1 MDTIDVDLKTSVDKS
16 NTDLNRTESGTKSE
30 TQKAQINANATAKY
44 VSVISKHKGL
54 LAESQSRTFNQLN
67 SSLNSFV
74 KDSSS
79 IAKESY
85 NEDSAIMGHYRK
97 LTVQVINRDPN
108 LQEKVASDLSSQKE
122 MVRSRDAA
130 SVLESD
136 LKNLPKVLSEGTAAG
151 QNLGKF
157 ICQSVVN
164 LTDYE
169 NMGAG
174 LQRDLAIRQV
184 FAPTEELSLR
194 SKQAT
199 AEVLSA
205 SIAYVKSNQPEVLAT
220 LKPEQQEIVK
230 PKPGSTTPQVMTRYL
245 RQALDEF
252 PEDSTY
258 LDIFKQNKKAEEPD
272 ENFKDDVSKETAKRI
287 HDLIAKA
294 ALTARKGNL
303 LNTKEEIGLDKST
316 AVKTDTAVSDNKAA
330 EEKPVEA
337 SKLSLSELSAR
348 AAKLQQQFREERMRL
363 ASEGKLPDPAT
374 KPNYSSDNEANN
386 IELTKQRIAQVD
398 RAIDERL
405 ANRSSQNQTVKAEVP
420 TKTEPTLTAD
430 EIKKLAIDAVKEA
443 LQETVKSQ
451 IEANQNAAK
460 LAATEAVNAL
470 KESVLS
476 KFEANQNSTKE
487 VATLAVKEALE
498 QSKQAQLEA
507 SQNTAKQAVQEAVNS
522 LKESV
527 FSKLEATQNSTK
539 EIAAQAVKEALEQS
553 TKAQLE
559 VSQNSAR
566 DAATEAVNALK
577 ESVLSKLTDN
587 ENNSKS
593 AAEQAVKEALAK
605 FEESQSQAKEATTQA
620 VKDLKE
626 SVKAQLEQTQTSA
639 KEAAALAAKTVL
651 EENAKTQNENAQN
664 SAKEAVKQALK
675 EALEGSPLAKN
686 DLRQNAYEKNQAF
699 NMSFRG
705 SAVAEYGSYNMG
717 PTLSVK
723 IPDGVADYTN
733 EDNTVNNRNDLN
745 TVNTEQKAEALKE
758 EFLKSQ
764 ANSTNEDIV
773 NEDSA
778 QDDVALEEARTADG
792 SKADVN
798 KSSDKQTASNTA
810 SKEATLT
817 QSEKTISKTES
828 SQTKAP
834 ENNTVND
841 DAINTDTVDETANA
855 VVDENIADDVDS
867 DEALADKNNLKNS
880 SSSVKEPVA
889 NSVRDEVETDA
900 DVVEAKGNE
909 KIVADTKA
917 SVKEDNESSDTK
929 EQAQSSNTQNSTV
942 TSSTVTE
949 DSPDKEVTGN
959 INSENIDSEN
969 KLDNNLNNVLVNPI
983 VSNDSAITDDS
994 PIELES
1000 TFTIP
1005 KDNVAGDTSK
1015 VITPEEKA
1023 LAHSA
1028 QEQAKLQDS
1037 AVSNKTA
1044 TPDNSILSDE
1054 DDIFKSGNET
1064 LENSDVQSAVKNRPS
1079 VLAGLS
1085 AKEGSDVETLP
1096 DENLTATNG
1105 TKNNLPSSDGASQ
1118 NKSVESKIL
1127 ASTVP
1132 SMELED
1138 KVVPSD
1144 VKQDLSLE
1152 KKLTENSD
1160 ETSDESTLTITK
1172 IPEKTPGAAAITQGQ
1187 SEPIPE
1193 KSVVDNVADVKE
1205 KTGFFSKIA
1214 SIFGKKA
1221 VETPNK
1227 TEETV
1232 SNAVAT
1238 APNLMNLISKGSPL
1252 DSLMYTLKVQ
1262 ANNTALP
1269 DALREEAKNYLNK
1282 LENPIDDLPSV
1293 ANWLNFTSGP
1303 MSPTSPQALA
1313 LHQWAFMLLSIR
1325 FAQLGKS
1332 VDKFLKKDVDLM
1344 EDRFDATLD
1353 EMKESIEAKGKNNIP
1368 SLLDETLEQ
1377 IVRYQNPSKD
1387 NLPLLFQYI
1396 PLPPTYDGGREG
1408 GFNARPVVEEDGKKA
1423 WHLNF
1428 VFDIEK
1434 LGPIE
1439 IKAEAKLPELKLSVV
1454 ASTFNGLQKV
1464 QEALPTLK
1472 EKLQDL
1478 GITTRNATARM
1489 GKVHIR
1495 EKNDRPVV
1503 EVRTKKDGSTFSV
1516 DI

>member
-16 NTDLNRTESGTKSE
+16 NTDLNKTESE
-30 TQKAQINANATAKY
+30 TQSGTAKAQINANATAKY
-44 VSVISKHKGL
+44 ISVISKHKGL
-54 LAESQSRTFNQLN
+54 LAESQARTFNQLN

-85 NEDSAIMGHYRK
+85 NKDSAMMGHYRK

-136 LKNLPKVLSEGTAAG
+136 LKNLPKVLSEGTVAG

-199 AEVLSA
+199 AEVLAA
-205 SIAYVKSNQPEVLAT
+205 SIAYVKSNQPEVLTT

-230 PKPGSTTPQVMTRYL
+230 PKPGSTTPQIMTRYL

-252 PEDSTY
+252 PDDSTY
-258 LDIFKQNKKAEEPD
+258 LDIFKQNKKVDEAED
-272 ENFKDDVSKETAKRI
+272 NFKDDVSKETAKRI

-294 ALTARKGNL
+294 ALTARKSNL
-303 LNTKEEIGLDKST
+303 LSSKEEISLEKTVSTKADSPSAAANTADEKS
-316 AVKTDTAVSDNKAA
+316 
-330 EEKPVEA
+330 VEA

-363 ASEGKLPDPAT
+363 ASEGKLPDPAV
-374 KPNYSSDNEANN
+374 KPNYTSDDSASNL
-386 IELTKQRIAQVD
+386 ELTNQRIAQVD
-398 RAIDERL
+398 RAIDERI
-405 ANRSSQNQTVKAEVP
+405 ANNSNLQAQHAKSKEKAEPVLSA
-420 TKTEPTLTAD
+420 E

-476 KFEANQNSTKE
+476 KFEANQNTTKE
-487 VATLAVKEALE
+487 VAAQAVKEALE
-498 QSKQAQLEA
+498 QSTKAQLEA
-507 SQNTAKQAVQEAVNS
+507 SQNSAKQAVAEAVNS

-539 EIAAQAVKEALEQS
+539 EIAAQAVREALEQS
-553 TKAQLE
+553 SKAQLE

-593 AAEQAVKEALAK
+593 VAEQVVKEALAK
-605 FEESQSQAKEATTQA
+605 FEESQSQAKDATTQA

-626 SVKAQLEQTQTSA
+626 SVKAQLEKTQTSA
-639 KEAAALAAKTVL
+639 KEVATLAAKTVL
-651 EENAKTQNENAQN
+651 EENAKTQNENAQS

-675 EALEGSPLAKN
+675 EALEGSSLAKN
-686 DLRQNAYEKNQAF
+686 DLRQNAYEKHQTF

-705 SAVAEYGSYNMG
+705 SAVADFGSYNMG

-723 IPDGVADYTN
+723 IPDGVADYANGSN
-733 EDNTVNNRNDLN
+733 EVNAKSDLN
-745 TVNTEQKAEALKE
+745 SVNTEQKAEALKE

-764 ANSTNEDIV
+764 A
-773 NEDSA
+773 
-778 QDDVALEEARTADG
+778 QDVREEIAKDDATSFENTKVTDG
-792 SKADVN
+792 IKTVGKAD
-798 KSSDKQTASNTA
+798 S
-810 SKEATLT
+810 
-817 QSEKTISKTES
+817 
-828 SQTKAP
+828 
-834 ENNTVND
+834 
-841 DAINTDTVDETANA
+841 TDTVSKSVTTEQKAFEFSTTNDDVINADTEDETYDVA
-855 VVDENIADDVDS
+855 VDEKNVLSNEDDVKS
-867 DEALADKNNLKNS
+867 DEVLTDKNRLKDKASNL
-880 SSSVKEPVA
+880 KEPVA
-889 NSVRDEVETDA
+889 STEIDELVTDDNNVVAKDNETLA
-900 DVVEAKGNE
+900 S
-909 KIVADTKA
+909 DTKA
-917 SVKEDNESSDTK
+917 SVNTDKDSDDILK
-929 EQAQSSNTQNSTV
+929 LNQISNTQNGSVASTK
-942 TSSTVTE
+942 VTE
-949 DSPDKEVTGN
+949 ETSEQPVTENNSGDKL
-959 INSENIDSEN
+959 S
-969 KLDNNLNNVLVNPI
+969 NVLVSP
-983 VSNDSAITDDS
+983 VVANDSTITDDS
-994 PIELES
+994 PIEIET

-1005 KDNVAGDTSK
+1005 KDNVASDSSK

-1023 LAHSA
+1023 LANSA
-1028 QEQAKLQDS
+1028 LEQAKAQSETVL
-1037 AVSNKTA
+1037 NKP
-1044 TPDNSILSDE
+1044 TPDNSVLHDE
-1054 DDIFKSGNET
+1054 DDIFKSNDEK
-1064 LENSDVQSAVKNRPS
+1064 LENSDLQSAVKNRPS

-1085 AKEGSDVETLP
+1085 AKEGSDVESLP
-1096 DENLTATNG
+1096 DDNLSVTNG
-1105 TKNNLPSSDGASQ
+1105 TKNNLQGADSSSK

-1138 KVVPSD
+1138 QVVPSD
-1144 VKQDLSLE
+1144 VKQDLNIE
-1152 KKLTENSD
+1152 KKLTDSAKEN
-1160 ETSDESTLTITK
+1160 SDESTLTITK

-1214 SIFGKKA
+1214 SIFGKKT
-1221 VETPNK
+1221 VESPKNVAESVTTP
-1227 TEETV
+1227 
-1232 SNAVAT
+1232 VAT
-1238 APNLMNLISKGSPL
+1238 TPNLMTLMSKSSPL
-1252 DSLMYTLKVQ
+1252 DSLMYSLKVQ

-1269 DALREEAKNYLNK
+1269 DALREDAKNYLDK

-1332 VDKFLKKDVDLM
+1332 VDKFLKKAVDLM
-1344 EDRFDATLD
+1344 EDRFDETLD
-1353 EMKESIEAKGKNNIP
+1353 EMKASIDAKGKNNIP
-1368 SLLDETLEQ
+1368 SLLDETLDQ
-1377 IVRYQNPSKD
+1377 IVRYQNQNKE

-1408 GFNARPVVEEDGKKA
+1408 GFNARPVIEEDGKKS

-1428 VFDIEK
+1428 VFDLEN

>member
-16 NTDLNRTESGTKSE
+16 NTDLNKTESE
-30 TQKAQINANATAKY
+30 TQSGTAKAQINANATAKY
-44 VSVISKHKGL
+44 ISVISKHKGL
-54 LAESQSRTFNQLN
+54 LAESQARTFNQLN

-85 NEDSAIMGHYRK
+85 NKDSAMMGHYRK

-136 LKNLPKVLSEGTAAG
+136 LKNLPKVLSEGTVAG
-151 QNLGKF
+151 KNLGKF

-199 AEVLSA
+199 AEVLAA
-205 SIAYVKSNQPEVLAT
+205 SIAYVKSNQPEVLIT

-230 PKPGSTTPQVMTRYL
+230 PKPGSTTPQIMTRYL

-252 PEDSTY
+252 PDDSTY
-258 LDIFKQNKKAEEPD
+258 LDIFKQNKKVDEAED
-272 ENFKDDVSKETAKRI
+272 NFKDDVSKETAKRI

-294 ALTARKGNL
+294 ALTARKSNL
-303 LNTKEEIGLDKST
+303 LSSKEEISLEKTVSTKADSPSAAANTADEKS
-316 AVKTDTAVSDNKAA
+316 
-330 EEKPVEA
+330 VEA

-363 ASEGKLPDPAT
+363 ASEGKLPDPAV
-374 KPNYSSDNEANN
+374 KPNYTSDDSASNL
-386 IELTKQRIAQVD
+386 ELTNQRIAQVD
-398 RAIDERL
+398 RAIDERI
-405 ANRSSQNQTVKAEVP
+405 ANNSNLQDQHAKSKEKSEPVLSAE
-420 TKTEPTLTAD
+420 

-476 KFEANQNSTKE
+476 KFEANQNTTKE
-487 VATLAVKEALE
+487 V
-498 QSKQAQLEA
+498 
-507 SQNTAKQAVQEAVNS
+507 
-522 LKESV
+522 
-527 FSKLEATQNSTK
+527 
-539 EIAAQAVKEALEQS
+539 AAQAVKEALEQS

-559 VSQNSAR
+559 ASQNSAKQ
-566 DAATEAVNALK
+566 AVAEAVNSLK

-593 AAEQAVKEALAK
+593 VAEQAVKEALAK
-605 FEESQSQAKEATTQA
+605 FEESQSQAKDATTQA

-626 SVKAQLEQTQTSA
+626 SVKAQLEKTQTSA
-639 KEAAALAAKTVL
+639 KEAATLAAKTVL
-651 EENAKTQNENAQN
+651 EENAKTQNENAQS

-686 DLRQNAYEKNQAF
+686 DLRQNAYEKHQTF

-705 SAVAEYGSYNMG
+705 SAVADFGSYNMG

-723 IPDGVADYTN
+723 IPDGVADYANGSN
-733 EDNTVNNRNDLN
+733 EVNAKSDLN
-745 TVNTEQKAEALKE
+745 SVNTEQKAEALKE

-764 ANSTNEDIV
+764 AQDVREETAKDDATSFENTKVTDGIKTVGKADSTNTVSKSVTTEQKAFEFSTTNDDVINADTEDETYDV
-773 NEDSA
+773 AVDEKNVLSNED
-778 QDDVALEEARTADG
+778 DV
-792 SKADVN
+792 
-798 KSSDKQTASNTA
+798 KSDEVLTDKNSLKDKASN
-810 SKEATLT
+810 L
-817 QSEKTISKTES
+817 
-828 SQTKAP
+828 
-834 ENNTVND
+834 
-841 DAINTDTVDETANA
+841 
-855 VVDENIADDVDS
+855 
-867 DEALADKNNLKNS
+867 
-880 SSSVKEPVA
+880 KEPVA
-889 NSVRDEVETDA
+889 STEIDELVTD
-900 DVVEAKGNE
+900 DNNVVAKDNE
-909 KIVADTKA
+909 KLASDTKA
-917 SVKEDNESSDTK
+917 SVNTDKDSDDILK
-929 EQAQSSNTQNSTV
+929 LNQISNTQNGSVASTE
-942 TSSTVTE
+942 VTE
-949 DSPDKEVTGN
+949 ETSEQPVTENNSGDKL
-959 INSENIDSEN
+959 S
-969 KLDNNLNNVLVNPI
+969 NVLVSP
-983 VSNDSAITDDS
+983 VVANDSTITDDS
-994 PIELES
+994 PIEIET

-1005 KDNVAGDTSK
+1005 KDNVASDSSK

-1023 LAHSA
+1023 LANSA
-1028 QEQAKLQDS
+1028 LEQAKAQSETVL
-1037 AVSNKTA
+1037 NKP
-1044 TPDNSILSDE
+1044 TPDNSVLHDE
-1054 DDIFKSGNET
+1054 DDIFKSNDEK
-1064 LENSDVQSAVKNRPS
+1064 LENSDLQSAVKNRPS

-1085 AKEGSDVETLP
+1085 AKEGSDVESLP
-1096 DENLTATNG
+1096 DDTLSVTNG
-1105 TKNNLPSSDGASQ
+1105 TKNNLQGADSSSK

-1138 KVVPSD
+1138 QVVPSD
-1144 VKQDLSLE
+1144 VKQDLNIE
-1152 KKLTENSD
+1152 KKLTDSAKEN
-1160 ETSDESTLTITK
+1160 SDESTLTITK

-1214 SIFGKKA
+1214 SIFGKKT
-1221 VETPNK
+1221 VESPKNVAESVTTP
-1227 TEETV
+1227 
-1232 SNAVAT
+1232 VAT
-1238 APNLMNLISKGSPL
+1238 APNLMTLMSKGSPL
-1252 DSLMYTLKVQ
+1252 DSLMYSLKVQ

-1269 DALREEAKNYLNK
+1269 DALREEAKNYLDK

-1344 EDRFDATLD
+1344 EDRFDETLD
-1353 EMKESIEAKGKNNIP
+1353 EMKASIDAKGKNNIP
-1368 SLLDETLEQ
+1368 SLLDETLDQ
-1377 IVRYQNPSKD
+1377 IVRYQNPNKE

-1408 GFNARPVVEEDGKKA
+1408 GFNARPVIEEDGKKS

-1428 VFDIEK
+1428 VFDLEN

-1439 IKAEAKLPELKLSVV
+1439 IKAEAKLPELKISVV

>member
-16 NTDLNRTESGTKSE
+16 NTDLNKTESE
-30 TQKAQINANATAKY
+30 TQSGTAKAQINANATAKY
-44 VSVISKHKGL
+44 ISVISKHKGL
-54 LAESQSRTFNQLN
+54 LAESQARTFNQLN

-85 NEDSAIMGHYRK
+85 NKDSAMMGHYRK

-136 LKNLPKVLSEGTAAG
+136 LKNLPKVLSEGTVAG

-199 AEVLSA
+199 AEVLAA
-205 SIAYVKSNQPEVLAT
+205 SIAYVKSNQPEVLTT

-230 PKPGSTTPQVMTRYL
+230 PKPGSTTPQIMTRYL

-252 PEDSTY
+252 PDDSTY
-258 LDIFKQNKKAEEPD
+258 LDIFKQNKKVDEAED
-272 ENFKDDVSKETAKRI
+272 NFKDDVSKETAKRI

-294 ALTARKGNL
+294 ALTARKSNL
-303 LNTKEEIGLDKST
+303 LSSKEEISLEKTVSTKADSPSAAANTADEKS
-316 AVKTDTAVSDNKAA
+316 
-330 EEKPVEA
+330 VEA

-363 ASEGKLPDPAT
+363 ASEGKLPDPAV
-374 KPNYSSDNEANN
+374 KPNYTSDDSASNL
-386 IELTKQRIAQVD
+386 ELTNQRIAQVD
-398 RAIDERL
+398 RAIDERI
-405 ANRSSQNQTVKAEVP
+405 ANNSNLQDQHAKSKEKAEPVLSA
-420 TKTEPTLTAD
+420 E

-476 KFEANQNSTKE
+476 KFEANQNTTKE
-487 VATLAVKEALE
+487 VAAQAVKEALE
-498 QSKQAQLEA
+498 QSTKAQLEA
-507 SQNTAKQAVQEAVNS
+507 SQNSAKQAVAEAVNS

-539 EIAAQAVKEALEQS
+539 EIAAQAVREALEQS
-553 TKAQLE
+553 SKAQLE
-559 VSQNSAR
+559 VNQNSAR

-593 AAEQAVKEALAK
+593 VAEQAVKEALAK
-605 FEESQSQAKEATTQA
+605 FEESQSQAKDATTQA

-626 SVKAQLEQTQTSA
+626 SVKAQLEKTQTSA
-639 KEAAALAAKTVL
+639 KEAATLAAKTVL
-651 EENAKTQNENAQN
+651 EENAKTQNENAQS

-686 DLRQNAYEKNQAF
+686 DLRQNAYEKHQTF

-705 SAVAEYGSYNMG
+705 SAVADFGSYNMG

-723 IPDGVADYTN
+723 IPNGVADYANGSN
-733 EDNTVNNRNDLN
+733 EVNAKSDLN
-745 TVNTEQKAEALKE
+745 SVNTEQKAEALKK

-764 ANSTNEDIV
+764 AQDVREETAKDDATSFENTKVTDGIKTVGKADSTNTVSKSVTTEQKAFEFSTTNDDIINADTEDETYDVAVDKKNILS
-773 NEDSA
+773 NED
-778 QDDVALEEARTADG
+778 DV
-792 SKADVN
+792 K
-798 KSSDKQTASNTA
+798 
-810 SKEATLT
+810 
-817 QSEKTISKTES
+817 
-828 SQTKAP
+828 
-834 ENNTVND
+834 
-841 DAINTDTVDETANA
+841 
-855 VVDENIADDVDS
+855 S
-867 DEALADKNNLKNS
+867 DEVLTDKNSLKDKESNL
-880 SSSVKEPVA
+880 KEPVA
-889 NSVRDEVETDA
+889 STEIDELVTD
-900 DVVEAKGNE
+900 DNNVVAKDNE
-909 KIVADTKA
+909 KLTSDTKA
-917 SVKEDNESSDTK
+917 SVNTDKDSDDILK
-929 EQAQSSNTQNSTV
+929 LNQISNTQNGSV
-942 TSSTVTE
+942 TSTEVTE
-949 DSPDKEVTGN
+949 ETSEQPVTENNSGDKL
-959 INSENIDSEN
+959 S
-969 KLDNNLNNVLVNPI
+969 NVLVSP
-983 VSNDSAITDDS
+983 VVANDSTITDDS
-994 PIELES
+994 PIEIET

-1005 KDNVAGDTSK
+1005 KDNVASDSSK

-1023 LAHSA
+1023 LANSA
-1028 QEQAKLQDS
+1028 LEQAKAQSETVL
-1037 AVSNKTA
+1037 NKP
-1044 TPDNSILSDE
+1044 TPDNSVLHDK
-1054 DDIFKSGNET
+1054 DDIFKSNDEK
-1064 LENSDVQSAVKNRPS
+1064 LENSDLQSAVKNRPS

-1085 AKEGSDVETLP
+1085 AKEVSDVESLP
-1096 DENLTATNG
+1096 DDNLSVTNG
-1105 TKNNLPSSDGASQ
+1105 TKNNLQGSDSSSK

-1138 KVVPSD
+1138 QVVPSD
-1144 VKQDLSLE
+1144 VKQDLNIE
-1152 KKLTENSD
+1152 KKLTDSAKEN
-1160 ETSDESTLTITK
+1160 SDESTLTITK

-1214 SIFGKKA
+1214 SIFGKKT
-1221 VETPNK
+1221 VESPKNVAESVTTP
-1227 TEETV
+1227 
-1232 SNAVAT
+1232 VAT
-1238 APNLMNLISKGSPL
+1238 VPNLMTLMSKGSPL
-1252 DSLMYTLKVQ
+1252 DSLMYSLKVQ

-1269 DALREEAKNYLNK
+1269 DALREEAKNYLDK

-1344 EDRFDATLD
+1344 EDRFDETLD
-1353 EMKESIEAKGKNNIP
+1353 EMKASIDAKGKNNIP
-1368 SLLDETLEQ
+1368 SLLDETLDQ
-1377 IVRYQNPSKD
+1377 IVRYQNPNKE

-1408 GFNARPVVEEDGKKA
+1408 GFNARPVIEEDGKKS

-1428 VFDIEK
+1428 VFDLEN

-1439 IKAEAKLPELKLSVV
+1439 IKAEAKLPELKISVV

>member
-16 NTDLNRTESGTKSE
+16 NTDLNRTESE
-30 TQKAQINANATAKY
+30 TQSGTAKAQINANATAKY

-54 LAESQSRTFNQLN
+54 LAESQARTFNQLN

-85 NEDSAIMGHYRK
+85 NEDSAMMGHYRK

-136 LKNLPKVLSEGTAAG
+136 LKNLPKVLSEGTVAG

-199 AEVLSA
+199 SEVLAA

-220 LKPEQQEIVK
+220 LKPEHQEIVR
-230 PKPGSTTPQVMTRYL
+230 PKPGSTTPQIMTRYL

-252 PEDSTY
+252 PDDSTY
-258 LDIFKQNKKAEEPD
+258 LDIFKQNKKVED
-272 ENFKDDVSKETAKRI
+272 VNENFKDDVSKETAKRI

-294 ALTARKGNL
+294 ALTARKSNL
-303 LNTKEEIGLDKST
+303 LSSKDEISL
-316 AVKTDTAVSDNKAA
+316 
-330 EEKPVEA
+330 EKPVSAKADSPSVATNNAYEKTVEA

-348 AAKLQQQFREERMRL
+348 AAKLQQQFKEERMRL
-363 ASEGKLPDPAT
+363 ASEGKLPDPAQR
-374 KPNYSSDNEANN
+374 PNHNTNDSVSD

-398 RAIDERL
+398 RAIDERI
-405 ANRSSQNQTVKAEVP
+405 ANNSNLQDQNAKAQAKAEPVLSA
-420 TKTEPTLTAD
+420 E
-430 EIKKLAIDAVKEA
+430 EIKKLAMDAVKEA

-476 KFEANQNSTKE
+476 KFEANQNTTKE
-487 VATLAVKEALE
+487 VAAQAVKEALE
-498 QSKQAQLEA
+498 QSTKAQLES
-507 SQNTAKQAVQEAVNS
+507 SQNSAKQAVAEAVNF

-539 EIAAQAVKEALEQS
+539 EIAAQAVREALEQS
-553 TKAQLE
+553 SKAQLE

-593 AAEQAVKEALAK
+593 VAEQVVKEALAK
-605 FEESQSQAKEATTQA
+605 FEERQSQAKDATTQA

-626 SVKAQLEQTQTSA
+626 SVKAQLEKTHTSA
-639 KEAAALAAKTVL
+639 KEAATLAAKTVL
-651 EENAKTQNENAQN
+651 EENAKTQNENAQS

-686 DLRQNAYEKNQAF
+686 DLRQNAYEKHQTF

-705 SAVAEYGSYNMG
+705 SAVADFGSYNMG

-723 IPDGVADYTN
+723 IPDGVADYANGSN
-733 EDNTVNNRNDLN
+733 EVNAKSDLN
-745 TVNTEQKAEALKE
+745 SVNTEQKAEALKE

-764 ANSTNEDIV
+764 AQDVREETAKDDATSFENTKVTDGIKTVGKADSTNTVSKSVTTEQKAFEFSTTNDDVINADTEDETYDV
-773 NEDSA
+773 AVDEKNVLSNED
-778 QDDVALEEARTADG
+778 DV
-792 SKADVN
+792 
-798 KSSDKQTASNTA
+798 KSDEVLTDKNSLKDKASN
-810 SKEATLT
+810 L
-817 QSEKTISKTES
+817 
-828 SQTKAP
+828 
-834 ENNTVND
+834 
-841 DAINTDTVDETANA
+841 
-855 VVDENIADDVDS
+855 
-867 DEALADKNNLKNS
+867 
-880 SSSVKEPVA
+880 KEPVA
-889 NSVRDEVETDA
+889 STEIDELVTD
-900 DVVEAKGNE
+900 DNNVVAKDNE
-909 KIVADTKA
+909 KLASDTKA
-917 SVKEDNESSDTK
+917 SVNTDKDSDDILK
-929 EQAQSSNTQNSTV
+929 LNQISNTQNGSVASTE
-942 TSSTVTE
+942 VTE
-949 DSPDKEVTGN
+949 ETSEQPVTENNSGDKL
-959 INSENIDSEN
+959 S
-969 KLDNNLNNVLVNPI
+969 NVLVSP
-983 VSNDSAITDDS
+983 VVANDSTITDDS
-994 PIELES
+994 PIEIET

-1005 KDNVAGDTSK
+1005 KDNVASDSSK

-1023 LAHSA
+1023 LANSA
-1028 QEQAKLQDS
+1028 LEQAKAQSETVL
-1037 AVSNKTA
+1037 NKP
-1044 TPDNSILSDE
+1044 TPDNSVLHDE
-1054 DDIFKSGNET
+1054 DDIFKSNDEK
-1064 LENSDVQSAVKNRPS
+1064 LENSDLQSAVKNRPS

-1085 AKEGSDVETLP
+1085 AKEGSDVESLP
-1096 DENLTATNG
+1096 DDNLSVTNG
-1105 TKNNLPSSDGASQ
+1105 TKNNLQGADSSSK

-1138 KVVPSD
+1138 QVVPSD
-1144 VKQDLSLE
+1144 VKQDLNIE
-1152 KKLTENSD
+1152 KKLTDSAKEN
-1160 ETSDESTLTITK
+1160 SDESTLTITK

-1214 SIFGKKA
+1214 SIFGKKT
-1221 VETPNK
+1221 VESPKNVAESVTTP
-1227 TEETV
+1227 
-1232 SNAVAT
+1232 VAT
-1238 APNLMNLISKGSPL
+1238 APNLMTLMSKGSPL
-1252 DSLMYTLKVQ
+1252 DSLMYSLKVQ

-1269 DALREEAKNYLNK
+1269 DALREDAKNYLDK
-1282 LENPIDDLPSV
+1282 LESPIDDLPSV
-1293 ANWLNFTSGP
+1293 ANWLNFASGP

-1332 VDKFLKKDVDLM
+1332 VDKFLKKAVDLM
-1344 EDRFDATLD
+1344 EDRFDETLD
-1353 EMKESIEAKGKNNIP
+1353 EMKASIDAKGKNNIP
-1368 SLLDETLEQ
+1368 SLLDETLDQ
-1377 IVRYQNPSKD
+1377 IVRYQNQNKE

-1408 GFNARPVVEEDGKKA
+1408 GFNARPVIEEDGKKS

-1428 VFDIEK
+1428 VFDLEN

-1464 QEALPTLK
+1464 QESLPTLK

>member
-16 NTDLNRTESGTKSE
+16 NTDLNKTESE
-30 TQKAQINANATAKY
+30 TQSGTAKAQINANATAKY
-44 VSVISKHKGL
+44 ISVISKHKGL
-54 LAESQSRTFNQLN
+54 LAESQARTFNQLN

-85 NEDSAIMGHYRK
+85 NKDSAMMGHYRK

-136 LKNLPKVLSEGTAAG
+136 LKNLPKVLSEGTVAG

-199 AEVLSA
+199 AEVLAA
-205 SIAYVKSNQPEVLAT
+205 SIAYVKSNQPEVLTT

-230 PKPGSTTPQVMTRYL
+230 PKPGSTTPQIMTRYL

-252 PEDSTY
+252 PDDSTY
-258 LDIFKQNKKAEEPD
+258 LDIFKQNKKVDEAED
-272 ENFKDDVSKETAKRI
+272 NFKDDVSKETAKRI

-294 ALTARKGNL
+294 ALTARKSNL
-303 LNTKEEIGLDKST
+303 LSSKEEISLEKAIST
-316 AVKTDTAVSDNKAA
+316 KADSPSAAANTAD
-330 EEKPVEA
+330 EKFVEA

-363 ASEGKLPDPAT
+363 ASEGKLPDPAV
-374 KPNYSSDNEANN
+374 KPNYTSDDSASNL
-386 IELTKQRIAQVD
+386 ELTNQRIAQVD
-398 RAIDERL
+398 RAIDERI
-405 ANRSSQNQTVKAEVP
+405 ANNSNLQDQHAKSKEKAEPVLSA
-420 TKTEPTLTAD
+420 E

-476 KFEANQNSTKE
+476 KFEANQNTTKE
-487 VATLAVKEALE
+487 V
-498 QSKQAQLEA
+498 
-507 SQNTAKQAVQEAVNS
+507 
-522 LKESV
+522 
-527 FSKLEATQNSTK
+527 
-539 EIAAQAVKEALEQS
+539 AAQAVKEALEQS

-559 VSQNSAR
+559 ASQNSAKQ
-566 DAATEAVNALK
+566 AVAEAVNSLK

-593 AAEQAVKEALAK
+593 VAEQAVKEALAK
-605 FEESQSQAKEATTQA
+605 FEESQSQAKDATTQA

-626 SVKAQLEQTQTSA
+626 SVKAQLEKTQTSA
-639 KEAAALAAKTVL
+639 KEAATLAAKTVL
-651 EENAKTQNENAQN
+651 EENAKTQNENAQS

-675 EALEGSPLAKN
+675 EALEGSQLAKN
-686 DLRQNAYEKNQAF
+686 DLRQNAYEKHQTF

-705 SAVAEYGSYNMG
+705 SAVADFGSYNIG

-723 IPDGVADYTN
+723 IPDGVADYANGSN
-733 EDNTVNNRNDLN
+733 EVNAKSDLN
-745 TVNTEQKAEALKE
+745 SVNTEQKAEALKE

-764 ANSTNEDIV
+764 AQDVREETAKDDATSFENTKVTDGIKTVGKADSTNTVSKSVTTEQKAFEFSTTNDDVINADTEDETYDVAVDEKNILS
-773 NEDSA
+773 NED
-778 QDDVALEEARTADG
+778 DV
-792 SKADVN
+792 K
-798 KSSDKQTASNTA
+798 
-810 SKEATLT
+810 
-817 QSEKTISKTES
+817 
-828 SQTKAP
+828 
-834 ENNTVND
+834 
-841 DAINTDTVDETANA
+841 
-855 VVDENIADDVDS
+855 S
-867 DEALADKNNLKNS
+867 DEVLTDKNSLKDKESNL
-880 SSSVKEPVA
+880 KEPVA
-889 NSVRDEVETDA
+889 STEIDELVTD
-900 DVVEAKGNE
+900 DNNVVAKDNE
-909 KIVADTKA
+909 KLASDTKA
-917 SVKEDNESSDTK
+917 SVNTDKDSDDILK
-929 EQAQSSNTQNSTV
+929 LNQISNTQNGSVASTE
-942 TSSTVTE
+942 VTE
-949 DSPDKEVTGN
+949 ETSEQPVTEN
-959 INSENIDSEN
+959 NSGDILS
-969 KLDNNLNNVLVNPI
+969 NVLVSP
-983 VSNDSAITDDS
+983 VVANDSTITDDS
-994 PIELES
+994 PIEIET

-1005 KDNVAGDTSK
+1005 KDNVASDCSK

-1023 LAHSA
+1023 LANSA
-1028 QEQAKLQDS
+1028 LEQAKAQSETVL
-1037 AVSNKTA
+1037 NKP
-1044 TPDNSILSDE
+1044 TPDNSVLHDE
-1054 DDIFKSGNET
+1054 DDIFKSNDEK
-1064 LENSDVQSAVKNRPS
+1064 LENSDLQSAVKNRPS

-1085 AKEGSDVETLP
+1085 AKEVSDVESLP
-1096 DENLTATNG
+1096 DDNLSVTNG
-1105 TKNNLPSSDGASQ
+1105 TKNNLQGSDSSSK

-1138 KVVPSD
+1138 QVVPSD
-1144 VKQDLSLE
+1144 VKQDLNIE
-1152 KKLTENSD
+1152 KKLTDSAKEN
-1160 ETSDESTLTITK
+1160 SDESTLTITK

-1214 SIFGKKA
+1214 SIFGKKT
-1221 VETPNK
+1221 VESPKNVAESVTTP
-1227 TEETV
+1227 
-1232 SNAVAT
+1232 VAT
-1238 APNLMNLISKGSPL
+1238 VPNLMTLMSKGSPL
-1252 DSLMYTLKVQ
+1252 DSLMYSLKVQ

-1269 DALREEAKNYLNK
+1269 DALREEAKNYLDK

-1344 EDRFDATLD
+1344 EDRFDETLD
-1353 EMKESIEAKGKNNIP
+1353 EMKASIDAKGKNNIP
-1368 SLLDETLEQ
+1368 SLLDETLDQ
-1377 IVRYQNPSKD
+1377 IVRYQNPNKE

-1408 GFNARPVVEEDGKKA
+1408 GFNARPVIEEDGKKS

-1428 VFDIEK
+1428 VFDLEN

-1439 IKAEAKLPELKLSVV
+1439 IKAEAKLPELKISVV

>member
-16 NTDLNRTESGTKSE
+16 NTDLNKTESE
-30 TQKAQINANATAKY
+30 TQSGTAKAQINANATAKY
-44 VSVISKHKGL
+44 ISVISKHKGL
-54 LAESQSRTFNQLN
+54 LAESQARTFNQLN

-85 NEDSAIMGHYRK
+85 NKDSAMMGHYRK

-136 LKNLPKVLSEGTAAG
+136 LKNLPKVLSEGTVAG

-199 AEVLSA
+199 AEVLAA

-220 LKPEQQEIVK
+220 LKPEHQEIVR
-230 PKPGSTTPQVMTRYL
+230 PKPGSTTPQIMTRYL

-252 PEDSTY
+252 PDDSTY
-258 LDIFKQNKKAEEPD
+258 LDIFKQNKKVDEAED
-272 ENFKDDVSKETAKRI
+272 NFKDDVSKETAKRI

-294 ALTARKGNL
+294 ALTARKSNL
-303 LNTKEEIGLDKST
+303 LSSKEEISLEKTIST
-316 AVKTDTAVSDNKAA
+316 KADSPSAAANTAD
-330 EEKPVEA
+330 EKFVEA

-363 ASEGKLPDPAT
+363 ASEGKLPDPAV
-374 KPNYSSDNEANN
+374 KPNYTSDDSASNL
-386 IELTKQRIAQVD
+386 ELTNQRIAQVD
-398 RAIDERL
+398 RAIDERI
-405 ANRSSQNQTVKAEVP
+405 ANNSNLQDQHAKSKEKAEPVLSA
-420 TKTEPTLTAD
+420 E

-476 KFEANQNSTKE
+476 KFEANQNTTKE
-487 VATLAVKEALE
+487 V
-498 QSKQAQLEA
+498 
-507 SQNTAKQAVQEAVNS
+507 
-522 LKESV
+522 
-527 FSKLEATQNSTK
+527 
-539 EIAAQAVKEALEQS
+539 AAQAVKEALEQS

-559 VSQNSAR
+559 ASQNSAKQ
-566 DAATEAVNALK
+566 AVAEAVNFLK

-593 AAEQAVKEALAK
+593 VAEQAVKEALAK
-605 FEESQSQAKEATTQA
+605 FEESQSQAKDATTQA

-626 SVKAQLEQTQTSA
+626 SVKAQLEKTQTSA
-639 KEAAALAAKTVL
+639 KEAATLAAKTVL
-651 EENAKTQNENAQN
+651 EENAKTQNENAQS

-675 EALEGSPLAKN
+675 EALEGSQLAKN
-686 DLRQNAYEKNQAF
+686 DLRQNAYEKHQTF

-705 SAVAEYGSYNMG
+705 SAVADFGSYNIG

-723 IPDGVADYTN
+723 IPDGVADYANGSN
-733 EDNTVNNRNDLN
+733 EVNAKSDLN
-745 TVNTEQKAEALKE
+745 SVNTEQKAEALKE

-764 ANSTNEDIV
+764 AQDVREETAKDDATSFENTKVTDGIKTVGKADSTNTVSKSVTTEQKAFEFSTTNDDVINADTEDETYDV
-773 NEDSA
+773 AVDEKNVLSNED
-778 QDDVALEEARTADG
+778 DV
-792 SKADVN
+792 
-798 KSSDKQTASNTA
+798 KSDEVLTDKNSLKDKASN
-810 SKEATLT
+810 L
-817 QSEKTISKTES
+817 
-828 SQTKAP
+828 
-834 ENNTVND
+834 
-841 DAINTDTVDETANA
+841 
-855 VVDENIADDVDS
+855 
-867 DEALADKNNLKNS
+867 
-880 SSSVKEPVA
+880 KEPVA
-889 NSVRDEVETDA
+889 STEIDELVTD
-900 DVVEAKGNE
+900 DNNVVAKDNE
-909 KIVADTKA
+909 KLASDTKA
-917 SVKEDNESSDTK
+917 SVNTDKDSDDILK
-929 EQAQSSNTQNSTV
+929 LNQISNTQNGSVASTE
-942 TSSTVTE
+942 VTE
-949 DSPDKEVTGN
+949 ETSEQPVTENNSGDKL
-959 INSENIDSEN
+959 S
-969 KLDNNLNNVLVNPI
+969 NVLVSP
-983 VSNDSAITDDS
+983 VVANDSTITDDS
-994 PIELES
+994 PIEIET

-1005 KDNVAGDTSK
+1005 KDNVASDSSK

-1023 LAHSA
+1023 LANSA
-1028 QEQAKLQDS
+1028 LEQAKAQSETVL
-1037 AVSNKTA
+1037 NKP
-1044 TPDNSILSDE
+1044 TPDNSVLHDE
-1054 DDIFKSGNET
+1054 DDIFKSNDEK
-1064 LENSDVQSAVKNRPS
+1064 LENSDLQSAVKNRPS

-1085 AKEGSDVETLP
+1085 AKEVSDVESLP
-1096 DENLTATNG
+1096 DDNLSVTNG
-1105 TKNNLPSSDGASQ
+1105 TKNNLQGSDSSSK

-1138 KVVPSD
+1138 QVVPSD
-1144 VKQDLSLE
+1144 VKQDLNIE
-1152 KKLTENSD
+1152 KKLTDSAKEN
-1160 ETSDESTLTITK
+1160 SDESTLTITK

-1214 SIFGKKA
+1214 SIFGKKT
-1221 VETPNK
+1221 VESPKNVAESVTTP
-1227 TEETV
+1227 
-1232 SNAVAT
+1232 VAT
-1238 APNLMNLISKGSPL
+1238 VPNLMTLMSKGSPL
-1252 DSLMYTLKVQ
+1252 DSLMYSLKVQ

-1269 DALREEAKNYLNK
+1269 DALREEAKNYLDK

-1344 EDRFDATLD
+1344 EDRFDETLD
-1353 EMKESIEAKGKNNIP
+1353 EMKASIDAKGKNNIP
-1368 SLLDETLEQ
+1368 SLLDETLDQ
-1377 IVRYQNPSKD
+1377 IVRYQNPNKE

-1408 GFNARPVVEEDGKKA
+1408 GFNARPVIEEEGKKS

-1428 VFDIEK
+1428 VFDLEN

-1439 IKAEAKLPELKLSVV
+1439 IKAEAKLPELKISVV

>member
-16 NTDLNRTESGTKSE
+16 NTDLNKTESE
-30 TQKAQINANATAKY
+30 TQSGTAKAQINANATAKY
-44 VSVISKHKGL
+44 ISVISKHKGL
-54 LAESQSRTFNQLN
+54 LAESQARTFNQLN

-85 NEDSAIMGHYRK
+85 NKDSAMMGHYRK

-136 LKNLPKVLSEGTAAG
+136 LKNLPKVLSEGTVAG

-199 AEVLSA
+199 AEVLAA
-205 SIAYVKSNQPEVLAT
+205 SIAYVKSNQPEVLIT

-230 PKPGSTTPQVMTRYL
+230 PKPGSTTPQIMTRYL

-252 PEDSTY
+252 PDDSTY
-258 LDIFKQNKKAEEPD
+258 LDIFKQNKKVDEAED
-272 ENFKDDVSKETAKRI
+272 NFKDDVSKETAKRI

-294 ALTARKGNL
+294 ALTARKSNL
-303 LNTKEEIGLDKST
+303 LSSKEEISLEK
-316 AVKTDTAVSDNKAA
+316 AVSTKADSPSA
-330 EEKPVEA
+330 VANTADEKSVEA

-363 ASEGKLPDPAT
+363 ASEGKLPDPAV
-374 KPNYSSDNEANN
+374 KPNYTSDGSASNL
-386 IELTKQRIAQVD
+386 ELTNQRIAQVD
-398 RAIDERL
+398 RAIDERI
-405 ANRSSQNQTVKAEVP
+405 ANNSNLQDQHAKSKEKAEPVLSA
-420 TKTEPTLTAD
+420 E

-476 KFEANQNSTKE
+476 KFEANQNTTKE
-487 VATLAVKEALE
+487 VAAQAVKEALE
-498 QSKQAQLEA
+498 QSTKAQLEA
-507 SQNTAKQAVQEAVNS
+507 SQNSAKQAVAEAVNS

-539 EIAAQAVKEALEQS
+539 EIAAQAVREALEQS
-553 TKAQLE
+553 SKAQLE

-593 AAEQAVKEALAK
+593 VAEQVVKEALAK
-605 FEESQSQAKEATTQA
+605 FEESQSQAKDATTQA

-626 SVKAQLEQTQTSA
+626 SVKAQLEKTQTSA
-639 KEAAALAAKTVL
+639 KEAATLAAKTVL
-651 EENAKTQNENAQN
+651 EENAKTQNENAQS

-686 DLRQNAYEKNQAF
+686 DLRQNAYEKHQTF

-705 SAVAEYGSYNMG
+705 SAVADFGSYNMR
-717 PTLSVK
+717 PTLSVN
-723 IPDGVADYTN
+723 IPDGVADYANGSN
-733 EDNTVNNRNDLN
+733 EVNAKSDLN
-745 TVNTEQKAEALKE
+745 SVNTEQKAEALKE

-764 ANSTNEDIV
+764 SQDVREETAKDDATSFENTKVTDGIKTVGKADSTNAVSKSVTTEQKAFEFSTT
-773 NEDSA
+773 N
-778 QDDVALEEARTADG
+778 DDVINADTEDETY
-792 SKADVN
+792 DVAVDEKN
-798 KSSDKQTASNTA
+798 VLSNEYDVKSDEVLTDKNSLKDKASN
-810 SKEATLT
+810 L
-817 QSEKTISKTES
+817 
-828 SQTKAP
+828 
-834 ENNTVND
+834 
-841 DAINTDTVDETANA
+841 
-855 VVDENIADDVDS
+855 
-867 DEALADKNNLKNS
+867 
-880 SSSVKEPVA
+880 KEPVA
-889 NSVRDEVETDA
+889 STEIDELVTD
-900 DVVEAKGNE
+900 DNNVVAKDNE
-909 KIVADTKA
+909 KLASDTKA
-917 SVKEDNESSDTK
+917 SVNTDKDSDDILK
-929 EQAQSSNTQNSTV
+929 LNQISNTQNGSVASTE
-942 TSSTVTE
+942 VTE
-949 DSPDKEVTGN
+949 ETSEQPVTENNSGDKL
-959 INSENIDSEN
+959 S
-969 KLDNNLNNVLVNPI
+969 NVLVSP
-983 VSNDSAITDDS
+983 VVANDSTITDDS
-994 PIELES
+994 PIEIET

-1005 KDNVAGDTSK
+1005 KDNVASNSSK

-1023 LAHSA
+1023 LANSA
-1028 QEQAKLQDS
+1028 LEQAKAQSETVL
-1037 AVSNKTA
+1037 NKP
-1044 TPDNSILSDE
+1044 TPDNSVLHDE
-1054 DDIFKSGNET
+1054 DDIFKSNDEK
-1064 LENSDVQSAVKNRPS
+1064 LENSDLQSAVKNRPS

-1085 AKEGSDVETLP
+1085 AKEGSDVESLP
-1096 DENLTATNG
+1096 DDNLSVTNG
-1105 TKNNLPSSDGASQ
+1105 TKNNLQGSDSSSK

-1138 KVVPSD
+1138 QVVPSD
-1144 VKQDLSLE
+1144 VKQDLNIE
-1152 KKLTENSD
+1152 KKLTDSAKEN
-1160 ETSDESTLTITK
+1160 SDESTLTITK

-1214 SIFGKKA
+1214 SIFGKKT
-1221 VETPNK
+1221 VESPKNVAESVTTP
-1227 TEETV
+1227 
-1232 SNAVAT
+1232 VAT
-1238 APNLMNLISKGSPL
+1238 APNLMTPMSKGSPL
-1252 DSLMYTLKVQ
+1252 DSLMYSLKVQ

-1269 DALREEAKNYLNK
+1269 DALREEAKNYLDK

-1344 EDRFDATLD
+1344 EDRFDETLD
-1353 EMKESIEAKGKNNIP
+1353 EMKASIDAKGKNNIP
-1368 SLLDETLEQ
+1368 SLLDETLDQ
-1377 IVRYQNPSKD
+1377 IVRYQNPNKE

-1408 GFNARPVVEEDGKKA
+1408 GFNARPVIEEDGKKS

-1428 VFDIEK
+1428 VFDLEN

-1439 IKAEAKLPELKLSVV
+1439 IKAEAKLPELKISVV

>member
-16 NTDLNRTESGTKSE
+16 NTDLNKTESE
-30 TQKAQINANATAKY
+30 TQSGTAKAQINANATAKY
-44 VSVISKHKGL
+44 ISVISKHKGL
-54 LAESQSRTFNQLN
+54 LAESQARTFNQLN

-85 NEDSAIMGHYRK
+85 NKDSATMGHYRK

-136 LKNLPKVLSEGTAAG
+136 LKNLPKVLSEGTVAG

-199 AEVLSA
+199 AEVLAA
-205 SIAYVKSNQPEVLAT
+205 SIAYVKSNQPEVLIT

-230 PKPGSTTPQVMTRYL
+230 PKPGSTTPQIMTRYL

-252 PEDSTY
+252 PDDSTY
-258 LDIFKQNKKAEEPD
+258 LDIFKQNKKVDEAED
-272 ENFKDDVSKETAKRI
+272 NFKDDVSKETAKRI

-294 ALTARKGNL
+294 ALTARKSNL
-303 LNTKEEIGLDKST
+303 LSSKEEISLEKTVSTKADSPSAAANTADEKS
-316 AVKTDTAVSDNKAA
+316 
-330 EEKPVEA
+330 VEA

-363 ASEGKLPDPAT
+363 ASEGKLPDPAV
-374 KPNYSSDNEANN
+374 KPNYTSGDSASNL
-386 IELTKQRIAQVD
+386 ELTNQRIAQVD
-398 RAIDERL
+398 RAIDERI
-405 ANRSSQNQTVKAEVP
+405 ANNSNLQDQHAKSKEKAEPVLSA
-420 TKTEPTLTAD
+420 E

-476 KFEANQNSTKE
+476 KFEANQNTTKE
-487 VATLAVKEALE
+487 VAAQAVKEALE
-498 QSKQAQLEA
+498 QSTKAQLEA
-507 SQNTAKQAVQEAVNS
+507 SQNSAKQAVAEAVNS

-539 EIAAQAVKEALEQS
+539 EIAAQAVREALEQS
-553 TKAQLE
+553 SKAQLE

-593 AAEQAVKEALAK
+593 VAEQAVKEALAK
-605 FEESQSQAKEATTQA
+605 FEESQSQAKDATTQA

-626 SVKAQLEQTQTSA
+626 SVKAQLEKTQTSA
-639 KEAAALAAKTVL
+639 KEAATLAAKTVL
-651 EENAKTQNENAQN
+651 EENAKTQNENAQS

-686 DLRQNAYEKNQAF
+686 DLRQNAYEKHQTF

-705 SAVAEYGSYNMG
+705 SAVADFGSYNMG

-723 IPDGVADYTN
+723 IPDGVADYANGSN
-733 EDNTVNNRNDLN
+733 EVNAKSDLN
-745 TVNTEQKAEALKE
+745 SVNTEQKAEALKE

-764 ANSTNEDIV
+764 SQDVREETAKDDATSFENTKVTDGIKTVGKADSTNAVSKSVTTEQKAFEFSTT
-773 NEDSA
+773 N
-778 QDDVALEEARTADG
+778 DDVINADTEDETY
-792 SKADVN
+792 DVAVDEKN
-798 KSSDKQTASNTA
+798 VLSNEYDVKSDEVLTDKNSLKDKASN
-810 SKEATLT
+810 L
-817 QSEKTISKTES
+817 
-828 SQTKAP
+828 
-834 ENNTVND
+834 
-841 DAINTDTVDETANA
+841 
-855 VVDENIADDVDS
+855 
-867 DEALADKNNLKNS
+867 
-880 SSSVKEPVA
+880 KEPVA
-889 NSVRDEVETDA
+889 STEIDELVTD
-900 DVVEAKGNE
+900 DNNVVAKDNE
-909 KIVADTKA
+909 KLASDTKA
-917 SVKEDNESSDTK
+917 SVNTDKDSDDILK
-929 EQAQSSNTQNSTV
+929 LNQISNTQNGSVASTE
-942 TSSTVTE
+942 VTE
-949 DSPDKEVTGN
+949 ETSEQPVTENNSGDKL
-959 INSENIDSEN
+959 S
-969 KLDNNLNNVLVNPI
+969 NVLVSP
-983 VSNDSAITDDS
+983 VVANDSTITDDS
-994 PIELES
+994 PIEIET

-1005 KDNVAGDTSK
+1005 KDNVASNSSK

-1023 LAHSA
+1023 LANSA
-1028 QEQAKLQDS
+1028 LEQAKAQSETVL
-1037 AVSNKTA
+1037 NKP
-1044 TPDNSILSDE
+1044 TPDNSVLHDE
-1054 DDIFKSGNET
+1054 DDIFKSNDEK
-1064 LENSDVQSAVKNRPS
+1064 LENSDLQSAVKNRPS

-1085 AKEGSDVETLP
+1085 AKEGSDVESLP
-1096 DENLTATNG
+1096 DDNLSVTNG
-1105 TKNNLPSSDGASQ
+1105 TKNNLQGSDSSSK

-1138 KVVPSD
+1138 QVVPSD
-1144 VKQDLSLE
+1144 VKQDLNIE
-1152 KKLTENSD
+1152 KKLTDSAKENSD
-1160 ETSDESTLTITK
+1160 ESPLTITK

-1214 SIFGKKA
+1214 SIFGKKT
-1221 VETPNK
+1221 VESPKNVAESVTTP
-1227 TEETV
+1227 
-1232 SNAVAT
+1232 VAT
-1238 APNLMNLISKGSPL
+1238 VPNLMTLMSKGSPL
-1252 DSLMYTLKVQ
+1252 DSLMYSLKVQ

-1269 DALREEAKNYLNK
+1269 DALREEAKNYLDK

-1344 EDRFDATLD
+1344 EDRFDETLD
-1353 EMKESIEAKGKNNIP
+1353 EMKASIDAKGKNNIP
-1368 SLLDETLEQ
+1368 SLLDETLDQ
-1377 IVRYQNPSKD
+1377 IVRYQNPNKE

-1408 GFNARPVVEEDGKKA
+1408 GFNARPVIEEDGKKS

-1428 VFDIEK
+1428 VFDLEN

-1439 IKAEAKLPELKLSVV
+1439 IKAEAKLPELKISVV

>member
-16 NTDLNRTESGTKSE
+16 NTDLNKTESE
-30 TQKAQINANATAKY
+30 TQSGTAKAQINANATAKY
-44 VSVISKHKGL
+44 ISVISKHKGL
-54 LAESQSRTFNQLN
+54 LAESQARTFNQLN

-85 NEDSAIMGHYRK
+85 NKDSATMGHYRK

-136 LKNLPKVLSEGTAAG
+136 LKNLPKVLSEGTVAG

-199 AEVLSA
+199 AEVLAA
-205 SIAYVKSNQPEVLAT
+205 SIAYVKSNQPEILTT

-230 PKPGSTTPQVMTRYL
+230 PKPGSTTPQIMTRYL

-252 PEDSTY
+252 PDDSTY
-258 LDIFKQNKKAEEPD
+258 LDIFKQNKKVDEAED
-272 ENFKDDVSKETAKRI
+272 NFKDDVSKETAKRI

-294 ALTARKGNL
+294 ALTARKSNL
-303 LNTKEEIGLDKST
+303 LSSKEEISLEK
-316 AVKTDTAVSDNKAA
+316 AVSTKADSPSA
-330 EEKPVEA
+330 VANTADEKSVEA

-363 ASEGKLPDPAT
+363 ASEGKLPDPAV
-374 KPNYSSDNEANN
+374 KPNYTSDGSASNL
-386 IELTKQRIAQVD
+386 ELTNQRIAQVD
-398 RAIDERL
+398 RAIDERI
-405 ANRSSQNQTVKAEVP
+405 ANNSNLQDQHAKSKEKAEPVLSA
-420 TKTEPTLTAD
+420 E

-451 IEANQNAAK
+451 IEANKNAAK

-476 KFEANQNSTKE
+476 KFEANQNTTKE
-487 VATLAVKEALE
+487 VAAQAVKEALE
-498 QSKQAQLEA
+498 QSTKAQLEA
-507 SQNTAKQAVQEAVNS
+507 SQNSAKQAVAEAVNS

-539 EIAAQAVKEALEQS
+539 EIAAQAVREALEQS
-553 TKAQLE
+553 SKAQLE

-593 AAEQAVKEALAK
+593 VAEQAVKEALAK
-605 FEESQSQAKEATTQA
+605 FEESQSQAKDATTQA

-626 SVKAQLEQTQTSA
+626 SVKAQLEKTQTSA
-639 KEAAALAAKTVL
+639 KEAATLAAKTVL
-651 EENAKTQNENAQN
+651 EENAKTQNENAQS

-686 DLRQNAYEKNQAF
+686 DLRQNAYEKHQTF

-705 SAVAEYGSYNMG
+705 SAVADFGSYNMG

-723 IPDGVADYTN
+723 IPDGVADYANGSN
-733 EDNTVNNRNDLN
+733 EVNAKSDLN
-745 TVNTEQKAEALKE
+745 SVNTEQKAEALKE

-764 ANSTNEDIV
+764 AQDVREETAKDDATSFENTKVTDGIKTVGKADSTNTVSKSVTTEQKAFEFSTTNDDVINADTEDETYDV
-773 NEDSA
+773 AVDEKNVLSNED
-778 QDDVALEEARTADG
+778 DV
-792 SKADVN
+792 
-798 KSSDKQTASNTA
+798 KSDEVLTDKNSLKDKASN
-810 SKEATLT
+810 L
-817 QSEKTISKTES
+817 
-828 SQTKAP
+828 
-834 ENNTVND
+834 
-841 DAINTDTVDETANA
+841 
-855 VVDENIADDVDS
+855 
-867 DEALADKNNLKNS
+867 
-880 SSSVKEPVA
+880 KEPVA
-889 NSVRDEVETDA
+889 STEIDELVTDDNNA
-900 DVVEAKGNE
+900 VAKDNE
-909 KIVADTKA
+909 KLASDTKA
-917 SVKEDNESSDTK
+917 SVNTDKDSDDILK
-929 EQAQSSNTQNSTV
+929 LNQISNTQKGSVASTE
-942 TSSTVTE
+942 VTE
-949 DSPDKEVTGN
+949 ETSEQPVTENNSGDKL
-959 INSENIDSEN
+959 S
-969 KLDNNLNNVLVNPI
+969 NVLVSP
-983 VSNDSAITDDS
+983 VVANDSTITDDS
-994 PIELES
+994 PIEIET

-1005 KDNVAGDTSK
+1005 KDNVASGSSK

-1023 LAHSA
+1023 LANSA
-1028 QEQAKLQDS
+1028 LEQAKAQSETVL
-1037 AVSNKTA
+1037 NKP
-1044 TPDNSILSDE
+1044 TPDNSVLHDE
-1054 DDIFKSGNET
+1054 DDIFKSNDEK
-1064 LENSDVQSAVKNRPS
+1064 LENSDLQSAVKNRPS

-1085 AKEGSDVETLP
+1085 AKEGSDVESLP
-1096 DENLTATNG
+1096 DDNLSVTNG
-1105 TKNNLPSSDGASQ
+1105 TKNDLQGADSSSK

-1138 KVVPSD
+1138 QVVPSD
-1144 VKQDLSLE
+1144 VKQDLNIE
-1152 KKLTENSD
+1152 KKLTDSAKEN
-1160 ETSDESTLTITK
+1160 SDESTLTITK

-1214 SIFGKKA
+1214 SIFGKKT
-1221 VETPNK
+1221 VESPKNVAESVTTP
-1227 TEETV
+1227 
-1232 SNAVAT
+1232 VAT
-1238 APNLMNLISKGSPL
+1238 VPNLMTLMSKGSPL
-1252 DSLMYTLKVQ
+1252 DSLMYSLKVQ

-1269 DALREEAKNYLNK
+1269 DALREEAKNYLDK

-1293 ANWLNFTSGP
+1293 ANWLNFISGP

-1344 EDRFDATLD
+1344 EDSFDETLD
-1353 EMKESIEAKGKNNIP
+1353 EMKASIDAKGKNNIP
-1368 SLLDETLEQ
+1368 SLLDETLDQ
-1377 IVRYQNPSKD
+1377 IVRYQNPNKE

-1408 GFNARPVVEEDGKKA
+1408 GFNARPVIKEDGKKA

-1428 VFDIEK
+1428 VFDLEN

>member
-16 NTDLNRTESGTKSE
+16 NTDLNKTESE
-30 TQKAQINANATAKY
+30 TQSGTAKAQINANATAKY
-44 VSVISKHKGL
+44 ISVISKHKGL
-54 LAESQSRTFNQLN
+54 LAESQARTFNQLN

-85 NEDSAIMGHYRK
+85 NKDSAMMGHYRK

-136 LKNLPKVLSEGTAAG
+136 LKNLPKVLSEGTVAG

-199 AEVLSA
+199 AEVLAA
-205 SIAYVKSNQPEVLAT
+205 SIAYVKSNQPEVLIT

-230 PKPGSTTPQVMTRYL
+230 PKPGSTTPQIMTRYL

-252 PEDSTY
+252 PDDSTY
-258 LDIFKQNKKAEEPD
+258 LDIFKQNKKVDEAED
-272 ENFKDDVSKETAKRI
+272 NFKDDVSKETAKRI

-294 ALTARKGNL
+294 AITARKSNL
-303 LNTKEEIGLDKST
+303 LSSKEEISLEK
-316 AVKTDTAVSDNKAA
+316 AVSTKADSPSA
-330 EEKPVEA
+330 VANTADEKSVEA

-363 ASEGKLPDPAT
+363 ASEGKLPDPAV
-374 KPNYSSDNEANN
+374 KPNYTSDGSASNL
-386 IELTKQRIAQVD
+386 ELTNQRIAQVD
-398 RAIDERL
+398 RAIDERI
-405 ANRSSQNQTVKAEVP
+405 ANNSNLQDQHAKSKEKAEPVLSA
-420 TKTEPTLTAD
+420 E

-470 KESVLS
+470 KESMLS
-476 KFEANQNSTKE
+476 KFEANQNTTKE
-487 VATLAVKEALE
+487 V
-498 QSKQAQLEA
+498 
-507 SQNTAKQAVQEAVNS
+507 
-522 LKESV
+522 
-527 FSKLEATQNSTK
+527 
-539 EIAAQAVKEALEQS
+539 AAQAVKEALEQS

-559 VSQNSAR
+559 ASQNSAKQ
-566 DAATEAVNALK
+566 AVAEAVNSLK

-593 AAEQAVKEALAK
+593 VAEQVVKEALAK
-605 FEESQSQAKEATTQA
+605 FEESQSQAKDATTQA

-626 SVKAQLEQTQTSA
+626 SVKAQLEKTQTSA
-639 KEAAALAAKTVL
+639 KEAATLAAKTVL
-651 EENAKTQNENAQN
+651 EENAKTQNENAQS

-686 DLRQNAYEKNQAF
+686 DLRQNAYEKHQTF

-705 SAVAEYGSYNMG
+705 SAVADFGSYNMR
-717 PTLSVK
+717 PTLSVN
-723 IPDGVADYTN
+723 IPDGVADYANGSN
-733 EDNTVNNRNDLN
+733 EVNAKSDLN
-745 TVNTEQKAEALKE
+745 SVNTEQKAEALKE

-764 ANSTNEDIV
+764 SQDVREETAKDDATSFENTKVTDGIKTVGKADSTNAVSKSVTTEQKAFEFSTT
-773 NEDSA
+773 N
-778 QDDVALEEARTADG
+778 DDVINADTEDETY
-792 SKADVN
+792 DVAVDEKN
-798 KSSDKQTASNTA
+798 VLSNEYDVKSDEVLTDKNSLKDKASN
-810 SKEATLT
+810 L
-817 QSEKTISKTES
+817 
-828 SQTKAP
+828 
-834 ENNTVND
+834 
-841 DAINTDTVDETANA
+841 
-855 VVDENIADDVDS
+855 
-867 DEALADKNNLKNS
+867 
-880 SSSVKEPVA
+880 KEPAASTEIDELVTDDNNVVA
-889 NSVRDEVETDA
+889 KD
-900 DVVEAKGNE
+900 NE
-909 KIVADTKA
+909 KLASDTKA
-917 SVKEDNESSDTK
+917 SVNTDKDSDDILK
-929 EQAQSSNTQNSTV
+929 LNQISNTQNGSVASTE
-942 TSSTVTE
+942 VTE
-949 DSPDKEVTGN
+949 ETSEQPVTENNSGDKL
-959 INSENIDSEN
+959 S
-969 KLDNNLNNVLVNPI
+969 NVLVSP
-983 VSNDSAITDDS
+983 VVANDSTITDDS
-994 PIELES
+994 PIEIET

-1005 KDNVAGDTSK
+1005 KDNVASNSSK

-1023 LAHSA
+1023 LANSA
-1028 QEQAKLQDS
+1028 LEQAKAQNETVL
-1037 AVSNKTA
+1037 NKP
-1044 TPDNSILSDE
+1044 TPDNSVLHDE
-1054 DDIFKSGNET
+1054 DDIFKSNDEK
-1064 LENSDVQSAVKNRPS
+1064 LENSDLQSAVKNRPS

-1085 AKEGSDVETLP
+1085 AKEGSDVESLP
-1096 DENLTATNG
+1096 DDNLSVTNG
-1105 TKNNLPSSDGASQ
+1105 TKNNLQGSDSSSK

-1138 KVVPSD
+1138 QVVPSD
-1144 VKQDLSLE
+1144 VKQDLNIE
-1152 KKLTENSD
+1152 KKLTDSAKEN
-1160 ETSDESTLTITK
+1160 SDESTLTITK

-1214 SIFGKKA
+1214 SIFGKKT
-1221 VETPNK
+1221 VESPKNVAESVTTP
-1227 TEETV
+1227 
-1232 SNAVAT
+1232 VAT
-1238 APNLMNLISKGSPL
+1238 APNLMTLMSKGSPL
-1252 DSLMYTLKVQ
+1252 DSLMYSLKVQ

-1269 DALREEAKNYLNK
+1269 DALREEAKNYLDK

-1344 EDRFDATLD
+1344 EDRFDETLD
-1353 EMKESIEAKGKNNIP
+1353 EMKASIDAKGKNNIP
-1368 SLLDETLEQ
+1368 SLLDETLDQ
-1377 IVRYQNPSKD
+1377 IVRYQNPNKE

-1408 GFNARPVVEEDGKKA
+1408 GFNARPVIEEDGKKS

-1428 VFDIEK
+1428 VFDLEN

-1439 IKAEAKLPELKLSVV
+1439 IKAEAKLPELKISVV

>member
-16 NTDLNRTESGTKSE
+16 NTDLNKTESE
-30 TQKAQINANATAKY
+30 TQSGTAKAQINANATAKY
-44 VSVISKHKGL
+44 ISVISKHKGL
-54 LAESQSRTFNQLN
+54 LAESQARTFNQLN

-85 NEDSAIMGHYRK
+85 NKDSAMMGHYRK

-136 LKNLPKVLSEGTAAG
+136 LKNLPKVLSEGTVAG

-199 AEVLSA
+199 AEVLAA
-205 SIAYVKSNQPEVLAT
+205 SIAYVKSNQPEVLTT

-230 PKPGSTTPQVMTRYL
+230 PKPGSTTPQIMTRYL

-252 PEDSTY
+252 PDDSTY
-258 LDIFKQNKKAEEPD
+258 LDIFKQNKKVDEAED
-272 ENFKDDVSKETAKRI
+272 NFKDDVSKETAKRI

-294 ALTARKGNL
+294 ALTARKSNL
-303 LNTKEEIGLDKST
+303 LSSKEEISLEK
-316 AVKTDTAVSDNKAA
+316 AVSTKADSPSA
-330 EEKPVEA
+330 VANTADEKSVEA

-363 ASEGKLPDPAT
+363 ASEGKLPDPAV
-374 KPNYSSDNEANN
+374 KPNYTSDGSASNL
-386 IELTKQRIAQVD
+386 ELTNQRIAQVD
-398 RAIDERL
+398 RAIDERI
-405 ANRSSQNQTVKAEVP
+405 ANNSNLQDQHAKSKEKAEPVLSA
-420 TKTEPTLTAD
+420 E

-476 KFEANQNSTKE
+476 KFEANQNTTKE
-487 VATLAVKEALE
+487 V
-498 QSKQAQLEA
+498 
-507 SQNTAKQAVQEAVNS
+507 
-522 LKESV
+522 
-527 FSKLEATQNSTK
+527 
-539 EIAAQAVKEALEQS
+539 AAQAVKEALEQS

-559 VSQNSAR
+559 ASQNSAKQ
-566 DAATEAVNALK
+566 AVAEAVNSLK

-593 AAEQAVKEALAK
+593 VAEQAVKEALAK
-605 FEESQSQAKEATTQA
+605 FEESQSQAKDATTQA

-626 SVKAQLEQTQTSA
+626 SVKAQLEKTQTSA
-639 KEAAALAAKTVL
+639 KEAATLAAKTVL
-651 EENAKTQNENAQN
+651 EENAKTQNENAQS

-675 EALEGSPLAKN
+675 EALEGSQLAKN
-686 DLRQNAYEKNQAF
+686 DLRQNAYEKHQTF

-705 SAVAEYGSYNMG
+705 SAVADFGSYNMG

-723 IPDGVADYTN
+723 IPDGVADYANGSN
-733 EDNTVNNRNDLN
+733 EVNAKSDLN
-745 TVNTEQKAEALKE
+745 SVNTEQKAEALKE

-764 ANSTNEDIV
+764 AQDVREETAKDDATSFENTKVTDGIKTVGKADSTNTVSKSVTTEQKAFEFSTTNDDVINADTEDETYDV
-773 NEDSA
+773 AVDEKNVLSNED
-778 QDDVALEEARTADG
+778 DV
-792 SKADVN
+792 
-798 KSSDKQTASNTA
+798 KSDEVLTDKNSLKDKASN
-810 SKEATLT
+810 L
-817 QSEKTISKTES
+817 
-828 SQTKAP
+828 
-834 ENNTVND
+834 
-841 DAINTDTVDETANA
+841 
-855 VVDENIADDVDS
+855 
-867 DEALADKNNLKNS
+867 
-880 SSSVKEPVA
+880 KEPVA
-889 NSVRDEVETDA
+889 STEIDELVTDDNNA
-900 DVVEAKGNE
+900 VAKGNE
-909 KIVADTKA
+909 KLASDTKA
-917 SVKEDNESSDTK
+917 SVNTDKDSDDILK
-929 EQAQSSNTQNSTV
+929 LNQISNTQNGSVASTE
-942 TSSTVTE
+942 VTE
-949 DSPDKEVTGN
+949 ETSEQPVTENNSGDKL
-959 INSENIDSEN
+959 S
-969 KLDNNLNNVLVNPI
+969 NVLVSP
-983 VSNDSAITDDS
+983 VVANDSTITDDS
-994 PIELES
+994 PIEIET

-1005 KDNVAGDTSK
+1005 KDNVASDSSK

-1023 LAHSA
+1023 LANSA
-1028 QEQAKLQDS
+1028 LEQAKAQSETVL
-1037 AVSNKTA
+1037 NKP
-1044 TPDNSILSDE
+1044 TPDNSVLHDE
-1054 DDIFKSGNET
+1054 DDIFKSNDEK
-1064 LENSDVQSAVKNRPS
+1064 LENSDLQSAVKNRPS

-1085 AKEGSDVETLP
+1085 AKEGSDVESLP
-1096 DENLTATNG
+1096 DDNLSVTNG
-1105 TKNNLPSSDGASQ
+1105 TKNDLQGADSSSK

-1138 KVVPSD
+1138 QVVPSD
-1144 VKQDLSLE
+1144 VKQDLNIE
-1152 KKLTENSD
+1152 KKLTDSAKEN
-1160 ETSDESTLTITK
+1160 SDESTLTITK

-1205 KTGFFSKIA
+1205 KTGLFSKIA
-1214 SIFGKKA
+1214 SIFGKKT
-1221 VETPNK
+1221 VESPKNVAESVTTP
-1227 TEETV
+1227 
-1232 SNAVAT
+1232 VAT
-1238 APNLMNLISKGSPL
+1238 VPNLMTLMSKGSPL
-1252 DSLMYTLKVQ
+1252 DSLMYSLKVQ

-1269 DALREEAKNYLNK
+1269 DALREEAKNYLDK

-1325 FAQLGKS
+1325 FAQLGKC

-1344 EDRFDATLD
+1344 EDRFDETLD
-1353 EMKESIEAKGKNNIP
+1353 EMKASIDAKGKNNIP
-1368 SLLDETLEQ
+1368 SLLDETLDQ
-1377 IVRYQNPSKD
+1377 IVRYQNPNKE

-1408 GFNARPVVEEDGKKA
+1408 GFNARPVIEEDGKKS

-1428 VFDIEK
+1428 VFDLEN

-1439 IKAEAKLPELKLSVV
+1439 IKAEAKLPELKISVV

-1503 EVRTKKDGSTFSV
+1503 EERTKKDGSTFSV

>member
-16 NTDLNRTESGTKSE
+16 NTDLNKTESE
-30 TQKAQINANATAKY
+30 TQSGTAKAQINANATAKY
-44 VSVISKHKGL
+44 ISVISKHKGL
-54 LAESQSRTFNQLN
+54 LAESQARTFNQLN

-85 NEDSAIMGHYRK
+85 NKDSAMMGHYRK

-136 LKNLPKVLSEGTAAG
+136 LKNLPKVLSEGTVAG

-199 AEVLSA
+199 AEVLAA
-205 SIAYVKSNQPEVLAT
+205 SIAYVKSNQPEVLTT

-230 PKPGSTTPQVMTRYL
+230 PKPGSTTPQIMTRYL

-252 PEDSTY
+252 PDDSTY
-258 LDIFKQNKKAEEPD
+258 LDIFKQNKKVDEAED
-272 ENFKDDVSKETAKRI
+272 NFKDDVSKETAKRI

-294 ALTARKGNL
+294 ALTARKSNL
-303 LNTKEEIGLDKST
+303 LSSKEEISLEKTVSTKADSPSAAANTADEKS
-316 AVKTDTAVSDNKAA
+316 
-330 EEKPVEA
+330 VEA

-363 ASEGKLPDPAT
+363 ASEGKLPDPAV
-374 KPNYSSDNEANN
+374 KPNYTSDDSASNL
-386 IELTKQRIAQVD
+386 ELTNQRIAQVD
-398 RAIDERL
+398 RAIDERI
-405 ANRSSQNQTVKAEVP
+405 ANNSNLQDQHAKSKEKAEPVLSA
-420 TKTEPTLTAD
+420 E

-476 KFEANQNSTKE
+476 KFEANQNTTKE
-487 VATLAVKEALE
+487 VAAQAVKEALE
-498 QSKQAQLEA
+498 QSTKAQLEA
-507 SQNTAKQAVQEAVNS
+507 SQNSAKQAVAEAVNS

-539 EIAAQAVKEALEQS
+539 EIAAQAVREALEQS
-553 TKAQLE
+553 SKAQLE
-559 VSQNSAR
+559 VNQNSAR

-593 AAEQAVKEALAK
+593 VAEQAVKEALAK
-605 FEESQSQAKEATTQA
+605 FEESQSQAKDATTQA

-626 SVKAQLEQTQTSA
+626 SVKAQLEKTQTSA
-639 KEAAALAAKTVL
+639 KEAATLAAKTVL
-651 EENAKTQNENAQN
+651 EENAKTQNENAQS

-686 DLRQNAYEKNQAF
+686 DLRQNAYEKHQTF

-705 SAVAEYGSYNMG
+705 SAVADFGSYNMG

-723 IPDGVADYTN
+723 IPNGVADYANGSN
-733 EDNTVNNRNDLN
+733 EVNAKSDLN
-745 TVNTEQKAEALKE
+745 SVNTEQKAEALKK

-764 ANSTNEDIV
+764 AQDVREETAKDDATSFENTKVTDGIKTVGKADSTNTVSKSVTTEQKAFEFSTTNDDIINADTEDETYDVAVDKKNILS
-773 NEDSA
+773 NED
-778 QDDVALEEARTADG
+778 DV
-792 SKADVN
+792 K
-798 KSSDKQTASNTA
+798 
-810 SKEATLT
+810 
-817 QSEKTISKTES
+817 
-828 SQTKAP
+828 
-834 ENNTVND
+834 
-841 DAINTDTVDETANA
+841 
-855 VVDENIADDVDS
+855 S
-867 DEALADKNNLKNS
+867 DEVLTDKNSLKDKESNL
-880 SSSVKEPVA
+880 KEPVA
-889 NSVRDEVETDA
+889 STEIDELVTD
-900 DVVEAKGNE
+900 DNNVVAKDNE
-909 KIVADTKA
+909 KLASDTKA
-917 SVKEDNESSDTK
+917 SVNTDKDSDDILK
-929 EQAQSSNTQNSTV
+929 LNQISNTQNGSV
-942 TSSTVTE
+942 TSTEVTE
-949 DSPDKEVTGN
+949 ETSELPVTENNSGDKL
-959 INSENIDSEN
+959 S
-969 KLDNNLNNVLVNPI
+969 NVLVSP
-983 VSNDSAITDDS
+983 VVANDSTITDDS
-994 PIELES
+994 PIEIET

-1005 KDNVAGDTSK
+1005 KDNVASDSSK

-1023 LAHSA
+1023 LANSA
-1028 QEQAKLQDS
+1028 LEQAKAQSETVL
-1037 AVSNKTA
+1037 NKP
-1044 TPDNSILSDE
+1044 TPDNSVLHDE
-1054 DDIFKSGNET
+1054 DDIFKSNDEK
-1064 LENSDVQSAVKNRPS
+1064 LENSDLQSAVKNRPS

-1085 AKEGSDVETLP
+1085 AKEVSDVESLP
-1096 DENLTATNG
+1096 DDNLSVTNG
-1105 TKNNLPSSDGASQ
+1105 TKNNLQGSDSSSK

-1138 KVVPSD
+1138 QVVPSD
-1144 VKQDLSLE
+1144 VKQDLNIE
-1152 KKLTENSD
+1152 KKLTDSAKEN
-1160 ETSDESTLTITK
+1160 SDESTLTITK

-1214 SIFGKKA
+1214 SIFGKKT
-1221 VETPNK
+1221 VESPKNVA
-1227 TEETV
+1227 E
-1232 SNAVAT
+1232 SVAT
-1238 APNLMNLISKGSPL
+1238 PVATVPNLMTLMSKGSPL
-1252 DSLMYTLKVQ
+1252 DSLMYSLKVQ

-1269 DALREEAKNYLNK
+1269 DALREEAKNYLDK

-1344 EDRFDATLD
+1344 EDRFDETLD
-1353 EMKESIEAKGKNNIP
+1353 EMKASIDAKGKNNIP
-1368 SLLDETLEQ
+1368 SLLDETLDQ
-1377 IVRYQNPSKD
+1377 IVRYQNPNKE

-1408 GFNARPVVEEDGKKA
+1408 GFNARPVIEEDGKKS

-1428 VFDIEK
+1428 VFDLEN

-1439 IKAEAKLPELKLSVV
+1439 IKAEAKLPELKISVV

>member
-16 NTDLNRTESGTKSE
+16 NTDLNKTESE
-30 TQKAQINANATAKY
+30 TQSGTAKAQINANATAKY
-44 VSVISKHKGL
+44 ISVISKHKGL
-54 LAESQSRTFNQLN
+54 LAESQARTFNQLN

-85 NEDSAIMGHYRK
+85 NKDSATMGHYRK

-136 LKNLPKVLSEGTAAG
+136 LKNLPKVLSEGTVAG

-199 AEVLSA
+199 AEVLAA
-205 SIAYVKSNQPEVLAT
+205 SIAYVKSNQPEVLTT

-230 PKPGSTTPQVMTRYL
+230 PKPGSTTPQIMTRYL

-252 PEDSTY
+252 PDDSTY
-258 LDIFKQNKKAEEPD
+258 LDIFKQNKKVDEAED
-272 ENFKDDVSKETAKRI
+272 NFKDDVSKETAKRI

-294 ALTARKGNL
+294 ALTARKSNL
-303 LNTKEEIGLDKST
+303 LSSKEEISLEKTVSTKADSPSAVANTADEKS
-316 AVKTDTAVSDNKAA
+316 
-330 EEKPVEA
+330 VEA

-363 ASEGKLPDPAT
+363 ASEGKLPDPAV
-374 KPNYSSDNEANN
+374 KPNYTSGDSASNL
-386 IELTKQRIAQVD
+386 ELTNQRIAQVD
-398 RAIDERL
+398 RAIDERI
-405 ANRSSQNQTVKAEVP
+405 ANNSNLQDQHAKSKEKAEPVLSA
-420 TKTEPTLTAD
+420 E

-476 KFEANQNSTKE
+476 KFEANQNTTKE
-487 VATLAVKEALE
+487 VAAQAVKEALE
-498 QSKQAQLEA
+498 QSTKAQLEA
-507 SQNTAKQAVQEAVNS
+507 SQNSAKQAVAEAVNS

-539 EIAAQAVKEALEQS
+539 EIAAQAVREALEQS
-553 TKAQLE
+553 SKAQLE

-593 AAEQAVKEALAK
+593 VAEQAVKEALAK
-605 FEESQSQAKEATTQA
+605 FEERQSQAKDATTQA

-626 SVKAQLEQTQTSA
+626 SVKAQLEKTQTSA
-639 KEAAALAAKTVL
+639 KEVATLAAKTVL
-651 EENAKTQNENAQN
+651 EENAKTQNDNAQS

-686 DLRQNAYEKNQAF
+686 DLRQNAYEKHQTF

-705 SAVAEYGSYNMG
+705 SAVADFGSYNMG

-723 IPDGVADYTN
+723 IPDGVADYANGSN
-733 EDNTVNNRNDLN
+733 EVNAKSDLN
-745 TVNTEQKAEALKE
+745 SVNTEQKAEALKE

-764 ANSTNEDIV
+764 AQDVREETAKDDATSFENTKVTDGIKTVGKADSTNTVSKSVTTKQKAFEFSTTNDDVINADTEDETYDV
-773 NEDSA
+773 AVDEKNVLSNED
-778 QDDVALEEARTADG
+778 DV
-792 SKADVN
+792 
-798 KSSDKQTASNTA
+798 KSDEVLTDKNSLKDKASN
-810 SKEATLT
+810 L
-817 QSEKTISKTES
+817 
-828 SQTKAP
+828 
-834 ENNTVND
+834 
-841 DAINTDTVDETANA
+841 
-855 VVDENIADDVDS
+855 
-867 DEALADKNNLKNS
+867 
-880 SSSVKEPVA
+880 KEPVA
-889 NSVRDEVETDA
+889 STEIDELVTD
-900 DVVEAKGNE
+900 DNNVVAKDNE
-909 KIVADTKA
+909 KLASDTKA
-917 SVKEDNESSDTK
+917 SVNTYKDSDDILK
-929 EQAQSSNTQNSTV
+929 LNQISNTQNGSVASTE
-942 TSSTVTE
+942 VTE
-949 DSPDKEVTGN
+949 ETSEQPVTENNSGDKL
-959 INSENIDSEN
+959 S
-969 KLDNNLNNVLVNPI
+969 NVLVSP
-983 VSNDSAITDDS
+983 VVANDSTITDDS
-994 PIELES
+994 PIEIET

-1005 KDNVAGDTSK
+1005 KDNVASDSSK

-1023 LAHSA
+1023 LANSA
-1028 QEQAKLQDS
+1028 LEQAKAQSETVL
-1037 AVSNKTA
+1037 NKP
-1044 TPDNSILSDE
+1044 TPDNSVLHDE
-1054 DDIFKSGNET
+1054 DDIFKSNDEK
-1064 LENSDVQSAVKNRPS
+1064 LENSDLQSAVKNRPS

-1085 AKEGSDVETLP
+1085 AKEGSDVESLP
-1096 DENLTATNG
+1096 DDNLSVTNG
-1105 TKNNLPSSDGASQ
+1105 TKNNLQGSDSSSK

-1138 KVVPSD
+1138 QVVPSD
-1144 VKQDLSLE
+1144 VKQDLNIE
-1152 KKLTENSD
+1152 KKLTDSAKENSD
-1160 ETSDESTLTITK
+1160 ESPLTITK

-1214 SIFGKKA
+1214 SIFGKKT
-1221 VETPNK
+1221 VESPKNVAESVTTP
-1227 TEETV
+1227 
-1232 SNAVAT
+1232 VAT
-1238 APNLMNLISKGSPL
+1238 VPNLMTLMSKGSPL
-1252 DSLMYTLKVQ
+1252 DSLMYSLKVQ

-1269 DALREEAKNYLNK
+1269 DALREEAKNYLDK

-1344 EDRFDATLD
+1344 EDRFDETLD
-1353 EMKESIEAKGKNNIP
+1353 EMKASIDAKGKNNIP
-1368 SLLDETLEQ
+1368 SLLDETLDQ
-1377 IVRYQNPSKD
+1377 IVRYQNPNKE

-1408 GFNARPVVEEDGKKA
+1408 GFNARPVIEEDGKKS

-1428 VFDIEK
+1428 VFDLEN

-1439 IKAEAKLPELKLSVV
+1439 IKAEAKLPELKISVV

>member
-16 NTDLNRTESGTKSE
+16 NTDLNKTESE
-30 TQKAQINANATAKY
+30 TQSGTAKAQINANATAKY
-44 VSVISKHKGL
+44 ISVISKHKGL
-54 LAESQSRTFNQLN
+54 LAESQARTFNQLN

-85 NEDSAIMGHYRK
+85 NKDSATMGHYRK

-136 LKNLPKVLSEGTAAG
+136 LKNLPKVLSEGTVAG

-199 AEVLSA
+199 AEVLAA
-205 SIAYVKSNQPEVLAT
+205 SIAYVKSNQPEVLTT

-230 PKPGSTTPQVMTRYL
+230 PKPGSTTPQIMTRYL

-252 PEDSTY
+252 PDDSTY
-258 LDIFKQNKKAEEPD
+258 LDIFKQNKKVDEAED
-272 ENFKDDVSKETAKRI
+272 NFKDDVSKETAKRI

-294 ALTARKGNL
+294 ALTARKSNL
-303 LNTKEEIGLDKST
+303 LSSKEEISLEKTVSTKADSPSAAANTADEKS
-316 AVKTDTAVSDNKAA
+316 
-330 EEKPVEA
+330 VEA

-363 ASEGKLPDPAT
+363 ASEGKLPDPAV
-374 KPNYSSDNEANN
+374 KPNYTSDDSASNL
-386 IELTKQRIAQVD
+386 ELTNQRIAQVD
-398 RAIDERL
+398 RAIDERI
-405 ANRSSQNQTVKAEVP
+405 ANNSNLQAQHAKSKEKAEPVLSA
-420 TKTEPTLTAD
+420 E

-476 KFEANQNSTKE
+476 KFEANQNTTKE
-487 VATLAVKEALE
+487 VAAQAVKEALE
-498 QSKQAQLEA
+498 QSTKAQLEA
-507 SQNTAKQAVQEAVNS
+507 SQNSAKQAVAEAVNS

-539 EIAAQAVKEALEQS
+539 EIAAQAVREALEQS
-553 TKAQLE
+553 SKAQLE

-593 AAEQAVKEALAK
+593 VAEQAVKEALAK
-605 FEESQSQAKEATTQA
+605 FEESQSQAKDATTQA

-626 SVKAQLEQTQTSA
+626 SVKAQLEKTQTSA
-639 KEAAALAAKTVL
+639 KEAATLAAKTVL
-651 EENAKTQNENAQN
+651 EENAKTQNENAQS

-686 DLRQNAYEKNQAF
+686 DLRQNAYEKHQTF

-705 SAVAEYGSYNMG
+705 SAVADFGSYNMG

-723 IPDGVADYTN
+723 IPDGVADYANGSN
-733 EDNTVNNRNDLN
+733 EVNAKSDLN
-745 TVNTEQKAEALKE
+745 SVNTEQKAEALKE

-764 ANSTNEDIV
+764 AQDVREETAKDDATSFENTKVTDGIKTVGKADSTNTVSKSVTTKQKAFEFSTTNDDVINADTEDETYDV
-773 NEDSA
+773 AVDEKNVLSNED
-778 QDDVALEEARTADG
+778 DV
-792 SKADVN
+792 
-798 KSSDKQTASNTA
+798 KSDEVLTDKNSLKDKASN
-810 SKEATLT
+810 L
-817 QSEKTISKTES
+817 
-828 SQTKAP
+828 
-834 ENNTVND
+834 
-841 DAINTDTVDETANA
+841 
-855 VVDENIADDVDS
+855 
-867 DEALADKNNLKNS
+867 
-880 SSSVKEPVA
+880 KEPVA
-889 NSVRDEVETDA
+889 STEIDELVTD
-900 DVVEAKGNE
+900 DNNVVAKDNE
-909 KIVADTKA
+909 KLASDTKA
-917 SVKEDNESSDTK
+917 SVNTYKDSDDILK
-929 EQAQSSNTQNSTV
+929 LNQISNTQNGSVASTE
-942 TSSTVTE
+942 VTE
-949 DSPDKEVTGN
+949 ETSEQPVTENNSGDKL
-959 INSENIDSEN
+959 S
-969 KLDNNLNNVLVNPI
+969 NVLVSP
-983 VSNDSAITDDS
+983 VVANDSTITDDS
-994 PIELES
+994 PIEIET

-1005 KDNVAGDTSK
+1005 KDNVASDSSK

-1023 LAHSA
+1023 LANSA
-1028 QEQAKLQDS
+1028 LEQAKAQSETVL
-1037 AVSNKTA
+1037 NKP
-1044 TPDNSILSDE
+1044 TPDNSVLHDE
-1054 DDIFKSGNET
+1054 DDIFKSNDEK
-1064 LENSDVQSAVKNRPS
+1064 LENSDLQSAVKNRPS

-1085 AKEGSDVETLP
+1085 AKEGSDVESLP
-1096 DENLTATNG
+1096 DDNLSVTNG
-1105 TKNNLPSSDGASQ
+1105 TKNNLQGSDSSSK

-1138 KVVPSD
+1138 QVVPSD
-1144 VKQDLSLE
+1144 VKQDLNIE
-1152 KKLTENSD
+1152 KKLTDSAKENSD
-1160 ETSDESTLTITK
+1160 ESPLTITK

-1214 SIFGKKA
+1214 SIFGKKT
-1221 VETPNK
+1221 VESPKNVAESVTTP
-1227 TEETV
+1227 
-1232 SNAVAT
+1232 VAT
-1238 APNLMNLISKGSPL
+1238 VPNLMTLMSKGSPL
-1252 DSLMYTLKVQ
+1252 DSLMYSLKVQ

-1269 DALREEAKNYLNK
+1269 DALREEAKNYLDK

-1344 EDRFDATLD
+1344 EDRFDETLD
-1353 EMKESIEAKGKNNIP
+1353 EMKASIDAKGKNNIP
-1368 SLLDETLEQ
+1368 SLLDETLDQ
-1377 IVRYQNPSKD
+1377 IVRYQNPNKE

-1408 GFNARPVVEEDGKKA
+1408 GFNARPVIEEDGKKS

-1428 VFDIEK
+1428 VFDLEN

-1439 IKAEAKLPELKLSVV
+1439 IKAEAKLPELKISVV

>member
-16 NTDLNRTESGTKSE
+16 NTDLNKTESE
-30 TQKAQINANATAKY
+30 TQSGTAKAQINANATAKY
-44 VSVISKHKGL
+44 ISVISKHKGL
-54 LAESQSRTFNQLN
+54 LAESQARTFNQLN

-85 NEDSAIMGHYRK
+85 NKDSATMGHYRK

-136 LKNLPKVLSEGTAAG
+136 LKNLPKVLSEGTVAG

-199 AEVLSA
+199 AEVLAA
-205 SIAYVKSNQPEVLAT
+205 SIAYVKSNQPEVLTT

-230 PKPGSTTPQVMTRYL
+230 PKPGSTTPQIMTRYL

-252 PEDSTY
+252 PDDSTY
-258 LDIFKQNKKAEEPD
+258 LDIFKQNKKVDEAED
-272 ENFKDDVSKETAKRI
+272 NFKDDVSKETAKRI

-294 ALTARKGNL
+294 ALTARKSNL
-303 LNTKEEIGLDKST
+303 LSSKEEISLEK
-316 AVKTDTAVSDNKAA
+316 AVSTKADSPSA
-330 EEKPVEA
+330 VANTADEKSVEA

-363 ASEGKLPDPAT
+363 ASEGKLPDPAV
-374 KPNYSSDNEANN
+374 KPNYPSDDSASNL
-386 IELTKQRIAQVD
+386 ELTNQRIAQVD
-398 RAIDERL
+398 RAIDERI
-405 ANRSSQNQTVKAEVP
+405 ANNSNLQDQHAKSKEKAEPVLSA
-420 TKTEPTLTAD
+420 E

-476 KFEANQNSTKE
+476 KFEANQNTTKE
-487 VATLAVKEALE
+487 VAAQAVKEALE
-498 QSKQAQLEA
+498 QSTKAQLEA
-507 SQNTAKQAVQEAVNS
+507 SQNSAKQAVAEAVNS

-539 EIAAQAVKEALEQS
+539 EIAAQAVREALEQS
-553 TKAQLE
+553 SKAQLE

-593 AAEQAVKEALAK
+593 VAEQAVKEALAK
-605 FEESQSQAKEATTQA
+605 FEESQSQAKDATTQA

-626 SVKAQLEQTQTSA
+626 SVKAQLEKTQTSA
-639 KEAAALAAKTVL
+639 KEAATLAAKTVL
-651 EENAKTQNENAQN
+651 EENAKTQNENAQS

-686 DLRQNAYEKNQAF
+686 DLRQNAYEKHQTF

-705 SAVAEYGSYNMG
+705 SAVADFGSYNMG

-723 IPDGVADYTN
+723 IPNGVADYANGSN
-733 EDNTVNNRNDLN
+733 EVNAKSDLN
-745 TVNTEQKAEALKE
+745 SVNTEQKAEALKK

-764 ANSTNEDIV
+764 AQDVREETAKDDAASFEHTKVTDGIKTVGKADSTNTVSKSVTTEQKAFEFSTTNDDVINADTEDETYDV
-773 NEDSA
+773 AVDEKNVLSNED
-778 QDDVALEEARTADG
+778 DV
-792 SKADVN
+792 K
-798 KSSDKQTASNTA
+798 
-810 SKEATLT
+810 
-817 QSEKTISKTES
+817 
-828 SQTKAP
+828 
-834 ENNTVND
+834 
-841 DAINTDTVDETANA
+841 
-855 VVDENIADDVDS
+855 S
-867 DEALADKNNLKNS
+867 DEILTDKNSLKDKESNL
-880 SSSVKEPVA
+880 KEPVA
-889 NSVRDEVETDA
+889 STEIDELVID
-900 DVVEAKGNE
+900 DNNVVAKDNE
-909 KIVADTKA
+909 KLASDTKA
-917 SVKEDNESSDTK
+917 SVNTDKDSDDILK
-929 EQAQSSNTQNSTV
+929 LNQISNTQNGSV
-942 TSSTVTE
+942 TSTEVTE
-949 DSPDKEVTGN
+949 ETSEQPVTENNSGDKL
-959 INSENIDSEN
+959 S
-969 KLDNNLNNVLVNPI
+969 NVLVSP
-983 VSNDSAITDDS
+983 VVANDSTITDDS
-994 PIELES
+994 PIEIET

-1005 KDNVAGDTSK
+1005 KDNVASDSSK

-1023 LAHSA
+1023 LANSA
-1028 QEQAKLQDS
+1028 LEQAKAQSETVL
-1037 AVSNKTA
+1037 NKL
-1044 TPDNSILSDE
+1044 TPDNSVLHDE
-1054 DDIFKSGNET
+1054 DDIFKSNDEK
-1064 LENSDVQSAVKNRPS
+1064 LENSDLQSAVKNRPS

-1085 AKEGSDVETLP
+1085 AKEGSDVESLP
-1096 DENLTATNG
+1096 DDNLSVTNG
-1105 TKNNLPSSDGASQ
+1105 TKNNLQGADSSSK

-1138 KVVPSD
+1138 QVVPSD
-1144 VKQDLSLE
+1144 VKQDLNIE
-1152 KKLTENSD
+1152 KKLTDSAKEN
-1160 ETSDESTLTITK
+1160 SDESTLTITK

-1214 SIFGKKA
+1214 SIFGKKT
-1221 VETPNK
+1221 VESPKNVAESVTTP
-1227 TEETV
+1227 
-1232 SNAVAT
+1232 VAT
-1238 APNLMNLISKGSPL
+1238 VPNLMTLMSKGSPL
-1252 DSLMYTLKVQ
+1252 DSLMYSLKVQ

-1269 DALREEAKNYLNK
+1269 DALREEAKNYLDK

-1344 EDRFDATLD
+1344 EDRFDETLD
-1353 EMKESIEAKGKNNIP
+1353 EMKASIDAKGKNNIP
-1368 SLLDETLEQ
+1368 SLLDETLDQ
-1377 IVRYQNPSKD
+1377 IVRYQNPNKE

-1408 GFNARPVVEEDGKKA
+1408 GFNARPVIEEDGKKS

-1428 VFDIEK
+1428 VFDLEN

-1503 EVRTKKDGSTFSV
+1503 EERTKKDGSTFSV

>member
-16 NTDLNRTESGTKSE
+16 NTDLNKTESE
-30 TQKAQINANATAKY
+30 TQSGTAKAQINANATAKY
-44 VSVISKHKGL
+44 ISVISKHKGL
-54 LAESQSRTFNQLN
+54 LAESQARTFNQLN

-85 NEDSAIMGHYRK
+85 NKDSAMMGHYRK

-136 LKNLPKVLSEGTAAG
+136 LKNLPKVLSEGTVAG

-199 AEVLSA
+199 AEVLAA
-205 SIAYVKSNQPEVLAT
+205 SIAYVKSNQPEVLTT

-230 PKPGSTTPQVMTRYL
+230 PKPGSTTPQIMTRYL

-252 PEDSTY
+252 PDDSTY
-258 LDIFKQNKKAEEPD
+258 LDIFKQNKKVDEAED
-272 ENFKDDVSKETAKRI
+272 NFKDDVSKETAKRI

-294 ALTARKGNL
+294 ALTARKSNL
-303 LNTKEEIGLDKST
+303 LSSKEEISLEKTVSTKADSPSAAANTADEKS
-316 AVKTDTAVSDNKAA
+316 
-330 EEKPVEA
+330 VEA

-363 ASEGKLPDPAT
+363 ASEGKLPDPAV
-374 KPNYSSDNEANN
+374 KPNYTSDDSASNL
-386 IELTKQRIAQVD
+386 ELTNQRIAQVD
-398 RAIDERL
+398 RAIDERI
-405 ANRSSQNQTVKAEVP
+405 ANNSNLQAQHAKSKEKSEPVLSAE
-420 TKTEPTLTAD
+420 

-476 KFEANQNSTKE
+476 KFEANQNTTKE
-487 VATLAVKEALE
+487 VAAQAVKEALE
-498 QSKQAQLEA
+498 QSTKAQLEA
-507 SQNTAKQAVQEAVNS
+507 SQNSAKQAVAEAVNS

-539 EIAAQAVKEALEQS
+539 EIAAQAVREALEQS
-553 TKAQLE
+553 SKAQLE
-559 VSQNSAR
+559 VNQNSAR

-593 AAEQAVKEALAK
+593 VAEQAVKEALAK
-605 FEESQSQAKEATTQA
+605 FEESQSQAKDATTQA

-626 SVKAQLEQTQTSA
+626 SVKAQLEKTQTSA
-639 KEAAALAAKTVL
+639 KEAATLAAKTVL
-651 EENAKTQNENAQN
+651 EENAKTQNENAQS

-686 DLRQNAYEKNQAF
+686 DLRQNAYEKHQTF

-705 SAVAEYGSYNMG
+705 SAVADFGSYNMG

-723 IPDGVADYTN
+723 IPNGVADYANGSN
-733 EDNTVNNRNDLN
+733 EVNAKSDLN
-745 TVNTEQKAEALKE
+745 SVNTEQKAEALKK

-764 ANSTNEDIV
+764 AQDVREETAKDDATSFENTKVTDGIKTVGKADSTNTVSKSVTTEQKAFEFSTTNDDIINADTEDETYDVAVDKKNILS
-773 NEDSA
+773 NED
-778 QDDVALEEARTADG
+778 DV
-792 SKADVN
+792 K
-798 KSSDKQTASNTA
+798 
-810 SKEATLT
+810 
-817 QSEKTISKTES
+817 
-828 SQTKAP
+828 
-834 ENNTVND
+834 
-841 DAINTDTVDETANA
+841 
-855 VVDENIADDVDS
+855 S
-867 DEALADKNNLKNS
+867 DEVLTDKNSLKDKESNL
-880 SSSVKEPVA
+880 KEPVA
-889 NSVRDEVETDA
+889 STEIDELVTD
-900 DVVEAKGNE
+900 DNNVVAKDNE
-909 KIVADTKA
+909 KLTSDTKA
-917 SVKEDNESSDTK
+917 SVNTDKDSDDILK
-929 EQAQSSNTQNSTV
+929 LNQISNTQNGSVASTK
-942 TSSTVTE
+942 VTE
-949 DSPDKEVTGN
+949 ETSEQPVTENNSGDKL
-959 INSENIDSEN
+959 S
-969 KLDNNLNNVLVNPI
+969 NVLVSP
-983 VSNDSAITDDS
+983 VVANDSTITDDS
-994 PIELES
+994 PIEIET

-1005 KDNVAGDTSK
+1005 KDNVASDSSK

-1023 LAHSA
+1023 LANSA
-1028 QEQAKLQDS
+1028 LEQAKAQSETVL
-1037 AVSNKTA
+1037 NKP
-1044 TPDNSILSDE
+1044 TPDNSVLHDE
-1054 DDIFKSGNET
+1054 DDIFKSNDEK
-1064 LENSDVQSAVKNRPS
+1064 LENSDLQSAVKNRPS

-1085 AKEGSDVETLP
+1085 AKEVSDVESLP
-1096 DENLTATNG
+1096 DDNLSVTNG
-1105 TKNNLPSSDGASQ
+1105 TKNNLQGSDSSSK

-1138 KVVPSD
+1138 QVVPSD
-1144 VKQDLSLE
+1144 VKQDLNIE
-1152 KKLTENSD
+1152 KKLTDSAKEN
-1160 ETSDESTLTITK
+1160 SDESTLTITK

-1214 SIFGKKA
+1214 SIFGKKT
-1221 VETPNK
+1221 VESPKNVAESVTTP
-1227 TEETV
+1227 
-1232 SNAVAT
+1232 VAT
-1238 APNLMNLISKGSPL
+1238 VPNLMTLMSKGSPL
-1252 DSLMYTLKVQ
+1252 DSLMYSLKVQ

-1269 DALREEAKNYLNK
+1269 DALREEAKNYLDK

-1293 ANWLNFTSGP
+1293 ANWLNFTLGP
-1303 MSPTSPQALA
+1303 TSPTSPQALA

-1344 EDRFDATLD
+1344 EDRFDETLD
-1353 EMKESIEAKGKNNIP
+1353 EMKASIDAKGKNNIP
-1368 SLLDETLEQ
+1368 SLLDETLDQ
-1377 IVRYQNPSKD
+1377 IVRYQNPNKE

-1408 GFNARPVVEEDGKKA
+1408 GFNARPVIEEDGKKS

-1428 VFDIEK
+1428 VFDLEN

-1439 IKAEAKLPELKLSVV
+1439 IKAEAKLPELKFSVV

-1472 EKLQDL
+1472 KKLQDL

>member
-16 NTDLNRTESGTKSE
+16 NTDLNRTESE
-30 TQKAQINANATAKY
+30 TQSGTAKAQINANATAKY

-54 LAESQSRTFNQLN
+54 LAESQARTFNQLN

-85 NEDSAIMGHYRK
+85 NEDSAMMGHYRK

-136 LKNLPKVLSEGTAAG
+136 LKNLPKVLSEGTVAG

-199 AEVLSA
+199 AEVLAA
-205 SIAYVKSNQPEVLAT
+205 SIAYVKSNQPEVLTT

-230 PKPGSTTPQVMTRYL
+230 PKPGSTTPQIMTRYL

-252 PEDSTY
+252 PDDSTY
-258 LDIFKQNKKAEEPD
+258 LDIFKQNKKVDEAED
-272 ENFKDDVSKETAKRI
+272 NFKDDVSKETAKRI

-294 ALTARKGNL
+294 ALTARKSNL
-303 LNTKEEIGLDKST
+303 LSSKEEISLEK
-316 AVKTDTAVSDNKAA
+316 AVSTKADSPSA
-330 EEKPVEA
+330 VANTADEKSVEA

-363 ASEGKLPDPAT
+363 ASEGKLPDPAV
-374 KPNYSSDNEANN
+374 KPNYTSDGSASNL
-386 IELTKQRIAQVD
+386 ELTNQRIAQVD
-398 RAIDERL
+398 RAIDERI
-405 ANRSSQNQTVKAEVP
+405 ANNSNLQDQHAKSKEKAEPVLSA
-420 TKTEPTLTAD
+420 E

-476 KFEANQNSTKE
+476 KFEANQNTTKE
-487 VATLAVKEALE
+487 VAAQAVKEALE
-498 QSKQAQLEA
+498 QSTKAQLEA
-507 SQNTAKQAVQEAVNS
+507 SQNSAKQAVAEAVNS

-539 EIAAQAVKEALEQS
+539 EIAAQAVREALEQS
-553 TKAQLE
+553 SKAQLE

-593 AAEQAVKEALAK
+593 VAEQAVKEALAK
-605 FEESQSQAKEATTQA
+605 FEESQSQAKDATTQA

-626 SVKAQLEQTQTSA
+626 SVKAQLEKTQTSA
-639 KEAAALAAKTVL
+639 KEVATLAAKTVL
-651 EENAKTQNENAQN
+651 EENAKTQNENAQS

-675 EALEGSPLAKN
+675 EALEGSQLAKN
-686 DLRQNAYEKNQAF
+686 DLRQNAYEKHQTF

-705 SAVAEYGSYNMG
+705 SAVADFGSYNMG

-723 IPDGVADYTN
+723 IPDGVADYANGSN
-733 EDNTVNNRNDLN
+733 EVNAKSDLN
-745 TVNTEQKAEALKE
+745 SVNTEQKAEALKE

-764 ANSTNEDIV
+764 AQDVREETAKDDATSFENTKVTDGIKTVGKADSTNTVSKSVTTEQKAFEFSTTNDDVINADTEDETYDV
-773 NEDSA
+773 AVDEKNVLSNED
-778 QDDVALEEARTADG
+778 DV
-792 SKADVN
+792 
-798 KSSDKQTASNTA
+798 KSDEVLTDKNSLKDKASN
-810 SKEATLT
+810 L
-817 QSEKTISKTES
+817 
-828 SQTKAP
+828 
-834 ENNTVND
+834 
-841 DAINTDTVDETANA
+841 
-855 VVDENIADDVDS
+855 
-867 DEALADKNNLKNS
+867 
-880 SSSVKEPVA
+880 KEPVA
-889 NSVRDEVETDA
+889 STEIDELVTDDNNA
-900 DVVEAKGNE
+900 VAKGNE
-909 KIVADTKA
+909 KLA
-917 SVKEDNESSDTK
+917 SDTK
-929 EQAQSSNTQNSTV
+929 ESVNTDKDSDDILKLNQISNTQNGSVASTE
-942 TSSTVTE
+942 VTE
-949 DSPDKEVTGN
+949 ETSEQPVTENNSGDKL
-959 INSENIDSEN
+959 S
-969 KLDNNLNNVLVNPI
+969 NVLVSP
-983 VSNDSAITDDS
+983 VVANDSTITDDS
-994 PIELES
+994 PIEIET

-1005 KDNVAGDTSK
+1005 KDNVASDSSK

-1023 LAHSA
+1023 LANSA
-1028 QEQAKLQDS
+1028 LEQAKAQSETVL
-1037 AVSNKTA
+1037 NKP
-1044 TPDNSILSDE
+1044 TPDNSVLHDE
-1054 DDIFKSGNET
+1054 DDIFKSNDEK
-1064 LENSDVQSAVKNRPS
+1064 LENSDLQSAVKNRPS

-1085 AKEGSDVETLP
+1085 AKEGSDVESLP
-1096 DENLTATNG
+1096 DDNLSVTNG
-1105 TKNNLPSSDGASQ
+1105 TKNDLQGADSSSK

-1127 ASTVP
+1127 TSTVP

-1138 KVVPSD
+1138 QVVPSD
-1144 VKQDLSLE
+1144 VKQDLNIE
-1152 KKLTENSD
+1152 KKLTDSAKEN
-1160 ETSDESTLTITK
+1160 SDESTLTITK

-1205 KTGFFSKIA
+1205 KTGLFSKIA
-1214 SIFGKKA
+1214 SIFGKKT
-1221 VETPNK
+1221 VESPKNVAESVTTP
-1227 TEETV
+1227 
-1232 SNAVAT
+1232 VAT
-1238 APNLMNLISKGSPL
+1238 VPNLMTLMSKGSPL
-1252 DSLMYTLKVQ
+1252 DSLMYSLKVQ

-1269 DALREEAKNYLNK
+1269 DALREEAKNYLDK

-1344 EDRFDATLD
+1344 EDRFDETLD
-1353 EMKESIEAKGKNNIP
+1353 EMKASIDAKGKNNIP
-1368 SLLDETLEQ
+1368 SLLDETLDQ
-1377 IVRYQNPSKD
+1377 IVRYQNPNKE

-1408 GFNARPVVEEDGKKA
+1408 GFNARPVIEEDGKKS

-1428 VFDIEK
+1428 VFDLEN

-1439 IKAEAKLPELKLSVV
+1439 IKAEAKLPELKISVV

-1472 EKLQDL
+1472 EKLQEL

>member
-16 NTDLNRTESGTKSE
+16 NTDLNKTESE
-30 TQKAQINANATAKY
+30 TQSGTAKAQINANATAKY
-44 VSVISKHKGL
+44 ISVISKHKGL
-54 LAESQSRTFNQLN
+54 LAESQARTFNQLN

-85 NEDSAIMGHYRK
+85 NKDSAMMGHYRK

-136 LKNLPKVLSEGTAAG
+136 LKNLPKVLSEGTVAG

-199 AEVLSA
+199 AEVLAA
-205 SIAYVKSNQPEVLAT
+205 SIAYVKSNQPEVLIT

-230 PKPGSTTPQVMTRYL
+230 PKPGSTTPQIMTRYL

-252 PEDSTY
+252 PDDSTY
-258 LDIFKQNKKAEEPD
+258 LDIFKQNKKVDEAED
-272 ENFKDDVSKETAKRI
+272 NFKDDVSKETAKRI

-294 ALTARKGNL
+294 ALTARKSNL
-303 LNTKEEIGLDKST
+303 LSSKEEISLEKALSTKADSPSAVANTADEKS
-316 AVKTDTAVSDNKAA
+316 
-330 EEKPVEA
+330 VEA

-363 ASEGKLPDPAT
+363 ASEGKLPDPAV
-374 KPNYSSDNEANN
+374 KPNYPSNDSASNL
-386 IELTKQRIAQVD
+386 ELTNQRIAQVD
-398 RAIDERL
+398 RAIDERI
-405 ANRSSQNQTVKAEVP
+405 ANNSNLQDQHAKSKEKAEPVLSA
-420 TKTEPTLTAD
+420 E

-476 KFEANQNSTKE
+476 KFEANQNTTKE
-487 VATLAVKEALE
+487 VAAQAVKEALE
-498 QSKQAQLEA
+498 QSTKAQLEA
-507 SQNTAKQAVQEAVNS
+507 SQNSAKQAVAEAVNS

-539 EIAAQAVKEALEQS
+539 EIAAQAVREALEQS
-553 TKAQLE
+553 SKAQLE

-593 AAEQAVKEALAK
+593 VAEQAVKEALAK
-605 FEESQSQAKEATTQA
+605 FEESQSQAKDATTQA

-626 SVKAQLEQTQTSA
+626 SVKAQLEKTQTSA
-639 KEAAALAAKTVL
+639 KEAATLAAKTVL
-651 EENAKTQNENAQN
+651 EENAKTQNENAQS

-686 DLRQNAYEKNQAF
+686 DLRQNAYEKHQTF

-705 SAVAEYGSYNMG
+705 SAVADFGSYNMG

-723 IPDGVADYTN
+723 IPNGVADYANGSN
-733 EDNTVNNRNDLN
+733 EVNAKSDLN
-745 TVNTEQKAEALKE
+745 SVNTEQKAEALKK

-764 ANSTNEDIV
+764 AQDVREETAKDDAASFEHTKVTDGIKTVGKADSTNTVSKSVTTEQKAFEFSTTNDDVINADTEDETYDV
-773 NEDSA
+773 AVDEKNVLSNED
-778 QDDVALEEARTADG
+778 DV
-792 SKADVN
+792 K
-798 KSSDKQTASNTA
+798 
-810 SKEATLT
+810 
-817 QSEKTISKTES
+817 
-828 SQTKAP
+828 
-834 ENNTVND
+834 
-841 DAINTDTVDETANA
+841 
-855 VVDENIADDVDS
+855 S
-867 DEALADKNNLKNS
+867 DEILTDKNSLKDKESNL
-880 SSSVKEPVA
+880 KEPVA
-889 NSVRDEVETDA
+889 STEIDELVID
-900 DVVEAKGNE
+900 DNNVVAKDNE
-909 KIVADTKA
+909 KLASDTKA
-917 SVKEDNESSDTK
+917 SVNTDKDSDDILK
-929 EQAQSSNTQNSTV
+929 LNQISNTQNGSV
-942 TSSTVTE
+942 TSTEVTE
-949 DSPDKEVTGN
+949 ETSEQPVTENNSGDKL
-959 INSENIDSEN
+959 S
-969 KLDNNLNNVLVNPI
+969 NVLVSP
-983 VSNDSAITDDS
+983 VVANDSTITDDS
-994 PIELES
+994 PIEIET

-1005 KDNVAGDTSK
+1005 KDNVASDSSK

-1023 LAHSA
+1023 LANSA
-1028 QEQAKLQDS
+1028 LEQAKAQSETVL
-1037 AVSNKTA
+1037 NKL
-1044 TPDNSILSDE
+1044 TPDNSVLHDE
-1054 DDIFKSGNET
+1054 DDIFKSNDEK
-1064 LENSDVQSAVKNRPS
+1064 LENSDLQSAVKNRPS

-1085 AKEGSDVETLP
+1085 AKEGSDVESLP
-1096 DENLTATNG
+1096 DDNLSVTNG
-1105 TKNNLPSSDGASQ
+1105 TKNNLQGADSSSK

-1138 KVVPSD
+1138 QVVPSD
-1144 VKQDLSLE
+1144 VKQDLNIE
-1152 KKLTENSD
+1152 KKLTDSAKEN
-1160 ETSDESTLTITK
+1160 SDESTLTITK

-1214 SIFGKKA
+1214 SIFGKKT
-1221 VETPNK
+1221 VESPKNVAESVTTP
-1227 TEETV
+1227 
-1232 SNAVAT
+1232 VAT
-1238 APNLMNLISKGSPL
+1238 VPNLMTLMSKGSPL
-1252 DSLMYTLKVQ
+1252 DSLMYSLKVQ

-1269 DALREEAKNYLNK
+1269 DALREEAKNYLDK

-1344 EDRFDATLD
+1344 EDRFDETLD
-1353 EMKESIEAKGKNNIP
+1353 EMKASIDAKGKNNIP
-1368 SLLDETLEQ
+1368 SLLDETLDQ
-1377 IVRYQNPSKD
+1377 IVRYQNPNKE

-1408 GFNARPVVEEDGKKA
+1408 GFNARPVIEEDGKKS

-1428 VFDIEK
+1428 VFDLEN

-1503 EVRTKKDGSTFSV
+1503 EERTKKDGSTFSV

>member
-16 NTDLNRTESGTKSE
+16 NTDLNKTESE
-30 TQKAQINANATAKY
+30 TQSGTAKAQINANATAKY
-44 VSVISKHKGL
+44 ISVISKHKGL
-54 LAESQSRTFNQLN
+54 LAESQARTFNQLN

-85 NEDSAIMGHYRK
+85 NKDSAMMGHYRK

-136 LKNLPKVLSEGTAAG
+136 LKNLPKVLSEGTVAG

-199 AEVLSA
+199 AEVLAA
-205 SIAYVKSNQPEVLAT
+205 SIAYVKSNQPEVLTT

-230 PKPGSTTPQVMTRYL
+230 PKPGSTTPQIMTRYL

-252 PEDSTY
+252 PDDSTY
-258 LDIFKQNKKAEEPD
+258 LDIFKQNKKVDEAED
-272 ENFKDDVSKETAKRI
+272 NFKDDVSKETAKRI

-294 ALTARKGNL
+294 ALTARKSNL
-303 LNTKEEIGLDKST
+303 LSSKEEISLEKTVSTKADSPSAAANTADEKS
-316 AVKTDTAVSDNKAA
+316 
-330 EEKPVEA
+330 VEA

-363 ASEGKLPDPAT
+363 ASEGKLPDPAV
-374 KPNYSSDNEANN
+374 KPNYTSDDSASNL
-386 IELTKQRIAQVD
+386 ELTNQRIAQVD
-398 RAIDERL
+398 RAIDERI
-405 ANRSSQNQTVKAEVP
+405 ANNSNLQDQHAKSKEKAEPVLSA
-420 TKTEPTLTAD
+420 E

-476 KFEANQNSTKE
+476 KFEANQNTTKE
-487 VATLAVKEALE
+487 VAAQAVKEALE
-498 QSKQAQLEA
+498 QSTKAQLEA
-507 SQNTAKQAVQEAVNS
+507 SQNSAKQAVAEAVNS

-539 EIAAQAVKEALEQS
+539 EIAAQAVREALEQS
-553 TKAQLE
+553 SKAQLE
-559 VSQNSAR
+559 VNQNSAR

-593 AAEQAVKEALAK
+593 VAEQVVKEALAK
-605 FEESQSQAKEATTQA
+605 FEESQSQAKDATTQA

-626 SVKAQLEQTQTSA
+626 SVKAQLEKTQTSA
-639 KEAAALAAKTVL
+639 KEAATLAAKTVL
-651 EENAKTQNENAQN
+651 EENAKTQNENAQS

-686 DLRQNAYEKNQAF
+686 DLRQNAYEKHQTF

-705 SAVAEYGSYNMG
+705 SAVADFGSYNMG

-723 IPDGVADYTN
+723 IPNGVADYANGSN
-733 EDNTVNNRNDLN
+733 EVNAKSDLN
-745 TVNTEQKAEALKE
+745 SVNTEQKAEALKK

-764 ANSTNEDIV
+764 AQDVREETAKDDATSFENTKVTDGIKTVGKADSTNTVSKSVTTEQKAFEFSTTNDDIINADTEDETYDVAVDKKNILS
-773 NEDSA
+773 NED
-778 QDDVALEEARTADG
+778 DV
-792 SKADVN
+792 K
-798 KSSDKQTASNTA
+798 
-810 SKEATLT
+810 
-817 QSEKTISKTES
+817 
-828 SQTKAP
+828 
-834 ENNTVND
+834 
-841 DAINTDTVDETANA
+841 
-855 VVDENIADDVDS
+855 S
-867 DEALADKNNLKNS
+867 DEVLTDKNSLKDKESNL
-880 SSSVKEPVA
+880 KEPVA
-889 NSVRDEVETDA
+889 STEIDELVTD
-900 DVVEAKGNE
+900 DNNVVAKDNE
-909 KIVADTKA
+909 KLASDTKA
-917 SVKEDNESSDTK
+917 SVNTDKDSDDILK
-929 EQAQSSNTQNSTV
+929 LNQISNTQNGSV
-942 TSSTVTE
+942 TSTEVTE
-949 DSPDKEVTGN
+949 ETSEQPVTENNSGDKL
-959 INSENIDSEN
+959 S
-969 KLDNNLNNVLVNPI
+969 NVLVSP
-983 VSNDSAITDDS
+983 VVANDSTITDDS
-994 PIELES
+994 PIEIET

-1005 KDNVAGDTSK
+1005 KDNVASDSSK

-1023 LAHSA
+1023 LANSA
-1028 QEQAKLQDS
+1028 LEQAKAQSETVL
-1037 AVSNKTA
+1037 NKP
-1044 TPDNSILSDE
+1044 TPDNSVLHDE
-1054 DDIFKSGNET
+1054 DDIFKSNDEK
-1064 LENSDVQSAVKNRPS
+1064 LENSDLQSAVKNRPS

-1085 AKEGSDVETLP
+1085 AKEVSDVESLP
-1096 DENLTATNG
+1096 DDNLSVTNG
-1105 TKNNLPSSDGASQ
+1105 TKNNLQGSDSSSK

-1138 KVVPSD
+1138 QVVPSD
-1144 VKQDLSLE
+1144 VKQDLNIE
-1152 KKLTENSD
+1152 KKLTDSAKEN
-1160 ETSDESTLTITK
+1160 SDESTLTITK

-1214 SIFGKKA
+1214 SIFGKKT
-1221 VETPNK
+1221 VESPKNVA
-1227 TEETV
+1227 E
-1232 SNAVAT
+1232 SVAT
-1238 APNLMNLISKGSPL
+1238 PVATVPNLMTLMSKGSPL
-1252 DSLMYTLKVQ
+1252 DSLMYSLKVQ

-1269 DALREEAKNYLNK
+1269 DALREEAKNYLDK

-1344 EDRFDATLD
+1344 EDRFDETLD
-1353 EMKESIEAKGKNNIP
+1353 EMKASIDAKGKNNIP
-1368 SLLDETLEQ
+1368 SLLDETLDQ
-1377 IVRYQNPSKD
+1377 IVRYQNPNKE

-1408 GFNARPVVEEDGKKA
+1408 GFNARPVIEEDGKKS

-1428 VFDIEK
+1428 VFDLEN

-1439 IKAEAKLPELKLSVV
+1439 IKAEAKLPELKISVV

>member
-16 NTDLNRTESGTKSE
+16 NTDLNKTESE
-30 TQKAQINANATAKY
+30 TQSGTAKAQINANATAKY
-44 VSVISKHKGL
+44 ISVISKHKGL
-54 LAESQSRTFNQLN
+54 LAESQARTFNQLN

-85 NEDSAIMGHYRK
+85 NKDSATMGHYRK

-136 LKNLPKVLSEGTAAG
+136 LKNLPKVLSEGTVAG

-199 AEVLSA
+199 AEVLAA
-205 SIAYVKSNQPEVLAT
+205 SIAYVKSNQPEVLTT

-230 PKPGSTTPQVMTRYL
+230 PKPGSTTPQIMTRYL

-252 PEDSTY
+252 PDDSTY
-258 LDIFKQNKKAEEPD
+258 LDIFKQNKKVDEAED
-272 ENFKDDVSKETAKRI
+272 NFKDDVSKETAKRI

-294 ALTARKGNL
+294 ALTARKSNL
-303 LNTKEEIGLDKST
+303 LSSKEEISLEKTVSTKADSPSAAANTADEKS
-316 AVKTDTAVSDNKAA
+316 
-330 EEKPVEA
+330 VEA

-363 ASEGKLPDPAT
+363 ASEGKLPDPAV
-374 KPNYSSDNEANN
+374 KPNYTSGDSASNL
-386 IELTKQRIAQVD
+386 ELTNQRIAQVD
-398 RAIDERL
+398 RAIDERI
-405 ANRSSQNQTVKAEVP
+405 ANNSNLQDQHAKSKEKAEPVLSA
-420 TKTEPTLTAD
+420 E

-476 KFEANQNSTKE
+476 KFEANQNTTKE
-487 VATLAVKEALE
+487 VAAQAVKEALE
-498 QSKQAQLEA
+498 QSTKAQLEA
-507 SQNTAKQAVQEAVNS
+507 SQNSAKQAVAEAVNS

-539 EIAAQAVKEALEQS
+539 EIAAQAVREALEQS
-553 TKAQLE
+553 SKAQLE

-593 AAEQAVKEALAK
+593 VAEQAVKEALAK
-605 FEESQSQAKEATTQA
+605 FEERQSQAKDATTQA

-626 SVKAQLEQTQTSA
+626 SVKAQLEKTQTSA
-639 KEAAALAAKTVL
+639 KEVATLAAKTVL
-651 EENAKTQNENAQN
+651 EENAKTQNENAQS

-686 DLRQNAYEKNQAF
+686 DLRQNAYEKHQTF

-705 SAVAEYGSYNMG
+705 SAVADFGSYNMG

-723 IPDGVADYTN
+723 IPDGVADYANGSN
-733 EDNTVNNRNDLN
+733 EVNAKSDLN
-745 TVNTEQKAEALKE
+745 SVNTEQKAEALKE

-764 ANSTNEDIV
+764 AQDVREETAKDDATSFENTKVTDGIKTVGKADSTNTVSKSVTTKQKAFEFSTTNDDVINADTEDETYDV
-773 NEDSA
+773 AVDEKNVLSNED
-778 QDDVALEEARTADG
+778 DV
-792 SKADVN
+792 
-798 KSSDKQTASNTA
+798 KSDEVLTDKNSLKDKASN
-810 SKEATLT
+810 L
-817 QSEKTISKTES
+817 
-828 SQTKAP
+828 
-834 ENNTVND
+834 
-841 DAINTDTVDETANA
+841 
-855 VVDENIADDVDS
+855 
-867 DEALADKNNLKNS
+867 
-880 SSSVKEPVA
+880 KEPVA
-889 NSVRDEVETDA
+889 STEIDELVTD
-900 DVVEAKGNE
+900 DNNVVAKDNE
-909 KIVADTKA
+909 KLASDTKA
-917 SVKEDNESSDTK
+917 SVNTYKDSDDILK
-929 EQAQSSNTQNSTV
+929 LNQISNTQNGSVASTE
-942 TSSTVTE
+942 VTE
-949 DSPDKEVTGN
+949 ETSEQPVTENNSGDKL
-959 INSENIDSEN
+959 S
-969 KLDNNLNNVLVNPI
+969 NVLVSP
-983 VSNDSAITDDS
+983 VVANDSTITDDS
-994 PIELES
+994 PIEIET

-1005 KDNVAGDTSK
+1005 KDNVASDSSK

-1023 LAHSA
+1023 LANSA
-1028 QEQAKLQDS
+1028 LEQAKAQSETVL
-1037 AVSNKTA
+1037 NKP
-1044 TPDNSILSDE
+1044 TPDNSVLHDE
-1054 DDIFKSGNET
+1054 DDIFKSNDEK
-1064 LENSDVQSAVKNRPS
+1064 LENSDLQSAVKNRPS

-1085 AKEGSDVETLP
+1085 AKEGSDVESLP
-1096 DENLTATNG
+1096 DDNLSVTNG
-1105 TKNNLPSSDGASQ
+1105 TKNNLQGSDSSSK

-1138 KVVPSD
+1138 QVVPSD
-1144 VKQDLSLE
+1144 VKQDLNIE
-1152 KKLTENSD
+1152 KKLTDSAKENSD
-1160 ETSDESTLTITK
+1160 ESPLTITK

-1214 SIFGKKA
+1214 SIFGKKT
-1221 VETPNK
+1221 VESPKNVAESVTTP
-1227 TEETV
+1227 
-1232 SNAVAT
+1232 VAT
-1238 APNLMNLISKGSPL
+1238 VPNLMTLMSKGSPL
-1252 DSLMYTLKVQ
+1252 DSLMYSLKVQ

-1269 DALREEAKNYLNK
+1269 DALREEAKNYLDK

-1344 EDRFDATLD
+1344 EDRFDETLD
-1353 EMKESIEAKGKNNIP
+1353 EMKASIDAKGKNNIP
-1368 SLLDETLEQ
+1368 SLLDETLDQ
-1377 IVRYQNPSKD
+1377 IVRYQNPNKE

-1408 GFNARPVVEEDGKKA
+1408 GFNARPVIEEDGKKS

-1428 VFDIEK
+1428 VFDLEN

-1439 IKAEAKLPELKLSVV
+1439 IKAEAKLPELKISVV

>member
-16 NTDLNRTESGTKSE
+16 NTDLNKTESE
-30 TQKAQINANATAKY
+30 TQSGTAKAQINANATAKY
-44 VSVISKHKGL
+44 ISVISKHKGL
-54 LAESQSRTFNQLN
+54 LAESQARTFNQLN

-85 NEDSAIMGHYRK
+85 NKDSAMMGHYRK

-136 LKNLPKVLSEGTAAG
+136 LKNLPKVLSEGTVAG

-199 AEVLSA
+199 AEVLAA
-205 SIAYVKSNQPEVLAT
+205 SIAYVKSNQPEVLTT

-230 PKPGSTTPQVMTRYL
+230 PKPGSTTPQIMTRYL

-252 PEDSTY
+252 PDDSTY
-258 LDIFKQNKKAEEPD
+258 LDIFKQNKKVDEAED
-272 ENFKDDVSKETAKRI
+272 NFKDDVSKETAKRI

-294 ALTARKGNL
+294 ALTARKSNL
-303 LNTKEEIGLDKST
+303 LSSKEEISLEK
-316 AVKTDTAVSDNKAA
+316 AVSTKADSPSA
-330 EEKPVEA
+330 VANTADEKSVEA

-363 ASEGKLPDPAT
+363 ASEGKLPDPAV
-374 KPNYSSDNEANN
+374 KPNYPSDDSASNL
-386 IELTKQRIAQVD
+386 ELTNQRISQVD
-398 RAIDERL
+398 RAIDERI
-405 ANRSSQNQTVKAEVP
+405 ANNSNLQDQHAKSKEKAEPVLSA
-420 TKTEPTLTAD
+420 E

-476 KFEANQNSTKE
+476 KFEANQNTTKE
-487 VATLAVKEALE
+487 VAAQAVKEALE
-498 QSKQAQLEA
+498 QSTKAQLEA
-507 SQNTAKQAVQEAVNS
+507 SQNSAKQAVAEAVNS

-539 EIAAQAVKEALEQS
+539 EIAAQAVREALEQS
-553 TKAQLE
+553 SKAQLE

-593 AAEQAVKEALAK
+593 VAEQAVKEALAK
-605 FEESQSQAKEATTQA
+605 FEERQSQAKDATTQA

-626 SVKAQLEQTQTSA
+626 SVKAQLEKTQTSA
-639 KEAAALAAKTVL
+639 KEVATLAAKTVL
-651 EENAKTQNENAQN
+651 EENAKTQNENAQS

-686 DLRQNAYEKNQAF
+686 DLRQNAYEKHQTF

-705 SAVAEYGSYNMG
+705 SAVADFGSYNMG

-723 IPDGVADYTN
+723 IPDGVADYANGSN
-733 EDNTVNNRNDLN
+733 EVNAKSDLN
-745 TVNTEQKAEALKE
+745 SVNTEQKAEALKE

-764 ANSTNEDIV
+764 AQDVREETAKDDATSFENTKVTDGIKTVGKADSTNTVSKSVTTKQKAFEFSTTNDDVINADTEDETYDV
-773 NEDSA
+773 AVDEKNVLSNED
-778 QDDVALEEARTADG
+778 DV
-792 SKADVN
+792 
-798 KSSDKQTASNTA
+798 KSDEVLTDKNSLKDKASN
-810 SKEATLT
+810 L
-817 QSEKTISKTES
+817 
-828 SQTKAP
+828 
-834 ENNTVND
+834 
-841 DAINTDTVDETANA
+841 
-855 VVDENIADDVDS
+855 
-867 DEALADKNNLKNS
+867 
-880 SSSVKEPVA
+880 KEPVA
-889 NSVRDEVETDA
+889 STEIDELVTD
-900 DVVEAKGNE
+900 DNNVVAKDNE
-909 KIVADTKA
+909 KLASDTKA
-917 SVKEDNESSDTK
+917 SVNTYKDSDDILK
-929 EQAQSSNTQNSTV
+929 LNQISNTQNGSVASTE
-942 TSSTVTE
+942 VTE
-949 DSPDKEVTGN
+949 ETSEQPVTENNSGDKL
-959 INSENIDSEN
+959 S
-969 KLDNNLNNVLVNPI
+969 NVLVSP
-983 VSNDSAITDDS
+983 VVANDSTITDDS
-994 PIELES
+994 PIEIET

-1005 KDNVAGDTSK
+1005 KDNVASDSSK

-1023 LAHSA
+1023 LANSA
-1028 QEQAKLQDS
+1028 LEQAKAQSETVL
-1037 AVSNKTA
+1037 NKP
-1044 TPDNSILSDE
+1044 TPDNSVLHDE
-1054 DDIFKSGNET
+1054 DDIFKSNDEK
-1064 LENSDVQSAVKNRPS
+1064 LENSDLQSAVKNRPS

-1085 AKEGSDVETLP
+1085 AKEGSDVESLP
-1096 DENLTATNG
+1096 DDNLSVTNG
-1105 TKNNLPSSDGASQ
+1105 TKNNLQGSDSSSK

-1138 KVVPSD
+1138 QVVPSD
-1144 VKQDLSLE
+1144 VKQDLNIE
-1152 KKLTENSD
+1152 KKLTDSAKENSD
-1160 ETSDESTLTITK
+1160 ESPLTITK

-1214 SIFGKKA
+1214 SIFGKKT
-1221 VETPNK
+1221 VESPKNVAESVTTP
-1227 TEETV
+1227 
-1232 SNAVAT
+1232 VAT
-1238 APNLMNLISKGSPL
+1238 VPNLMTLMSKGSPL
-1252 DSLMYTLKVQ
+1252 DSLMYSLKVQ

-1269 DALREEAKNYLNK
+1269 DALREEAKNYLDK

-1344 EDRFDATLD
+1344 EDRFDETLD
-1353 EMKESIEAKGKNNIP
+1353 EMKASIDAKGKNNIP
-1368 SLLDETLEQ
+1368 SLLDETLDQ
-1377 IVRYQNPSKD
+1377 IVRYQNPNKE

-1408 GFNARPVVEEDGKKA
+1408 GFNARPVIEEDGKKS

-1428 VFDIEK
+1428 VFDLEN

-1439 IKAEAKLPELKLSVV
+1439 IKAEAKLPELKISVV

>member
-16 NTDLNRTESGTKSE
+16 NTDLNKTESE
-30 TQKAQINANATAKY
+30 TQSGTAKAQINANATAKY
-44 VSVISKHKGL
+44 ISVISKHKGL
-54 LAESQSRTFNQLN
+54 LAESQARTFNQLN

-85 NEDSAIMGHYRK
+85 NKDSAMMGHYRK

-136 LKNLPKVLSEGTAAG
+136 LKNLPKVLSEGTVAG

-199 AEVLSA
+199 AEVLAA
-205 SIAYVKSNQPEVLAT
+205 SIAYVKSNQPEVLTT

-230 PKPGSTTPQVMTRYL
+230 PKPGSTTPQIMTRYL

-252 PEDSTY
+252 PDDSTY
-258 LDIFKQNKKAEEPD
+258 LDIFKQNKKVDEAED
-272 ENFKDDVSKETAKRI
+272 NFKDDVSKETAKRI

-294 ALTARKGNL
+294 ALTARKSNL
-303 LNTKEEIGLDKST
+303 LSSKEEISLEKTVSTKADSPSAAANTADEKS
-316 AVKTDTAVSDNKAA
+316 
-330 EEKPVEA
+330 VEA

-363 ASEGKLPDPAT
+363 ASEGKLPDPAV
-374 KPNYSSDNEANN
+374 KPNYTSDDSASNL
-386 IELTKQRIAQVD
+386 ELTNQRIAQVD
-398 RAIDERL
+398 RAIDERI
-405 ANRSSQNQTVKAEVP
+405 ANNSNLQDQHAKSKEKAEPVLSA
-420 TKTEPTLTAD
+420 E

-476 KFEANQNSTKE
+476 KFEANQNTTKE
-487 VATLAVKEALE
+487 VAAQAVKEALE
-498 QSKQAQLEA
+498 QSTKAQLEA
-507 SQNTAKQAVQEAVNS
+507 SQNSAKQAVAEAVNS

-539 EIAAQAVKEALEQS
+539 EIAAQAVREALEQS
-553 TKAQLE
+553 SKAQLE
-559 VSQNSAR
+559 VNQNSAR

-593 AAEQAVKEALAK
+593 VAEQAVKEALAK
-605 FEESQSQAKEATTQA
+605 FEESQSQAKDATTQA

-626 SVKAQLEQTQTSA
+626 SVKAQLEKTQTSA
-639 KEAAALAAKTVL
+639 KEAATLAAKTVL
-651 EENAKTQNENAQN
+651 EENAKTQNENAQS

-686 DLRQNAYEKNQAF
+686 DLRQNAYEKHQTF

-705 SAVAEYGSYNMG
+705 SAVADFGSYNMG

-723 IPDGVADYTN
+723 IPNGVADYANGSN
-733 EDNTVNNRNDLN
+733 EVNAKSDLN
-745 TVNTEQKAEALKE
+745 SVNTEQKAEALKK

-764 ANSTNEDIV
+764 AQDVREETAKDDATSFENTKVTDGIKTVGKADSTNTVSKSVTTEQKAFEFSTTNDDIINADTEDETYDVAVDKKNILS
-773 NEDSA
+773 NED
-778 QDDVALEEARTADG
+778 DV
-792 SKADVN
+792 K
-798 KSSDKQTASNTA
+798 
-810 SKEATLT
+810 
-817 QSEKTISKTES
+817 
-828 SQTKAP
+828 
-834 ENNTVND
+834 
-841 DAINTDTVDETANA
+841 
-855 VVDENIADDVDS
+855 S
-867 DEALADKNNLKNS
+867 DEVLTDKNSLKDKESNL
-880 SSSVKEPVA
+880 KEPVA
-889 NSVRDEVETDA
+889 STEIDELVTD
-900 DVVEAKGNE
+900 DNNVVAKDNE
-909 KIVADTKA
+909 KLTSDTKA
-917 SVKEDNESSDTK
+917 SVNTDKDSDDILK
-929 EQAQSSNTQNSTV
+929 LNQISNTQNGSV
-942 TSSTVTE
+942 TSTEVTE
-949 DSPDKEVTGN
+949 ETSEQPVTENNSGDKL
-959 INSENIDSEN
+959 S
-969 KLDNNLNNVLVNPI
+969 NVLVSP
-983 VSNDSAITDDS
+983 VVANDSTITDDS
-994 PIELES
+994 PIEIET

-1005 KDNVAGDTSK
+1005 KDNVASDSSK

-1023 LAHSA
+1023 LANSA
-1028 QEQAKLQDS
+1028 LEQAKAQSETVL
-1037 AVSNKTA
+1037 NKP
-1044 TPDNSILSDE
+1044 TPDNSVLHDE
-1054 DDIFKSGNET
+1054 DDIFKSNDEK
-1064 LENSDVQSAVKNRPS
+1064 LENSDLQSAVKNRPS

-1085 AKEGSDVETLP
+1085 AKEVSDVESLP
-1096 DENLTATNG
+1096 DDNLSVTNG
-1105 TKNNLPSSDGASQ
+1105 TKNNLQGSDSSSK

-1138 KVVPSD
+1138 QVVPSD
-1144 VKQDLSLE
+1144 VKQDLNIE
-1152 KKLTENSD
+1152 KKLTDSAKEN
-1160 ETSDESTLTITK
+1160 SDESTLTITK

-1214 SIFGKKA
+1214 SIFGKKT
-1221 VETPNK
+1221 VESPKNVAESVTTP
-1227 TEETV
+1227 
-1232 SNAVAT
+1232 VAT
-1238 APNLMNLISKGSPL
+1238 VPNLMTLMSKGSPL
-1252 DSLMYTLKVQ
+1252 DSLMYSLKVQ

-1269 DALREEAKNYLNK
+1269 DALREESKNYLDK

-1344 EDRFDATLD
+1344 EDRFDETLD
-1353 EMKESIEAKGKNNIP
+1353 EMKASIDAKGKNNIP
-1368 SLLDETLEQ
+1368 SLLDETLDQ
-1377 IVRYQNPSKD
+1377 IVRYQNPNKE

-1408 GFNARPVVEEDGKKA
+1408 GFNARPVIEEDGKKS

-1428 VFDIEK
+1428 VFDLEN

-1439 IKAEAKLPELKLSVV
+1439 IKAEAKLPELKISVV

>member
-16 NTDLNRTESGTKSE
+16 NTDLNKTESE
-30 TQKAQINANATAKY
+30 TQSGTAKAQINANATAKY
-44 VSVISKHKGL
+44 ISVISKHKGL
-54 LAESQSRTFNQLN
+54 LAESQARTFNQLN

-85 NEDSAIMGHYRK
+85 NKDSATMGHYRK

-122 MVRSRDAA
+122 MVRSRDAT

-136 LKNLPKVLSEGTAAG
+136 LKNLPKVLSEGTVAG

-199 AEVLSA
+199 AEVLAA
-205 SIAYVKSNQPEVLAT
+205 SIAYVKSNQPEVLTT

-230 PKPGSTTPQVMTRYL
+230 PKPGSTTPQIMTRYL

-252 PEDSTY
+252 PDDSTY
-258 LDIFKQNKKAEEPD
+258 LDIFKQNKKVDEAED
-272 ENFKDDVSKETAKRI
+272 NFKDDVSKETAKRI

-294 ALTARKGNL
+294 ALTARKSNL
-303 LNTKEEIGLDKST
+303 LSSKEEISLEK
-316 AVKTDTAVSDNKAA
+316 AVSTKADSPSA
-330 EEKPVEA
+330 VANTADEKSVEA

-363 ASEGKLPDPAT
+363 ASEGKLPDPAV
-374 KPNYSSDNEANN
+374 KPNYTSDGSASNL
-386 IELTKQRIAQVD
+386 ELTNQRIAQVD
-398 RAIDERL
+398 RAIDERI
-405 ANRSSQNQTVKAEVP
+405 ANNSNLQDRHAKSKEKAEPVLSA
-420 TKTEPTLTAD
+420 E

-451 IEANQNAAK
+451 IEANKNAAK

-476 KFEANQNSTKE
+476 KFEANQNTTKE
-487 VATLAVKEALE
+487 VAAQAVKEALE
-498 QSKQAQLEA
+498 QSTKAQLEA
-507 SQNTAKQAVQEAVNS
+507 SQNSAKQAVAEAVNS

-539 EIAAQAVKEALEQS
+539 EIAAQAVREALEQS
-553 TKAQLE
+553 SKAQLE

-593 AAEQAVKEALAK
+593 VAEQAVKEALAK
-605 FEESQSQAKEATTQA
+605 FEESQSQAKDATTQA

-626 SVKAQLEQTQTSA
+626 SVKAQLEKTQTSA
-639 KEAAALAAKTVL
+639 KEAATLAAKTVL
-651 EENAKTQNENAQN
+651 EENAKTQNENAQS

-686 DLRQNAYEKNQAF
+686 DLRQNAYEKHQTF

-705 SAVAEYGSYNMG
+705 SAVADFGSYNMG

-723 IPDGVADYTN
+723 IPDGVADYANGSN
-733 EDNTVNNRNDLN
+733 EVNAKSDLN
-745 TVNTEQKAEALKE
+745 SVNTEQKAEALKE

-764 ANSTNEDIV
+764 AQDVREETAKDDATSFENTKVTDGIKTVGKADSTNTVSKSVTTEQKAFEFSTTNDDVINADTEDETYDV
-773 NEDSA
+773 AVDEKNVLSNED
-778 QDDVALEEARTADG
+778 DV
-792 SKADVN
+792 
-798 KSSDKQTASNTA
+798 KSDEVLTDKNSLKDKASN
-810 SKEATLT
+810 L
-817 QSEKTISKTES
+817 
-828 SQTKAP
+828 
-834 ENNTVND
+834 
-841 DAINTDTVDETANA
+841 
-855 VVDENIADDVDS
+855 
-867 DEALADKNNLKNS
+867 
-880 SSSVKEPVA
+880 KEPVA
-889 NSVRDEVETDA
+889 STEIDELVTDDNNA
-900 DVVEAKGNE
+900 VAKDNE
-909 KIVADTKA
+909 KLASDTKA
-917 SVKEDNESSDTK
+917 SVNTDKDSDDILK
-929 EQAQSSNTQNSTV
+929 LNQISNTQKGSVASTE
-942 TSSTVTE
+942 VTE
-949 DSPDKEVTGN
+949 ETSEQPVTENNSGDKL
-959 INSENIDSEN
+959 S
-969 KLDNNLNNVLVNPI
+969 NVLVSPVVANG
-983 VSNDSAITDDS
+983 STITDDS
-994 PIELES
+994 PIEIET

-1005 KDNVAGDTSK
+1005 KDNVASGSSK

-1023 LAHSA
+1023 LANSA
-1028 QEQAKLQDS
+1028 LEQAKAQSETVL
-1037 AVSNKTA
+1037 NKP
-1044 TPDNSILSDE
+1044 TPDNSVLHDE
-1054 DDIFKSGNET
+1054 DDIFKSNDEK
-1064 LENSDVQSAVKNRPS
+1064 LENSDLQSAVKNRPS

-1085 AKEGSDVETLP
+1085 AKEGSDVESLP
-1096 DENLTATNG
+1096 DDNLSVTNG
-1105 TKNNLPSSDGASQ
+1105 TKNDLQGADSSSK

-1138 KVVPSD
+1138 QVVPSD
-1144 VKQDLSLE
+1144 VKQDLNIE
-1152 KKLTENSD
+1152 KKLTDSAKEN
-1160 ETSDESTLTITK
+1160 SDESTLTITK

-1205 KTGFFSKIA
+1205 KTGLFSKIA
-1214 SIFGKKA
+1214 SIFGKKT
-1221 VETPNK
+1221 VESPKNVAESVTTP
-1227 TEETV
+1227 
-1232 SNAVAT
+1232 VAT
-1238 APNLMNLISKGSPL
+1238 VPNLMTLMSKGSPL
-1252 DSLMYTLKVQ
+1252 DSLMYSLKVQ

-1269 DALREEAKNYLNK
+1269 DALREEAKNYLDK

-1344 EDRFDATLD
+1344 EDRFDETLD
-1353 EMKESIEAKGKNNIP
+1353 EMKASIDAKGKNNIP
-1368 SLLDETLEQ
+1368 SLLDETLDQ
-1377 IVRYQNPSKD
+1377 IVRYQNPNKE

-1408 GFNARPVVEEDGKKA
+1408 GFNARPVIEEDGKKS

-1428 VFDIEK
+1428 VFDLEN

-1439 IKAEAKLPELKLSVV
+1439 IKAEAKLPELKISVV

>member
-16 NTDLNRTESGTKSE
+16 NTDLNKTESE
-30 TQKAQINANATAKY
+30 TQSGTAKAQINANATAKY
-44 VSVISKHKGL
+44 ISVISKHKGL
-54 LAESQSRTFNQLN
+54 LAESQARTFNQLN

-85 NEDSAIMGHYRK
+85 NKDSATMGHYRK

-136 LKNLPKVLSEGTAAG
+136 LKNLPKVLSEGTVAG

-199 AEVLSA
+199 AEVLAA
-205 SIAYVKSNQPEVLAT
+205 SIAYVKSNQPEVLIT

-230 PKPGSTTPQVMTRYL
+230 PKPGSTTPQIMTRYL

-252 PEDSTY
+252 PDDSTY
-258 LDIFKQNKKAEEPD
+258 LDIFKQNKKVDEAED
-272 ENFKDDVSKETAKRI
+272 NFKDDVSKETAKRI

-294 ALTARKGNL
+294 ALTARKSNL
-303 LNTKEEIGLDKST
+303 LSSKEEISLEK
-316 AVKTDTAVSDNKAA
+316 AVSTKADSPSA
-330 EEKPVEA
+330 VANTADEKSVEA

-363 ASEGKLPDPAT
+363 ASEGKLPDPAV
-374 KPNYSSDNEANN
+374 KPNYTSDGSASNL
-386 IELTKQRIAQVD
+386 ELTNQRIAQVD
-398 RAIDERL
+398 RAIDERI
-405 ANRSSQNQTVKAEVP
+405 ANNSNLQDQHAKSKEKAEPVLSA
-420 TKTEPTLTAD
+420 E

-476 KFEANQNSTKE
+476 KFEANQNTTKE
-487 VATLAVKEALE
+487 VAAQAVKEALE
-498 QSKQAQLEA
+498 QSTKAQLEA
-507 SQNTAKQAVQEAVNS
+507 SQNSAKQAVAEAVNS

-539 EIAAQAVKEALEQS
+539 EIAAQAVREALEQS
-553 TKAQLE
+553 SKAQLE

-593 AAEQAVKEALAK
+593 VAEQAVKEALAK
-605 FEESQSQAKEATTQA
+605 FEERQSQAKDATTQA

-626 SVKAQLEQTQTSA
+626 SVKAQLEKTQTSA
-639 KEAAALAAKTVL
+639 KEAATLAAKTVL
-651 EENAKTQNENAQN
+651 EENAKTQNENAQS

-686 DLRQNAYEKNQAF
+686 DLRQNAYEKHQTF

-705 SAVAEYGSYNMG
+705 SAVADFGSYNMR
-717 PTLSVK
+717 PTLSVN
-723 IPDGVADYTN
+723 IPDGVADYANGSN
-733 EDNTVNNRNDLN
+733 EVNAKSDLN
-745 TVNTEQKAEALKE
+745 SVNTEQKAEALKE

-764 ANSTNEDIV
+764 SQDVREETAKDDATSFENTKVTDGIKTVGKADSTNAVSKSVTTEQKAFEFSTT
-773 NEDSA
+773 N
-778 QDDVALEEARTADG
+778 DDVINADTEDETY
-792 SKADVN
+792 DVAVDEKN
-798 KSSDKQTASNTA
+798 VLSNEYDVKSDEVLTDKNSLKDKASN
-810 SKEATLT
+810 L
-817 QSEKTISKTES
+817 
-828 SQTKAP
+828 
-834 ENNTVND
+834 
-841 DAINTDTVDETANA
+841 
-855 VVDENIADDVDS
+855 
-867 DEALADKNNLKNS
+867 
-880 SSSVKEPVA
+880 KEPVA
-889 NSVRDEVETDA
+889 STEIDELVTD
-900 DVVEAKGNE
+900 DNNVVAKDNE
-909 KIVADTKA
+909 KLASDTKA
-917 SVKEDNESSDTK
+917 SVNTDKDSDDILK
-929 EQAQSSNTQNSTV
+929 LNQISNTQNGSVASTE
-942 TSSTVTE
+942 VTE
-949 DSPDKEVTGN
+949 ETSEQPVTENNSGDKL
-959 INSENIDSEN
+959 S
-969 KLDNNLNNVLVNPI
+969 NVLVSP
-983 VSNDSAITDDS
+983 VVANDSTITDDS
-994 PIELES
+994 PIEIET

-1005 KDNVAGDTSK
+1005 KDNVASNSSK

-1023 LAHSA
+1023 LANSA
-1028 QEQAKLQDS
+1028 LEQAKAQNETVL
-1037 AVSNKTA
+1037 NKP
-1044 TPDNSILSDE
+1044 TPDNSVLHDE
-1054 DDIFKSGNET
+1054 DDIFKSNDEK
-1064 LENSDVQSAVKNRPS
+1064 LENSDLQSAVKNRPS

-1085 AKEGSDVETLP
+1085 AKEGSDVESLP
-1096 DENLTATNG
+1096 DDNLSVTNG
-1105 TKNNLPSSDGASQ
+1105 TKNNLQGSDSSSK

-1138 KVVPSD
+1138 QVVPSD
-1144 VKQDLSLE
+1144 VKQDLNIE
-1152 KKLTENSD
+1152 KKLTDSAKEN
-1160 ETSDESTLTITK
+1160 SDESTLTITK

-1214 SIFGKKA
+1214 SIFGKKT
-1221 VETPNK
+1221 VESPKNVAESVTTP
-1227 TEETV
+1227 
-1232 SNAVAT
+1232 VAT
-1238 APNLMNLISKGSPL
+1238 VPNLMTLMSKGSPL
-1252 DSLMYTLKVQ
+1252 DSLMYSLKVQ

-1269 DALREEAKNYLNK
+1269 DALREEAKNYLDK

-1344 EDRFDATLD
+1344 EDRFDETLD
-1353 EMKESIEAKGKNNIP
+1353 EMKASIDAKGKNNIP
-1368 SLLDETLEQ
+1368 SLLDETLDQ
-1377 IVRYQNPSKD
+1377 IVRYQNPNKE

-1408 GFNARPVVEEDGKKA
+1408 GFNARPVIEEDGKKS

-1428 VFDIEK
+1428 VFDLEN

-1439 IKAEAKLPELKLSVV
+1439 IKAEAKLPELKISVV

>member
-16 NTDLNRTESGTKSE
+16 NTDLNKTESE
-30 TQKAQINANATAKY
+30 TQSGTAKAQINANATAKY
-44 VSVISKHKGL
+44 ISVISKHKGL
-54 LAESQSRTFNQLN
+54 LAESQARTFNQLN

-85 NEDSAIMGHYRK
+85 NKDSAMMGHYRK

-136 LKNLPKVLSEGTAAG
+136 LKNLPKVLSEGTVAG

-199 AEVLSA
+199 AEVLAA
-205 SIAYVKSNQPEVLAT
+205 SIAYVKSNQPEVLTT

-230 PKPGSTTPQVMTRYL
+230 PKPGSTTPQIMTRYL

-252 PEDSTY
+252 PDDSTY
-258 LDIFKQNKKAEEPD
+258 LDIFKQNKKVDEAED
-272 ENFKDDVSKETAKRI
+272 NFKDDVSKETAKRI

-294 ALTARKGNL
+294 ALTARKSNL
-303 LNTKEEIGLDKST
+303 LSSKEEISLEKTVSTKADSPSAAANTADEKS
-316 AVKTDTAVSDNKAA
+316 
-330 EEKPVEA
+330 VEA

-363 ASEGKLPDPAT
+363 ASEGKLPDPAV
-374 KPNYSSDNEANN
+374 KPNYTSDDSASNL
-386 IELTKQRIAQVD
+386 ELTNQRIAQVD
-398 RAIDERL
+398 RAIDERI
-405 ANRSSQNQTVKAEVP
+405 ANNSNLQDQHAKSKEKAEPVLSA
-420 TKTEPTLTAD
+420 E

-476 KFEANQNSTKE
+476 KFEANQNTTKE
-487 VATLAVKEALE
+487 VAAQAVKEALE
-498 QSKQAQLEA
+498 QSTKAQLEA
-507 SQNTAKQAVQEAVNS
+507 SQNSAKQAVAEAVNS

-539 EIAAQAVKEALEQS
+539 EIAAQAVREALEQS
-553 TKAQLE
+553 SKAQLE
-559 VSQNSAR
+559 VNQNSAR

-577 ESVLSKLTDN
+577 ESILSKLTDN

-593 AAEQAVKEALAK
+593 VAEQAVKEALAK
-605 FEESQSQAKEATTQA
+605 FEESQSQAKDATTQA

-626 SVKAQLEQTQTSA
+626 SVKAQLEKTQTSA
-639 KEAAALAAKTVL
+639 KEAATLAAKTVL
-651 EENAKTQNENAQN
+651 EENAKTQNENAQS

-686 DLRQNAYEKNQAF
+686 NLRQNAYEKHQTF
-699 NMSFRG
+699 NMSFKG
-705 SAVAEYGSYNMG
+705 SAVADFGSYNMG

-723 IPDGVADYTN
+723 IPNGVADYANGSN
-733 EDNTVNNRNDLN
+733 EVNAKSDLN
-745 TVNTEQKAEALKE
+745 SVNTEQKAEALKK

-764 ANSTNEDIV
+764 AQDVREETAKDDATSFENTKVTDGIKTVGKADSTNTVSKSVTTEQKAFEFSTTNDDIINADTEDETYDVAVDKKNILS
-773 NEDSA
+773 NED
-778 QDDVALEEARTADG
+778 DV
-792 SKADVN
+792 K
-798 KSSDKQTASNTA
+798 
-810 SKEATLT
+810 
-817 QSEKTISKTES
+817 
-828 SQTKAP
+828 
-834 ENNTVND
+834 
-841 DAINTDTVDETANA
+841 
-855 VVDENIADDVDS
+855 S
-867 DEALADKNNLKNS
+867 DEVLTDKNSLKDKESNL
-880 SSSVKEPVA
+880 KEPVA
-889 NSVRDEVETDA
+889 STEIDELVTD
-900 DVVEAKGNE
+900 DNNVVAKDNE
-909 KIVADTKA
+909 KLTSDTKA
-917 SVKEDNESSDTK
+917 SVNTDKDSDDILK
-929 EQAQSSNTQNSTV
+929 LNQISNTQNGSV
-942 TSSTVTE
+942 TSTEVTE
-949 DSPDKEVTGN
+949 ETSEQPVTENNSGDKL
-959 INSENIDSEN
+959 S
-969 KLDNNLNNVLVNPI
+969 NVLVSP
-983 VSNDSAITDDS
+983 VVANDSTITDDS
-994 PIELES
+994 PIEIET

-1005 KDNVAGDTSK
+1005 KDNVASDSSK

-1023 LAHSA
+1023 LANSA
-1028 QEQAKLQDS
+1028 LEQAKAQSETVL
-1037 AVSNKTA
+1037 NKP
-1044 TPDNSILSDE
+1044 TPDNSVLHDE
-1054 DDIFKSGNET
+1054 DDIFKSNDEK
-1064 LENSDVQSAVKNRPS
+1064 LENSDLQSAVKNRPS

-1085 AKEGSDVETLP
+1085 AKEVSDVESLP
-1096 DENLTATNG
+1096 DDNLSVTNG
-1105 TKNNLPSSDGASQ
+1105 TKNNLQGSDSSSK

-1138 KVVPSD
+1138 QVVPSD
-1144 VKQDLSLE
+1144 VKQDLNIE
-1152 KKLTENSD
+1152 KKLTDSAKEN
-1160 ETSDESTLTITK
+1160 SDESTLTITK

-1214 SIFGKKA
+1214 SIFGKKT
-1221 VETPNK
+1221 VESPKNVA
-1227 TEETV
+1227 E
-1232 SNAVAT
+1232 SVAT
-1238 APNLMNLISKGSPL
+1238 PVATVPNLMTLMSKGSPL
-1252 DSLMYTLKVQ
+1252 DSLMYSLKVQ

-1269 DALREEAKNYLNK
+1269 DALREEAKNYLDK

-1344 EDRFDATLD
+1344 EDRFDETLD
-1353 EMKESIEAKGKNNIP
+1353 EMKASIDAKGKNNIP
-1368 SLLDETLEQ
+1368 SLLDETLDQ
-1377 IVRYQNPSKD
+1377 IVRYQNPNKE

-1408 GFNARPVVEEDGKKA
+1408 GFNARPVIEEDGKKS

-1428 VFDIEK
+1428 VFDLEN

-1439 IKAEAKLPELKLSVV
+1439 IKAEAKLPELKISVV

>member
-16 NTDLNRTESGTKSE
+16 NTDLNKTESE
-30 TQKAQINANATAKY
+30 TQSGTAKAQINANATAKY
-44 VSVISKHKGL
+44 ISVISKHKGL
-54 LAESQSRTFNQLN
+54 LAESQARTFNQLN

-85 NEDSAIMGHYRK
+85 NKDSAMMGHYRK

-136 LKNLPKVLSEGTAAG
+136 LKNLPKVLSEGTVAG

-199 AEVLSA
+199 AEVLAA
-205 SIAYVKSNQPEVLAT
+205 SIAYVKSNQPEVLIT
-220 LKPEQQEIVK
+220 LKPEQHEIVK
-230 PKPGSTTPQVMTRYL
+230 PKPGSTTPQIMTRYL

-252 PEDSTY
+252 PDDSTY
-258 LDIFKQNKKAEEPD
+258 LDIFKQNKKVDEAED
-272 ENFKDDVSKETAKRI
+272 NFKDDVSKETAKRI

-294 ALTARKGNL
+294 ALTARKSNL
-303 LNTKEEIGLDKST
+303 LSSREEISLEKTVSTKADSPSVAANTADEKS
-316 AVKTDTAVSDNKAA
+316 
-330 EEKPVEA
+330 VEA

-363 ASEGKLPDPAT
+363 ASEGKLPDPAV
-374 KPNYSSDNEANN
+374 KPNYTSDDSASNF
-386 IELTKQRIAQVD
+386 ELTNQRIAQVD
-398 RAIDERL
+398 RAIDERI
-405 ANRSSQNQTVKAEVP
+405 ANNSNLQAQHAKSKEKAEPVLSA
-420 TKTEPTLTAD
+420 E

-460 LAATEAVNAL
+460 LAATEAVKAL

-476 KFEANQNSTKE
+476 KFEANQNTTKE
-487 VATLAVKEALE
+487 VAAQAVKEALE
-498 QSKQAQLEA
+498 QSTKAQLEA
-507 SQNTAKQAVQEAVNS
+507 SQNSAKQAVAEAVNS

-539 EIAAQAVKEALEQS
+539 EIAAQAVREALEQS
-553 TKAQLE
+553 SKAQLE

-593 AAEQAVKEALAK
+593 VAEQVVKEALAK
-605 FEESQSQAKEATTQA
+605 FEESQSQAKDATTQA

-626 SVKAQLEQTQTSA
+626 SVKAQLEKTQTSA
-639 KEAAALAAKTVL
+639 KEAATLAAKTVL
-651 EENAKTQNENAQN
+651 EENAKTQNENAQS

-686 DLRQNAYEKNQAF
+686 DLRQNAYEKHQTF

-705 SAVAEYGSYNMG
+705 SAVADFGSYNMG

-723 IPDGVADYTN
+723 IPDGVADYANGSN
-733 EDNTVNNRNDLN
+733 EVNAKSDLN
-745 TVNTEQKAEALKE
+745 SVNTEQKAEALKE

-764 ANSTNEDIV
+764 AQDVREETAKDDATSFENTKVTDGIKTVGKADSTNTVSKSVTTEQKAFEFSTTNDDVINADTEDETYDV
-773 NEDSA
+773 AVDEKNVLSNEDE
-778 QDDVALEEARTADG
+778 V
-792 SKADVN
+792 K
-798 KSSDKQTASNTA
+798 
-810 SKEATLT
+810 
-817 QSEKTISKTES
+817 
-828 SQTKAP
+828 
-834 ENNTVND
+834 
-841 DAINTDTVDETANA
+841 
-855 VVDENIADDVDS
+855 S
-867 DEALADKNNLKNS
+867 DEVLTDKNSLKDKTSNL
-880 SSSVKEPVA
+880 KEPVA
-889 NSVRDEVETDA
+889 STEIDELVTD
-900 DVVEAKGNE
+900 DNNVVAKDNE
-909 KIVADTKA
+909 KLASDTKA
-917 SVKEDNESSDTK
+917 SVNTDKDSDDILK
-929 EQAQSSNTQNSTV
+929 LNQISNTQNGSVASTKV
-942 TSSTVTE
+942 TEETSEQTVTE
-949 DSPDKEVTGN
+949 NNSGDKL
-959 INSENIDSEN
+959 S
-969 KLDNNLNNVLVNPI
+969 NVLVSP
-983 VSNDSAITDDS
+983 VVANDSTITDDS
-994 PIELES
+994 PIEIET

-1005 KDNVAGDTSK
+1005 KDNVASDSSK

-1023 LAHSA
+1023 LANSA
-1028 QEQAKLQDS
+1028 LEQAKAQGETVL
-1037 AVSNKTA
+1037 NKP
-1044 TPDNSILSDE
+1044 TPDNSVLHDE
-1054 DDIFKSGNET
+1054 DDIFKSNDEK
-1064 LENSDVQSAVKNRPS
+1064 LENSDLQSAVKNRPS

-1085 AKEGSDVETLP
+1085 AKEGSDVESLP
-1096 DENLTATNG
+1096 DDNLSVTNG
-1105 TKNNLPSSDGASQ
+1105 TKNNLQGSDSSSK

-1138 KVVPSD
+1138 QVVPSD
-1144 VKQDLSLE
+1144 VKQDLNIE
-1152 KKLTENSD
+1152 KKLTDSAKEN
-1160 ETSDESTLTITK
+1160 SDESTLTITK

-1214 SIFGKKA
+1214 SIFGKKT
-1221 VETPNK
+1221 VESPKNVAESVTTP
-1227 TEETV
+1227 
-1232 SNAVAT
+1232 VAT
-1238 APNLMNLISKGSPL
+1238 ATNLMTLMSKGSPL
-1252 DSLMYTLKVQ
+1252 DSLMYSLKVQ

-1269 DALREEAKNYLNK
+1269 DALREEAKNYLDK

-1344 EDRFDATLD
+1344 EDRFDETLD
-1353 EMKESIEAKGKNNIP
+1353 EMKASIDAKGKNNIP
-1368 SLLDETLEQ
+1368 SLLDETLDQ
-1377 IVRYQNPSKD
+1377 IVRYQNPNKE

-1408 GFNARPVVEEDGKKA
+1408 GFNARPVIEEDGKKS

-1428 VFDIEK
+1428 VFDLEN

-1439 IKAEAKLPELKLSVV
+1439 IKAEAKLPELKISVV

>member
-16 NTDLNRTESGTKSE
+16 NTDLNKTESE
-30 TQKAQINANATAKY
+30 TQSGTAKAQINANATAKY
-44 VSVISKHKGL
+44 ISVISKHKGL
-54 LAESQSRTFNQLN
+54 LAESQARTFNQLN

-85 NEDSAIMGHYRK
+85 NKDSAMMGHYRK

-136 LKNLPKVLSEGTAAG
+136 LKNLPKVLSEGTVAG

-199 AEVLSA
+199 AEVLAA
-205 SIAYVKSNQPEVLAT
+205 SIAYVKSNQPEVLTT

-230 PKPGSTTPQVMTRYL
+230 PKPGSTTPQIMTRYL

-252 PEDSTY
+252 PDDSTY
-258 LDIFKQNKKAEEPD
+258 LDIFKQNKKVDEAED
-272 ENFKDDVSKETAKRI
+272 NFKDDVSKETAKRI

-294 ALTARKGNL
+294 ALTARKSNL
-303 LNTKEEIGLDKST
+303 LSSKEEISLEKTVSTKADSPSAAANTADEKS
-316 AVKTDTAVSDNKAA
+316 
-330 EEKPVEA
+330 VEA

-363 ASEGKLPDPAT
+363 ASEGKLPDPAV
-374 KPNYSSDNEANN
+374 KPNYTSDDSASNL
-386 IELTKQRIAQVD
+386 ELTNQRIAQVD
-398 RAIDERL
+398 RAIDERI
-405 ANRSSQNQTVKAEVP
+405 ANNSNLQDQHAKSKEKAEPVLSA
-420 TKTEPTLTAD
+420 E

-476 KFEANQNSTKE
+476 KFEANQNTTKE
-487 VATLAVKEALE
+487 VAAQAVKEALE
-498 QSKQAQLEA
+498 QSTKAQLEA
-507 SQNTAKQAVQEAVNS
+507 SQNSAKQAVAEAVNS

-539 EIAAQAVKEALEQS
+539 EIAAQAVREALEQS
-553 TKAQLE
+553 SKAQLE
-559 VSQNSAR
+559 VNQNSAR

-593 AAEQAVKEALAK
+593 VAEQAVKEALAK
-605 FEESQSQAKEATTQA
+605 FEESQSQAKDATTQA

-626 SVKAQLEQTQTSA
+626 SVKAQLEKTQTSA
-639 KEAAALAAKTVL
+639 KEAATLAAKTVL
-651 EENAKTQNENAQN
+651 EENAKTQNENAQS

-686 DLRQNAYEKNQAF
+686 DLRQNAYEKHQTF

-705 SAVAEYGSYNMG
+705 SAVADFGSYNMG

-723 IPDGVADYTN
+723 IPNGVADYANGSN
-733 EDNTVNNRNDLN
+733 EVNAKSDLN
-745 TVNTEQKAEALKE
+745 SVNTEQKAEALKK

-764 ANSTNEDIV
+764 AQDVREETAKDDATSFENTKVTDGIKTVGKADSTNTVSKSVTTEQKAFEFSTTNDDIINADTEDETYDVAVDKKNILS
-773 NEDSA
+773 NED
-778 QDDVALEEARTADG
+778 DV
-792 SKADVN
+792 K
-798 KSSDKQTASNTA
+798 
-810 SKEATLT
+810 
-817 QSEKTISKTES
+817 
-828 SQTKAP
+828 
-834 ENNTVND
+834 
-841 DAINTDTVDETANA
+841 
-855 VVDENIADDVDS
+855 S
-867 DEALADKNNLKNS
+867 DEVLTDKNSLKDKESNL
-880 SSSVKEPVA
+880 KEPVA
-889 NSVRDEVETDA
+889 STEIDELVTD
-900 DVVEAKGNE
+900 DNNVVAKDNE
-909 KIVADTKA
+909 KLTSDTKA
-917 SVKEDNESSDTK
+917 SVNTDKDSDDILK
-929 EQAQSSNTQNSTV
+929 LNQLSNTQNGSV
-942 TSSTVTE
+942 TSTEVTE
-949 DSPDKEVTGN
+949 ETSEQPVTENNSGDKL
-959 INSENIDSEN
+959 S
-969 KLDNNLNNVLVNPI
+969 NVLVSP
-983 VSNDSAITDDS
+983 VVANDSTITDDS
-994 PIELES
+994 PIEIET

-1005 KDNVAGDTSK
+1005 KDNVASDSSK

-1023 LAHSA
+1023 LANSA
-1028 QEQAKLQDS
+1028 LEQAKAQSETVL
-1037 AVSNKTA
+1037 NKP
-1044 TPDNSILSDE
+1044 TPDNSVLHDE
-1054 DDIFKSGNET
+1054 DDIFKSNDEK
-1064 LENSDVQSAVKNRPS
+1064 LENSDLQSAVKNRPS

-1085 AKEGSDVETLP
+1085 AKEVSDVESLP
-1096 DENLTATNG
+1096 DDNLSVTNG
-1105 TKNNLPSSDGASQ
+1105 TKNNLQGSDSSSK

-1138 KVVPSD
+1138 QVVPSD
-1144 VKQDLSLE
+1144 VKQDLNIE
-1152 KKLTENSD
+1152 KKLTDSAKEN
-1160 ETSDESTLTITK
+1160 SDESTLTITK

-1214 SIFGKKA
+1214 SIFGKKT
-1221 VETPNK
+1221 VESPKNVAESVTTP
-1227 TEETV
+1227 
-1232 SNAVAT
+1232 VAT
-1238 APNLMNLISKGSPL
+1238 VPNLMTLMSKGSPL
-1252 DSLMYTLKVQ
+1252 DSLMYSLKVQ

-1269 DALREEAKNYLNK
+1269 DALREEAKNYLDK

-1344 EDRFDATLD
+1344 EDRFDETLD
-1353 EMKESIEAKGKNNIP
+1353 EMKASIDAKGKNNIP
-1368 SLLDETLEQ
+1368 SLLDETLDQ
-1377 IVRYQNPSKD
+1377 IVRYQNPNKE

-1408 GFNARPVVEEDGKKA
+1408 GFNARPVIEEDGKKS

-1428 VFDIEK
+1428 VFDLEN

-1439 IKAEAKLPELKLSVV
+1439 IKAEAKLPELKISVV

>member
-16 NTDLNRTESGTKSE
+16 NTDLNKTESE
-30 TQKAQINANATAKY
+30 TQSGTAKAQINANATAKY
-44 VSVISKHKGL
+44 ISVISKHKGL
-54 LAESQSRTFNQLN
+54 LAESQARTFNQLN

-85 NEDSAIMGHYRK
+85 NKDSAMMGHYRK

-136 LKNLPKVLSEGTAAG
+136 LKNLPKVLSEGTVAG

-199 AEVLSA
+199 AEVLAA
-205 SIAYVKSNQPEVLAT
+205 SIAYVKSNQPEVLTT

-230 PKPGSTTPQVMTRYL
+230 PKPGSTTPQIMTRYL

-252 PEDSTY
+252 PDDSTY
-258 LDIFKQNKKAEEPD
+258 LDIFKQNKKVDEAED
-272 ENFKDDVSKETAKRI
+272 NFKDDVSKETAKRI

-294 ALTARKGNL
+294 ALTARKSNL
-303 LNTKEEIGLDKST
+303 LSSKEEISLEKTVSTKADSPSAAANTADEKS
-316 AVKTDTAVSDNKAA
+316 
-330 EEKPVEA
+330 VEA

-363 ASEGKLPDPAT
+363 ASEGKLPDPAV
-374 KPNYSSDNEANN
+374 KPNYTSDDSASNL
-386 IELTKQRIAQVD
+386 ELTNQRIAQVD
-398 RAIDERL
+398 RAIDERI
-405 ANRSSQNQTVKAEVP
+405 ANNSNLQDQHAKSKEKAEPVLSA
-420 TKTEPTLTAD
+420 E

-476 KFEANQNSTKE
+476 KFEANQNTTKE
-487 VATLAVKEALE
+487 VAAQAVKEALE
-498 QSKQAQLEA
+498 QSTKAQLEA
-507 SQNTAKQAVQEAVNS
+507 SQNSAKQAVAEAVNS

-539 EIAAQAVKEALEQS
+539 EIAAQAVREALEQS
-553 TKAQLE
+553 SKAQLE

-593 AAEQAVKEALAK
+593 VAEQVVKEALAK
-605 FEESQSQAKEATTQA
+605 FEESQSQAKDATTQA

-626 SVKAQLEQTQTSA
+626 SVKAQLEKTQTSA
-639 KEAAALAAKTVL
+639 KEAATLAAKTVL
-651 EENAKTQNENAQN
+651 EENAKTQNENAQS

-686 DLRQNAYEKNQAF
+686 DLRQNAYEKHQTF

-705 SAVAEYGSYNMG
+705 SAVADFGSYNMG

-723 IPDGVADYTN
+723 IPDGVADYANGSN
-733 EDNTVNNRNDLN
+733 EVNAKSDLN
-745 TVNTEQKAEALKE
+745 SVNTEQKAEALKE

-764 ANSTNEDIV
+764 A
-773 NEDSA
+773 
-778 QDDVALEEARTADG
+778 QDVREEIAKDDATSFENTKVTDG
-792 SKADVN
+792 IKTVGKAD
-798 KSSDKQTASNTA
+798 S
-810 SKEATLT
+810 
-817 QSEKTISKTES
+817 
-828 SQTKAP
+828 
-834 ENNTVND
+834 
-841 DAINTDTVDETANA
+841 TDTVSKSVTTEQKAFEFSTTNDDVINADTEDETYDVA
-855 VVDENIADDVDS
+855 VDEKNVLSNEDDVKS
-867 DEALADKNNLKNS
+867 DEVLTDKNSLKDKASNL
-880 SSSVKEPVA
+880 KEPVA
-889 NSVRDEVETDA
+889 NTEIDELVTD
-900 DVVEAKGNE
+900 DNNVVAKDNE
-909 KIVADTKA
+909 KLASDTKA
-917 SVKEDNESSDTK
+917 SVNTDKDNDDILK
-929 EQAQSSNTQNSTV
+929 LNQISNTQNGSVASTE
-942 TSSTVTE
+942 VTE
-949 DSPDKEVTGN
+949 ETSEQPVTENNSGDKL
-959 INSENIDSEN
+959 S
-969 KLDNNLNNVLVNPI
+969 NVLVSP
-983 VSNDSAITDDS
+983 VVANDSTITDDS
-994 PIELES
+994 PIEIET

-1005 KDNVAGDTSK
+1005 KDNVASDSSK

-1023 LAHSA
+1023 LANSA
-1028 QEQAKLQDS
+1028 LEQAKAQSETVL
-1037 AVSNKTA
+1037 NKPK
-1044 TPDNSILSDE
+1044 PDNSVLHDE
-1054 DDIFKSGNET
+1054 DDIFKSNDEK
-1064 LENSDVQSAVKNRPS
+1064 LENSDLQSAVKNRPS

-1085 AKEGSDVETLP
+1085 AKEGSDVESLP
-1096 DENLTATNG
+1096 DDNLSVTNG
-1105 TKNNLPSSDGASQ
+1105 TKNNLQGSDSSSK

-1138 KVVPSD
+1138 QVVPSD
-1144 VKQDLSLE
+1144 VKQDLNIE
-1152 KKLTENSD
+1152 KKLTDSAKEN
-1160 ETSDESTLTITK
+1160 SDESTLTITK

-1214 SIFGKKA
+1214 SIFGKKQL
-1221 VETPNK
+1221 NH
-1227 TEETV
+1227 
-1232 SNAVAT
+1232 
-1238 APNLMNLISKGSPL
+1238 
-1252 DSLMYTLKVQ
+1252 LK
-1262 ANNTALP
+1262 
-1269 DALREEAKNYLNK
+1269 
-1282 LENPIDDLPSV
+1282 
-1293 ANWLNFTSGP
+1293 
-1303 MSPTSPQALA
+1303 M
-1313 LHQWAFMLLSIR
+1313 
-1325 FAQLGKS
+1325 
-1332 VDKFLKKDVDLM
+1332 
-1344 EDRFDATLD
+1344 
-1353 EMKESIEAKGKNNIP
+1353 
-1368 SLLDETLEQ
+1368 
-1377 IVRYQNPSKD
+1377 
-1387 NLPLLFQYI
+1387 
-1396 PLPPTYDGGREG
+1396 
-1408 GFNARPVVEEDGKKA
+1408 
-1423 WHLNF
+1423 
-1428 VFDIEK
+1428 
-1434 LGPIE
+1434 
-1439 IKAEAKLPELKLSVV
+1439 
-1454 ASTFNGLQKV
+1454 
-1464 QEALPTLK
+1464 
-1472 EKLQDL
+1472 
-1478 GITTRNATARM
+1478 
-1489 GKVHIR
+1489 
-1495 EKNDRPVV
+1495 
-1503 EVRTKKDGSTFSV
+1503 
-1516 DI
+1516 

>member
-16 NTDLNRTESGTKSE
+16 NTDLNKTESE
-30 TQKAQINANATAKY
+30 TQSGTAKAQINANATAKY
-44 VSVISKHKGL
+44 ISVISKHKGL
-54 LAESQSRTFNQLN
+54 LAESQARTFNQLN

-85 NEDSAIMGHYRK
+85 NKDSAMMGHYRK

-122 MVRSRDAA
+122 MVRSHDAA

-136 LKNLPKVLSEGTAAG
+136 LKNLPKVLSEGTVAG

-199 AEVLSA
+199 AEVLAA

-230 PKPGSTTPQVMTRYL
+230 PKPGSTTPQIMTRYL

-252 PEDSTY
+252 PDDSTY
-258 LDIFKQNKKAEEPD
+258 LDIFKQNKKVDEAED
-272 ENFKDDVSKETAKRI
+272 NFKDDVSKETAKRI

-294 ALTARKGNL
+294 ALTARKSNL
-303 LNTKEEIGLDKST
+303 LSSKEEISLEK
-316 AVKTDTAVSDNKAA
+316 AVSTKADSPSA
-330 EEKPVEA
+330 VANTADEKSVEA

-363 ASEGKLPDPAT
+363 ASEGKLPDPAV
-374 KPNYSSDNEANN
+374 KPNYPSDDSASNL
-386 IELTKQRIAQVD
+386 ELTNQRIAQVD
-398 RAIDERL
+398 RAIDERI
-405 ANRSSQNQTVKAEVP
+405 ANNSNLQDQHTKSKEKAEPVLSA
-420 TKTEPTLTAD
+420 E

-476 KFEANQNSTKE
+476 KFEANQNTTKE
-487 VATLAVKEALE
+487 VAAQAVKEALE
-498 QSKQAQLEA
+498 QSTKAQLEA
-507 SQNTAKQAVQEAVNS
+507 SQNSAKQAVAEAVNS

-539 EIAAQAVKEALEQS
+539 EIAAQAVREALEQS
-553 TKAQLE
+553 SKAQLE

-593 AAEQAVKEALAK
+593 VAEQAVKEALAK
-605 FEESQSQAKEATTQA
+605 FEESQSQAKDATTQA

-626 SVKAQLEQTQTSA
+626 SVKAQLEKTQTSA
-639 KEAAALAAKTVL
+639 KEAATLAAKTVL
-651 EENAKTQNENAQN
+651 EENAKTQNENAQS

-675 EALEGSPLAKN
+675 EALEGSQLAKN
-686 DLRQNAYEKNQAF
+686 DLRQNAYEKHQTF

-705 SAVAEYGSYNMG
+705 SAVADFGSYNMG

-723 IPDGVADYTN
+723 IPDGVADYANGSN
-733 EDNTVNNRNDLN
+733 EVNAKSDLN
-745 TVNTEQKAEALKE
+745 SVNTEQKAEALKE

-764 ANSTNEDIV
+764 AQDVREETAKDDATSFENTKVTDGIKTVGKADSTNTVSKSVTTEQKAFEFSTTNDDVINADTEDETYDV
-773 NEDSA
+773 AVDEKNVLSNED
-778 QDDVALEEARTADG
+778 DV
-792 SKADVN
+792 K
-798 KSSDKQTASNTA
+798 
-810 SKEATLT
+810 
-817 QSEKTISKTES
+817 
-828 SQTKAP
+828 
-834 ENNTVND
+834 
-841 DAINTDTVDETANA
+841 
-855 VVDENIADDVDS
+855 S
-867 DEALADKNNLKNS
+867 DEVLTDKNSLKDKAS
-880 SSSVKEPVA
+880 TLKEPVA
-889 NSVRDEVETDA
+889 STEIDELVTDDNNA
-900 DVVEAKGNE
+900 VAKGNE
-909 KIVADTKA
+909 KLASDTKA
-917 SVKEDNESSDTK
+917 SVNTDKDSDDILK
-929 EQAQSSNTQNSTV
+929 LNQISNTQNGSVASTE
-942 TSSTVTE
+942 VTE
-949 DSPDKEVTGN
+949 ETSEQPVTENNSGDKL
-959 INSENIDSEN
+959 S
-969 KLDNNLNNVLVNPI
+969 NVLVSP
-983 VSNDSAITDDS
+983 VVANDSTITDDS
-994 PIELES
+994 PIEIET

-1005 KDNVAGDTSK
+1005 KDNVASDSSK

-1023 LAHSA
+1023 LANSA
-1028 QEQAKLQDS
+1028 LEQAKAQSETVL
-1037 AVSNKTA
+1037 NKP
-1044 TPDNSILSDE
+1044 TPDNSVLHDE
-1054 DDIFKSGNET
+1054 DDIFKSNDEK
-1064 LENSDVQSAVKNRPS
+1064 LENSDLQSAVKNRPS

-1085 AKEGSDVETLP
+1085 AKEGSDVESLP
-1096 DENLTATNG
+1096 DDNLSVTNG
-1105 TKNNLPSSDGASQ
+1105 TKNDLQGADSSSK

-1138 KVVPSD
+1138 QVVPSD
-1144 VKQDLSLE
+1144 VKQDLNIE
-1152 KKLTENSD
+1152 KKLTDSAKEN
-1160 ETSDESTLTITK
+1160 SDESTLTITK

-1205 KTGFFSKIA
+1205 KTGLFSKIA
-1214 SIFGKKA
+1214 SIFGKKT
-1221 VETPNK
+1221 VESPKNVAESVTTP
-1227 TEETV
+1227 
-1232 SNAVAT
+1232 VAT
-1238 APNLMNLISKGSPL
+1238 VPNLMTLMSKGSPL
-1252 DSLMYTLKVQ
+1252 DSLMYSLKVQ

-1269 DALREEAKNYLNK
+1269 DALREEAKNYLDK

-1344 EDRFDATLD
+1344 EDRFDESLD
-1353 EMKESIEAKGKNNIP
+1353 EMKASIDAKGKNNIP
-1368 SLLDETLEQ
+1368 SLLDETLDQ
-1377 IVRYQNPSKD
+1377 IVRYQNPNKE

-1408 GFNARPVVEEDGKKA
+1408 GFNARPVIEEDGKKS

-1428 VFDIEK
+1428 VFDLEN

-1439 IKAEAKLPELKLSVV
+1439 IKAEAKLPELKISVV

>member
-16 NTDLNRTESGTKSE
+16 NTDLNKTESE
-30 TQKAQINANATAKY
+30 TQSGTAKAQINANATAKY
-44 VSVISKHKGL
+44 ISVISKHKGL
-54 LAESQSRTFNQLN
+54 LAESQARTFNQLN

-85 NEDSAIMGHYRK
+85 NKDSAMMGHYRK

-136 LKNLPKVLSEGTAAG
+136 LKNLPKVLSEGTVAG

-199 AEVLSA
+199 AEVLAA
-205 SIAYVKSNQPEVLAT
+205 SIAYVKSNQPEVLIT

-230 PKPGSTTPQVMTRYL
+230 PKPGSTTPQIMTRYL

-252 PEDSTY
+252 PDDSTY
-258 LDIFKQNKKAEEPD
+258 LDIFKQNKKVDEAED
-272 ENFKDDVSKETAKRI
+272 NFKDDVSKETAKRI

-294 ALTARKGNL
+294 ALTARKSNL
-303 LNTKEEIGLDKST
+303 LSSREEISLEK
-316 AVKTDTAVSDNKAA
+316 AVSTKADSPSA
-330 EEKPVEA
+330 VANTADEKSVEA

-363 ASEGKLPDPAT
+363 ASEGKLPDPAV
-374 KPNYSSDNEANN
+374 KPNYPSDDSASNL
-386 IELTKQRIAQVD
+386 ELTNQRIAQVD
-398 RAIDERL
+398 RAIDERI
-405 ANRSSQNQTVKAEVP
+405 ANNSNLQDQHAKSKEKAEPVLSA
-420 TKTEPTLTAD
+420 E

-476 KFEANQNSTKE
+476 KFEANQNTTKE
-487 VATLAVKEALE
+487 VATQAVKEALE
-498 QSKQAQLEA
+498 QSTKAQLEA
-507 SQNTAKQAVQEAVNS
+507 SQNSAKQAVAEAVNS

-539 EIAAQAVKEALEQS
+539 EIAAQAVREALEQS
-553 TKAQLE
+553 SKAQLE

-593 AAEQAVKEALAK
+593 VAEQVVKEALAK
-605 FEESQSQAKEATTQA
+605 FEESQSQAKDATTQA

-626 SVKAQLEQTQTSA
+626 SVKAQLEKTQTSA
-639 KEAAALAAKTVL
+639 KEAATLAAKTVL
-651 EENAKTQNENAQN
+651 EENAKTQNENAQS

-686 DLRQNAYEKNQAF
+686 DLRQNAYEKHQTF

-705 SAVAEYGSYNMG
+705 SAVADFGSYNMG

-723 IPDGVADYTN
+723 IPDGVADYANGSN
-733 EDNTVNNRNDLN
+733 EVNAKSDLN
-745 TVNTEQKAEALKE
+745 SVNTEQKAEALKE

-764 ANSTNEDIV
+764 AQDVREETAKDDATSFENTKVTDGIKTVGKADSTNTVSKSVTTEQKAFEFSTTNDDVINADTEDETYDV
-773 NEDSA
+773 AVDEKNVLSNED
-778 QDDVALEEARTADG
+778 DV
-792 SKADVN
+792 
-798 KSSDKQTASNTA
+798 KSDEVLTDKNSLKDKASN
-810 SKEATLT
+810 L
-817 QSEKTISKTES
+817 
-828 SQTKAP
+828 
-834 ENNTVND
+834 
-841 DAINTDTVDETANA
+841 
-855 VVDENIADDVDS
+855 
-867 DEALADKNNLKNS
+867 
-880 SSSVKEPVA
+880 KEPVA
-889 NSVRDEVETDA
+889 EIDELVTD
-900 DVVEAKGNE
+900 DNNVVAKDYE
-909 KIVADTKA
+909 KLASDTKA
-917 SVKEDNESSDTK
+917 SVNTDKDSDDILK
-929 EQAQSSNTQNSTV
+929 LNQISNTQNGSVASTK
-942 TSSTVTE
+942 VTE
-949 DSPDKEVTGN
+949 ETSEQPVTENNSGDKL
-959 INSENIDSEN
+959 S
-969 KLDNNLNNVLVNPI
+969 NVLVSP
-983 VSNDSAITDDS
+983 VVANDSTITDDS
-994 PIELES
+994 PIEIET

-1005 KDNVAGDTSK
+1005 KDNVASDSSK

-1023 LAHSA
+1023 LANSA
-1028 QEQAKLQDS
+1028 LEQAKAQSETVL
-1037 AVSNKTA
+1037 NKP
-1044 TPDNSILSDE
+1044 TPDNSVLHDE
-1054 DDIFKSGNET
+1054 DDIFKSNDEK
-1064 LENSDVQSAVKNRPS
+1064 LENSDLQSAVKNRPS

-1085 AKEGSDVETLP
+1085 AKEGSDVESLP
-1096 DENLTATNG
+1096 DDTLSVTNG
-1105 TKNNLPSSDGASQ
+1105 TKNNLQGADSSSK

-1138 KVVPSD
+1138 QVVPSD
-1144 VKQDLSLE
+1144 VKQDLNIE
-1152 KKLTENSD
+1152 KKLTDSAKEN
-1160 ETSDESTLTITK
+1160 SDESTLTITK

-1205 KTGFFSKIA
+1205 KTGLFSKIA
-1214 SIFGKKA
+1214 SIFGKKT
-1221 VETPNK
+1221 VESPKNVAESVTTP
-1227 TEETV
+1227 
-1232 SNAVAT
+1232 VAT
-1238 APNLMNLISKGSPL
+1238 VPNLMTLMSKGSPL
-1252 DSLMYTLKVQ
+1252 DSLMYSLKVQ

-1269 DALREEAKNYLNK
+1269 DALREEAKNYLDK

-1344 EDRFDATLD
+1344 EDRFDETLD
-1353 EMKESIEAKGKNNIP
+1353 EMKASIDAKGKNNIP
-1368 SLLDETLEQ
+1368 SLLDETLDQ
-1377 IVRYQNPSKD
+1377 IVRYQNPNKE

-1408 GFNARPVVEEDGKKA
+1408 GFNARPVIEEDGKKS

-1428 VFDIEK
+1428 VFDLEN

-1439 IKAEAKLPELKLSVV
+1439 IKAEAKLPELKISVV

>member
-16 NTDLNRTESGTKSE
+16 NTDLNKTESE
-30 TQKAQINANATAKY
+30 TQSGTAKAQINANATAKY
-44 VSVISKHKGL
+44 ISVISKHKGL
-54 LAESQSRTFNQLN
+54 LAESQARTFNQLN

-85 NEDSAIMGHYRK
+85 NKDSAMMGHYRK

-136 LKNLPKVLSEGTAAG
+136 LKNLPKVLSEGTVAG

-199 AEVLSA
+199 AEVLAA
-205 SIAYVKSNQPEVLAT
+205 SIAYVKSNQPEVLTT

-230 PKPGSTTPQVMTRYL
+230 PKPGSTTPQIMTRYL

-252 PEDSTY
+252 PDDSTY
-258 LDIFKQNKKAEEPD
+258 LDIFKQNKKVDEAED
-272 ENFKDDVSKETAKRI
+272 NFKDDVSKETAKRI

-294 ALTARKGNL
+294 ALTARKSNL
-303 LNTKEEIGLDKST
+303 LSSKEEISLEKTVSTKADSPSAAANTADEKS
-316 AVKTDTAVSDNKAA
+316 
-330 EEKPVEA
+330 VEA

-363 ASEGKLPDPAT
+363 ASEGKLPDPAV
-374 KPNYSSDNEANN
+374 KPNYPSDDSASNL
-386 IELTKQRIAQVD
+386 ELTNQRIAQVD
-398 RAIDERL
+398 RAIDERI
-405 ANRSSQNQTVKAEVP
+405 ANNSNLQDQHAKSKEKAEPVLSA
-420 TKTEPTLTAD
+420 E

-476 KFEANQNSTKE
+476 KFEANQNTTKE
-487 VATLAVKEALE
+487 VAAQAVKEALE
-498 QSKQAQLEA
+498 QSTKAQLEA
-507 SQNTAKQAVQEAVNS
+507 SQNSAKQAVAEAVNS

-539 EIAAQAVKEALEQS
+539 EIAAQAVREALEQS
-553 TKAQLE
+553 SKAQLE
-559 VSQNSAR
+559 VNQNSAR

-593 AAEQAVKEALAK
+593 VAEQAVKEALAK
-605 FEESQSQAKEATTQA
+605 FEESQSQAKDATTQA

-626 SVKAQLEQTQTSA
+626 SVKAQLEKTQTSA
-639 KEAAALAAKTVL
+639 KEAATLAAKTVL
-651 EENAKTQNENAQN
+651 EENAKTQNENAQS

-675 EALEGSPLAKN
+675 EALEGSQLAKN
-686 DLRQNAYEKNQAF
+686 DLRQNAYEKHQTF

-705 SAVAEYGSYNMG
+705 SAVADFGSYNMG

-723 IPDGVADYTN
+723 IPDGVADYANGSN
-733 EDNTVNNRNDLN
+733 EVNAKSDLN
-745 TVNTEQKAEALKE
+745 SVNTEQKAEALKK

-764 ANSTNEDIV
+764 AQDVREETAKDDATSFENTKVTDGIKTVGKADSTNTVSKSVTTEQKAFEFSTTNDDVINADTEDETYDVAVDKKNILS
-773 NEDSA
+773 NED
-778 QDDVALEEARTADG
+778 DV
-792 SKADVN
+792 K
-798 KSSDKQTASNTA
+798 
-810 SKEATLT
+810 
-817 QSEKTISKTES
+817 
-828 SQTKAP
+828 
-834 ENNTVND
+834 
-841 DAINTDTVDETANA
+841 
-855 VVDENIADDVDS
+855 S
-867 DEALADKNNLKNS
+867 DEVLTDKNSLKDKESNL
-880 SSSVKEPVA
+880 KEPVA
-889 NSVRDEVETDA
+889 STEIDELVTD
-900 DVVEAKGNE
+900 DNNVVAKDNE
-909 KIVADTKA
+909 KLTSDTKA
-917 SVKEDNESSDTK
+917 SVNTDKDSDDILK
-929 EQAQSSNTQNSTV
+929 LNQISNTQNGSV
-942 TSSTVTE
+942 TSTEVTE
-949 DSPDKEVTGN
+949 ETSEQPVTENNSGDKL
-959 INSENIDSEN
+959 S
-969 KLDNNLNNVLVNPI
+969 NVLVSP
-983 VSNDSAITDDS
+983 VVANDSTITDDS
-994 PIELES
+994 PIEIET

-1005 KDNVAGDTSK
+1005 KDNVASDSSK

-1023 LAHSA
+1023 LANSA
-1028 QEQAKLQDS
+1028 LEQAKAQSETVL
-1037 AVSNKTA
+1037 NKP
-1044 TPDNSILSDE
+1044 TPDNSVLHDE
-1054 DDIFKSGNET
+1054 DDIFKSNDEK
-1064 LENSDVQSAVKNRPS
+1064 LENSDLQSAVKNRPS

-1085 AKEGSDVETLP
+1085 AKEVSDVESLP
-1096 DENLTATNG
+1096 DDNLSVTNG
-1105 TKNNLPSSDGASQ
+1105 TKNNLQGSDSSSK

-1138 KVVPSD
+1138 QVVPSD
-1144 VKQDLSLE
+1144 VKQDLNIE
-1152 KKLTENSD
+1152 KKLTDSAKEN
-1160 ETSDESTLTITK
+1160 SDESTLTITK

-1205 KTGFFSKIA
+1205 KTGLFSKIA
-1214 SIFGKKA
+1214 SIFGKKT
-1221 VETPNK
+1221 VESPKNVAESVTTP
-1227 TEETV
+1227 
-1232 SNAVAT
+1232 VAT
-1238 APNLMNLISKGSPL
+1238 VPNLMTLMSKGSPL
-1252 DSLMYTLKVQ
+1252 DSLMYSLKVQ

-1269 DALREEAKNYLNK
+1269 DALREEAKNYLDK

-1344 EDRFDATLD
+1344 EDRFDETLD
-1353 EMKESIEAKGKNNIP
+1353 EMKASIDAKGKNNIP
-1368 SLLDETLEQ
+1368 SLLDETLDQ
-1377 IVRYQNPSKD
+1377 IVRYQNPNKE

-1408 GFNARPVVEEDGKKA
+1408 GFNARPVIEEDGKKS

-1428 VFDIEK
+1428 VFDLEN

-1439 IKAEAKLPELKLSVV
+1439 IKAEAKLPELKISVV

>member
-16 NTDLNRTESGTKSE
+16 NTDLNKTESE
-30 TQKAQINANATAKY
+30 TQSGTAKAQINANATAKY
-44 VSVISKHKGL
+44 ISVISKHKGL
-54 LAESQSRTFNQLN
+54 LAESQARTFNQLN

-85 NEDSAIMGHYRK
+85 NKDSAMMGHYRK

-136 LKNLPKVLSEGTAAG
+136 LKNLPKVLSEGTVAG

-199 AEVLSA
+199 AEVLAA
-205 SIAYVKSNQPEVLAT
+205 SIAYVKSNQPEVLTT

-230 PKPGSTTPQVMTRYL
+230 PKPGSTTPQIMTRYL

-252 PEDSTY
+252 PDDSTY
-258 LDIFKQNKKAEEPD
+258 LDIFKQNKKVDEAED
-272 ENFKDDVSKETAKRI
+272 NFKDDVSKETAKRI

-294 ALTARKGNL
+294 ALTARKSNL
-303 LNTKEEIGLDKST
+303 LSSKEEISLEK
-316 AVKTDTAVSDNKAA
+316 AVSTKADSPSA
-330 EEKPVEA
+330 VANTADEKSVEA

-363 ASEGKLPDPAT
+363 ASEGKLPDPAV
-374 KPNYSSDNEANN
+374 KPNYPSDDSASNL
-386 IELTKQRIAQVD
+386 ELTNQRIAQVD
-398 RAIDERL
+398 RAIDERI
-405 ANRSSQNQTVKAEVP
+405 ANNSNLQDQHAKSKEKAEPVLSA
-420 TKTEPTLTAD
+420 E

-476 KFEANQNSTKE
+476 KFEANQNTTKE
-487 VATLAVKEALE
+487 V
-498 QSKQAQLEA
+498 
-507 SQNTAKQAVQEAVNS
+507 
-522 LKESV
+522 
-527 FSKLEATQNSTK
+527 
-539 EIAAQAVKEALEQS
+539 AAQAVKEALEQS

-559 VSQNSAR
+559 ASQNSAKQ
-566 DAATEAVNALK
+566 AVAEAVNSLK

-593 AAEQAVKEALAK
+593 VAEQAVKEALAK
-605 FEESQSQAKEATTQA
+605 FEESQSQAKDATTQA

-626 SVKAQLEQTQTSA
+626 SVKAQLEKTQTSA
-639 KEAAALAAKTVL
+639 KEVATLAAKTVL
-651 EENAKTQNENAQN
+651 EENAKTQNENAQS

-686 DLRQNAYEKNQAF
+686 DLRQNAYEKHQTF

-705 SAVAEYGSYNMG
+705 SAVADFGSYNMG

-723 IPDGVADYTN
+723 IPDGVADYANGSN
-733 EDNTVNNRNDLN
+733 EVNAKSDLN
-745 TVNTEQKAEALKE
+745 SVNTEQKAEALKE

-764 ANSTNEDIV
+764 AQDVREETAKDDATSFENTKVTDGIKTVGKADSTNTVSKSVTTEQKAFEFSTTNDDVINADTEDETYDV
-773 NEDSA
+773 AVDEKNVLSNED
-778 QDDVALEEARTADG
+778 DV
-792 SKADVN
+792 
-798 KSSDKQTASNTA
+798 KSDEVLTDKNSLKDKASN
-810 SKEATLT
+810 L
-817 QSEKTISKTES
+817 
-828 SQTKAP
+828 
-834 ENNTVND
+834 
-841 DAINTDTVDETANA
+841 
-855 VVDENIADDVDS
+855 
-867 DEALADKNNLKNS
+867 
-880 SSSVKEPVA
+880 KEPVA
-889 NSVRDEVETDA
+889 STEIDELVTD
-900 DVVEAKGNE
+900 DNNVVAKDNE
-909 KIVADTKA
+909 KLASDTKA
-917 SVKEDNESSDTK
+917 SVNTDKDSDDILK
-929 EQAQSSNTQNSTV
+929 LNQISNTQNGSVASTE
-942 TSSTVTE
+942 VTE
-949 DSPDKEVTGN
+949 ETSEQPVTENNSGDKL
-959 INSENIDSEN
+959 S
-969 KLDNNLNNVLVNPI
+969 NVLVSP
-983 VSNDSAITDDS
+983 VVANDSTITDDS
-994 PIELES
+994 PIEIET

-1005 KDNVAGDTSK
+1005 KDNVASDSSK

-1023 LAHSA
+1023 LANSA
-1028 QEQAKLQDS
+1028 LEQAKAQSETVL
-1037 AVSNKTA
+1037 NKP
-1044 TPDNSILSDE
+1044 TPDNSVLHDE
-1054 DDIFKSGNET
+1054 DDIFKSNDEK
-1064 LENSDVQSAVKNRPS
+1064 LENSDLQSAVKNRPS

-1085 AKEGSDVETLP
+1085 AKEGSDVESLP
-1096 DENLTATNG
+1096 DDTLSVTNG
-1105 TKNNLPSSDGASQ
+1105 TKNNLQGADSSSK

-1138 KVVPSD
+1138 QVVPSD
-1144 VKQDLSLE
+1144 VKQDLNIE
-1152 KKLTENSD
+1152 KKLTDSAKEN
-1160 ETSDESTLTITK
+1160 SDESTLTITK

-1214 SIFGKKA
+1214 SIFGKKT
-1221 VETPNK
+1221 VESPKNVAESVTTP
-1227 TEETV
+1227 
-1232 SNAVAT
+1232 VAT
-1238 APNLMNLISKGSPL
+1238 APNLMTLMSKGSPL
-1252 DSLMYTLKVQ
+1252 DSLMYSLKVQ

-1269 DALREEAKNYLNK
+1269 DALREEAKNYLDK

-1303 MSPTSPQALA
+1303 MSPTSQQALA

-1344 EDRFDATLD
+1344 EDRFDETLD
-1353 EMKESIEAKGKNNIP
+1353 EMKASIDAKGKNNIP
-1368 SLLDETLEQ
+1368 SLLDETLDQ
-1377 IVRYQNPSKD
+1377 IVRYQNPNKE

-1408 GFNARPVVEEDGKKA
+1408 GFNARPVIEEEGKKS

-1428 VFDIEK
+1428 VFDLEN

-1439 IKAEAKLPELKLSVV
+1439 IKAEAKLPELKISVV

-1495 EKNDRPVV
+1495 EKNDRHVV

>member
-16 NTDLNRTESGTKSE
+16 NTDLNKTESE
-30 TQKAQINANATAKY
+30 TQSGTAKAQINANATAKY
-44 VSVISKHKGL
+44 ISVISKHKGL
-54 LAESQSRTFNQLN
+54 LAESQARTFNQLN

-85 NEDSAIMGHYRK
+85 NKDSAMMGHYRK

-136 LKNLPKVLSEGTAAG
+136 LKNLPKVLSEGTVAG

-199 AEVLSA
+199 AEVLAA
-205 SIAYVKSNQPEVLAT
+205 SIAYVKSNQPEVLTT

-230 PKPGSTTPQVMTRYL
+230 PKPGSTTPQIMTRYL

-252 PEDSTY
+252 PDDSTY
-258 LDIFKQNKKAEEPD
+258 LDIFKQNKKVDEAED
-272 ENFKDDVSKETAKRI
+272 NFKDDVSKETAKRI

-294 ALTARKGNL
+294 ALTARKSNL
-303 LNTKEEIGLDKST
+303 LSSKEEISLEKTVSTKADSPSAAANTADEKS
-316 AVKTDTAVSDNKAA
+316 
-330 EEKPVEA
+330 VEA

-363 ASEGKLPDPAT
+363 ASEGKLPDPAV
-374 KPNYSSDNEANN
+374 KPNYTSDDSASNL
-386 IELTKQRIAQVD
+386 ELTNQRIAQVD
-398 RAIDERL
+398 RAIDERI
-405 ANRSSQNQTVKAEVP
+405 ANNSNLQAQHAKSKEKAEPVLSA
-420 TKTEPTLTAD
+420 E

-476 KFEANQNSTKE
+476 KFEANQNTTKE
-487 VATLAVKEALE
+487 VAAQAVKEALE
-498 QSKQAQLEA
+498 QSTKAQLEA
-507 SQNTAKQAVQEAVNS
+507 SQNSAKQAVAEAVNS

-539 EIAAQAVKEALEQS
+539 EIAAQAVREALEQS
-553 TKAQLE
+553 SKAQLE

-593 AAEQAVKEALAK
+593 VAEQVVKEALAK
-605 FEESQSQAKEATTQA
+605 FEESQSQAKDATTQA

-626 SVKAQLEQTQTSA
+626 SVKAQLEKTQTSA
-639 KEAAALAAKTVL
+639 KEAATLAAKTVL
-651 EENAKTQNENAQN
+651 EENAKTQNENAQS

-686 DLRQNAYEKNQAF
+686 DLRQNAYEKHQTF

-705 SAVAEYGSYNMG
+705 SAVADFGSYNMG

-723 IPDGVADYTN
+723 IPDGVADYANGSN
-733 EDNTVNNRNDLN
+733 EVNAKSDLN
-745 TVNTEQKAEALKE
+745 SVNTEQKAEALKE

-764 ANSTNEDIV
+764 AQDVREETAKDGATSFENTKVTDGIKTVGKADSTNTVSKSVTTEQKAFEFSTTNDDVINADTEDETYDV
-773 NEDSA
+773 AVDEKNVLSNED
-778 QDDVALEEARTADG
+778 DV
-792 SKADVN
+792 
-798 KSSDKQTASNTA
+798 KSDEVLTDKNSLKDKASN
-810 SKEATLT
+810 L
-817 QSEKTISKTES
+817 
-828 SQTKAP
+828 
-834 ENNTVND
+834 
-841 DAINTDTVDETANA
+841 
-855 VVDENIADDVDS
+855 
-867 DEALADKNNLKNS
+867 
-880 SSSVKEPVA
+880 KEPVA
-889 NSVRDEVETDA
+889 STEIDELVTD
-900 DVVEAKGNE
+900 DNNVVAKDNE
-909 KIVADTKA
+909 KLASDTKA
-917 SVKEDNESSDTK
+917 SVNTDKDSDDILK
-929 EQAQSSNTQNSTV
+929 LNQISNTQNGSVASTE
-942 TSSTVTE
+942 VTE
-949 DSPDKEVTGN
+949 ETSEQPVTENNSGDKL
-959 INSENIDSEN
+959 S
-969 KLDNNLNNVLVNPI
+969 NVLVSP
-983 VSNDSAITDDS
+983 VVANDSTITDDS
-994 PIELES
+994 PIEIET

-1005 KDNVAGDTSK
+1005 KDNVASDSSK

-1023 LAHSA
+1023 LANSA
-1028 QEQAKLQDS
+1028 LEQAKAQSETVL
-1037 AVSNKTA
+1037 NKP
-1044 TPDNSILSDE
+1044 TPDNSVLHDE
-1054 DDIFKSGNET
+1054 DDIFKSNDEK
-1064 LENSDVQSAVKNRPS
+1064 LENSDLQSAVKNRPS

-1085 AKEGSDVETLP
+1085 AKEGSDVESLP
-1096 DENLTATNG
+1096 DDNLSVTNG
-1105 TKNNLPSSDGASQ
+1105 TKNNLQGSDSSSK

-1138 KVVPSD
+1138 QVVPSD
-1144 VKQDLSLE
+1144 VKQDLNIE
-1152 KKLTENSD
+1152 KKLTDSAKEN
-1160 ETSDESTLTITK
+1160 SDESTLTITK

-1214 SIFGKKA
+1214 SIFGKKQL
-1221 VETPNK
+1221 NH
-1227 TEETV
+1227 
-1232 SNAVAT
+1232 
-1238 APNLMNLISKGSPL
+1238 
-1252 DSLMYTLKVQ
+1252 LK
-1262 ANNTALP
+1262 
-1269 DALREEAKNYLNK
+1269 
-1282 LENPIDDLPSV
+1282 
-1293 ANWLNFTSGP
+1293 
-1303 MSPTSPQALA
+1303 M
-1313 LHQWAFMLLSIR
+1313 
-1325 FAQLGKS
+1325 
-1332 VDKFLKKDVDLM
+1332 
-1344 EDRFDATLD
+1344 
-1353 EMKESIEAKGKNNIP
+1353 
-1368 SLLDETLEQ
+1368 
-1377 IVRYQNPSKD
+1377 
-1387 NLPLLFQYI
+1387 
-1396 PLPPTYDGGREG
+1396 
-1408 GFNARPVVEEDGKKA
+1408 
-1423 WHLNF
+1423 
-1428 VFDIEK
+1428 
-1434 LGPIE
+1434 
-1439 IKAEAKLPELKLSVV
+1439 
-1454 ASTFNGLQKV
+1454 
-1464 QEALPTLK
+1464 
-1472 EKLQDL
+1472 
-1478 GITTRNATARM
+1478 
-1489 GKVHIR
+1489 
-1495 EKNDRPVV
+1495 
-1503 EVRTKKDGSTFSV
+1503 
-1516 DI
+1516 

>member
-16 NTDLNRTESGTKSE
+16 NTDLNKTESE
-30 TQKAQINANATAKY
+30 TQSGTAKAQINANATAKY
-44 VSVISKHKGL
+44 ISVISKHKGL
-54 LAESQSRTFNQLN
+54 LAESQARTFNQLN

-85 NEDSAIMGHYRK
+85 NKDSAMMGHYRK

-136 LKNLPKVLSEGTAAG
+136 LKNLPKVLSEGTVAG

-199 AEVLSA
+199 AEVLAA
-205 SIAYVKSNQPEVLAT
+205 SIAYVKSNQPEVLTT

-230 PKPGSTTPQVMTRYL
+230 PKPGSTTPQIMTRYL

-252 PEDSTY
+252 PDDSTY
-258 LDIFKQNKKAEEPD
+258 LDIFKQNKKVDEAED
-272 ENFKDDVSKETAKRI
+272 NFKDDVSKETAKRI

-294 ALTARKGNL
+294 ALTARKSNL
-303 LNTKEEIGLDKST
+303 LSSKEEISLEKTVSTKADSPSAATNTADEKS
-316 AVKTDTAVSDNKAA
+316 
-330 EEKPVEA
+330 VEA

-363 ASEGKLPDPAT
+363 ASEGKLPDPAV
-374 KPNYSSDNEANN
+374 KPNYTSDDSASNL
-386 IELTKQRIAQVD
+386 ELTNQRIAQVD
-398 RAIDERL
+398 RAIDERI
-405 ANRSSQNQTVKAEVP
+405 ANNSNLQAQHAKSKEKAEPVLSA
-420 TKTEPTLTAD
+420 E

-476 KFEANQNSTKE
+476 KFEANQNTTKE
-487 VATLAVKEALE
+487 VAAQAVKEALE
-498 QSKQAQLEA
+498 QSTKAQLEA
-507 SQNTAKQAVQEAVNS
+507 SQNSAKQAVAEAVNS

-539 EIAAQAVKEALEQS
+539 EIAAQAVREALEQS
-553 TKAQLE
+553 SKAQLE

-593 AAEQAVKEALAK
+593 VAEQVVKEALAK
-605 FEESQSQAKEATTQA
+605 FEASQSQAKDATTQA

-626 SVKAQLEQTQTSA
+626 SVKAQLEKTQTSA
-639 KEAAALAAKTVL
+639 KEAATLAAKTVL
-651 EENAKTQNENAQN
+651 EENAKTQNENAQS

-686 DLRQNAYEKNQAF
+686 DLRQNAYEKHQTF

-705 SAVAEYGSYNMG
+705 SAVADFGSYNMG

-723 IPDGVADYTN
+723 IPDGVADYANGSN
-733 EDNTVNNRNDLN
+733 EVNAKSDLN
-745 TVNTEQKAEALKE
+745 SVNTEQKAEALKE

-764 ANSTNEDIV
+764 A
-773 NEDSA
+773 
-778 QDDVALEEARTADG
+778 QDVREEIAKDDATSFENTKVTDG
-792 SKADVN
+792 IKTVGKAD
-798 KSSDKQTASNTA
+798 S
-810 SKEATLT
+810 
-817 QSEKTISKTES
+817 
-828 SQTKAP
+828 
-834 ENNTVND
+834 
-841 DAINTDTVDETANA
+841 TDTVSKSVTTEQKAFEFSTTNDDVINADTEDETYDVA
-855 VVDENIADDVDS
+855 VDEKNVLSNEDDVKS
-867 DEALADKNNLKNS
+867 DEVLTDKNSLKDKASNL
-880 SSSVKEPVA
+880 KEPVA
-889 NSVRDEVETDA
+889 NTEIDELVTD
-900 DVVEAKGNE
+900 DNNVVAKDNE
-909 KIVADTKA
+909 KLASDTKA
-917 SVKEDNESSDTK
+917 SVNTDKDNDDILK
-929 EQAQSSNTQNSTV
+929 LNQISNTQNGSVASTE
-942 TSSTVTE
+942 VTE
-949 DSPDKEVTGN
+949 ETSEQPVTENNSGDKL
-959 INSENIDSEN
+959 S
-969 KLDNNLNNVLVNPI
+969 NVLVSP
-983 VSNDSAITDDS
+983 VVANDSTITDDS
-994 PIELES
+994 PIEIET

-1005 KDNVAGDTSK
+1005 KDNVASDSSK

-1023 LAHSA
+1023 LANSA
-1028 QEQAKLQDS
+1028 LEQAKAQSETVL
-1037 AVSNKTA
+1037 NKPK
-1044 TPDNSILSDE
+1044 PDNSVLHDE
-1054 DDIFKSGNET
+1054 DDIFKSNDEK
-1064 LENSDVQSAVKNRPS
+1064 LENSDLQSAVKNRPS

-1085 AKEGSDVETLP
+1085 AKEGSDVESLP
-1096 DENLTATNG
+1096 DDNLSVTNG
-1105 TKNNLPSSDGASQ
+1105 TKNNLQGSDSSSK

-1138 KVVPSD
+1138 QVVPSD
-1144 VKQDLSLE
+1144 VKQDLNIE
-1152 KKLTENSD
+1152 KKLTDSAKEN
-1160 ETSDESTLTITK
+1160 SDESTLTITK

-1214 SIFGKKA
+1214 SIFGKKQL
-1221 VETPNK
+1221 NH
-1227 TEETV
+1227 
-1232 SNAVAT
+1232 
-1238 APNLMNLISKGSPL
+1238 
-1252 DSLMYTLKVQ
+1252 LK
-1262 ANNTALP
+1262 
-1269 DALREEAKNYLNK
+1269 
-1282 LENPIDDLPSV
+1282 
-1293 ANWLNFTSGP
+1293 
-1303 MSPTSPQALA
+1303 M
-1313 LHQWAFMLLSIR
+1313 
-1325 FAQLGKS
+1325 
-1332 VDKFLKKDVDLM
+1332 
-1344 EDRFDATLD
+1344 
-1353 EMKESIEAKGKNNIP
+1353 
-1368 SLLDETLEQ
+1368 
-1377 IVRYQNPSKD
+1377 
-1387 NLPLLFQYI
+1387 
-1396 PLPPTYDGGREG
+1396 
-1408 GFNARPVVEEDGKKA
+1408 
-1423 WHLNF
+1423 
-1428 VFDIEK
+1428 
-1434 LGPIE
+1434 
-1439 IKAEAKLPELKLSVV
+1439 
-1454 ASTFNGLQKV
+1454 
-1464 QEALPTLK
+1464 
-1472 EKLQDL
+1472 
-1478 GITTRNATARM
+1478 
-1489 GKVHIR
+1489 
-1495 EKNDRPVV
+1495 
-1503 EVRTKKDGSTFSV
+1503 
-1516 DI
+1516 

>member
-16 NTDLNRTESGTKSE
+16 NTDLNKTESE
-30 TQKAQINANATAKY
+30 TQSGTAKAQINANATAKY
-44 VSVISKHKGL
+44 ISVISKHKGL
-54 LAESQSRTFNQLN
+54 LAESQARTFNQLN

-85 NEDSAIMGHYRK
+85 NKDSAMMGHYRK

-136 LKNLPKVLSEGTAAG
+136 LKNLPKVLSEGTVAG

-199 AEVLSA
+199 AEVLAA
-205 SIAYVKSNQPEVLAT
+205 SIAYVKSNQPEVLIT

-230 PKPGSTTPQVMTRYL
+230 PKPGSTTPQIMTRYL

-252 PEDSTY
+252 PDDSTY
-258 LDIFKQNKKAEEPD
+258 LDIFKQNKKVDEAED
-272 ENFKDDVSKETAKRI
+272 NFKDDVSKETAKRI

-294 ALTARKGNL
+294 ALTARKSNL
-303 LNTKEEIGLDKST
+303 LSSKEEISLEK
-316 AVKTDTAVSDNKAA
+316 AVSTKADSPSA
-330 EEKPVEA
+330 VANTADEKSVEA

-363 ASEGKLPDPAT
+363 ASEGKLPDPAV
-374 KPNYSSDNEANN
+374 KPNYTSDGSASNL
-386 IELTKQRIAQVD
+386 ELTNQRIAQVD
-398 RAIDERL
+398 RAINERI
-405 ANRSSQNQTVKAEVP
+405 ANNSNLQDQHAKSKEKAEHVLSA
-420 TKTEPTLTAD
+420 E

-476 KFEANQNSTKE
+476 KFEANQNTTKE
-487 VATLAVKEALE
+487 VAAQAVKEALE
-498 QSKQAQLEA
+498 QSTKAQLEA
-507 SQNTAKQAVQEAVNS
+507 SQNSAKQAVAEAVNS

-539 EIAAQAVKEALEQS
+539 EIAAQAVREALEQS
-553 TKAQLE
+553 SKAQLE

-593 AAEQAVKEALAK
+593 VAEQVVKEALAK
-605 FEESQSQAKEATTQA
+605 FEKSQSQAKDATTQA

-626 SVKAQLEQTQTSA
+626 SVKAQLEKTQTSA
-639 KEAAALAAKTVL
+639 KEAATLAAKTVL
-651 EENAKTQNENAQN
+651 EENAKTQNENAQS

-686 DLRQNAYEKNQAF
+686 DLRQNAYEKHQTF

-705 SAVAEYGSYNMG
+705 SAVADFGSYNMR
-717 PTLSVK
+717 PTLSVN
-723 IPDGVADYTN
+723 IPDGVADYANGSN
-733 EDNTVNNRNDLN
+733 EVNAKSDLN
-745 TVNTEQKAEALKE
+745 SVNTEQKAEALKE

-764 ANSTNEDIV
+764 SQDVREETAKDDATSFENTKVTDGIKTVGKADSTNTVSKSVSTEQKAFEFSTTNDDVINADTEDETYDV
-773 NEDSA
+773 AVDEKNVLSNED
-778 QDDVALEEARTADG
+778 DV
-792 SKADVN
+792 
-798 KSSDKQTASNTA
+798 KSDEVLTDKNSLKDKASN
-810 SKEATLT
+810 L
-817 QSEKTISKTES
+817 
-828 SQTKAP
+828 
-834 ENNTVND
+834 
-841 DAINTDTVDETANA
+841 
-855 VVDENIADDVDS
+855 
-867 DEALADKNNLKNS
+867 
-880 SSSVKEPVA
+880 KEPVA
-889 NSVRDEVETDA
+889 STEIDELVTD
-900 DVVEAKGNE
+900 DNNVVAKDNE
-909 KIVADTKA
+909 KLASDTKA
-917 SVKEDNESSDTK
+917 SVNTDKDSDDILK
-929 EQAQSSNTQNSTV
+929 LNQISNTQNGSVASTE
-942 TSSTVTE
+942 VTE
-949 DSPDKEVTGN
+949 ETSEQPVTENNSGDKL
-959 INSENIDSEN
+959 S
-969 KLDNNLNNVLVNPI
+969 NVLVSP
-983 VSNDSAITDDS
+983 VVANDSTITDDS
-994 PIELES
+994 PIEIET

-1005 KDNVAGDTSK
+1005 KDNVASDSSK

-1023 LAHSA
+1023 LANSA
-1028 QEQAKLQDS
+1028 LEQAKAQSETVL
-1037 AVSNKTA
+1037 NKP
-1044 TPDNSILSDE
+1044 TPDNSVLHDE
-1054 DDIFKSGNET
+1054 DDIFKSNDEK
-1064 LENSDVQSAVKNRPS
+1064 LENSDLQSAVRNRPS

-1085 AKEGSDVETLP
+1085 AKEGSDVESLP
-1096 DENLTATNG
+1096 DDNLSVTNG
-1105 TKNNLPSSDGASQ
+1105 TKNNLQGSDSSSK

-1138 KVVPSD
+1138 QVVPSD
-1144 VKQDLSLE
+1144 VKQDLNIE
-1152 KKLTENSD
+1152 KKLTDSAKENSD
-1160 ETSDESTLTITK
+1160 ESPLTITK

-1214 SIFGKKA
+1214 SIFGKKT
-1221 VETPNK
+1221 VESPKNVAESVTTP
-1227 TEETV
+1227 
-1232 SNAVAT
+1232 VAT
-1238 APNLMNLISKGSPL
+1238 APNLMALMSKGSPL
-1252 DSLMYTLKVQ
+1252 DSLMYSLKVQ
-1262 ANNTALP
+1262 VNNTALP
-1269 DALREEAKNYLNK
+1269 DALREEAKNYLDK

-1293 ANWLNFTSGP
+1293 ANWLNFISGP

-1344 EDRFDATLD
+1344 EDSFDETLD
-1353 EMKESIEAKGKNNIP
+1353 EMKASIDAKGKNNIP
-1368 SLLDETLEQ
+1368 SLLDETLDQ
-1377 IVRYQNPSKD
+1377 IVRYQNPSKE

-1408 GFNARPVVEEDGKKA
+1408 GFNARPVIKEDGKKA

-1428 VFDIEK
+1428 VFDLEN

>member
-16 NTDLNRTESGTKSE
+16 NTDLNKTESE
-30 TQKAQINANATAKY
+30 TQSGTAKAQINANATAKY
-44 VSVISKHKGL
+44 ISVISKHKGL
-54 LAESQSRTFNQLN
+54 LAESQARTFNQLN

-85 NEDSAIMGHYRK
+85 NKDSATMGHYRK

-136 LKNLPKVLSEGTAAG
+136 LKNLPKVLSEGTVAG

-199 AEVLSA
+199 AEVLAA
-205 SIAYVKSNQPEVLAT
+205 SIAYVKSNQPEVLTT

-230 PKPGSTTPQVMTRYL
+230 TKPGSTTPQIMTRYL

-252 PEDSTY
+252 PDDSTY
-258 LDIFKQNKKAEEPD
+258 LDIFKQNKKVDEAED
-272 ENFKDDVSKETAKRI
+272 NFKDDVSKETAKRI

-294 ALTARKGNL
+294 ALTARKSNL
-303 LNTKEEIGLDKST
+303 LSSREEISLEK
-316 AVKTDTAVSDNKAA
+316 AVSTKADSPSA
-330 EEKPVEA
+330 VANTADEKSVEA

-363 ASEGKLPDPAT
+363 ASEGKLPDPAV
-374 KPNYSSDNEANN
+374 KPNYTSDGSASNL
-386 IELTKQRIAQVD
+386 ELTNQRIAQVD
-398 RAIDERL
+398 RAIDERI
-405 ANRSSQNQTVKAEVP
+405 ANNSNLQDQHAKSKEKAEPVLSA
-420 TKTEPTLTAD
+420 E

-451 IEANQNAAK
+451 IEANKNAAK

-476 KFEANQNSTKE
+476 KFEANQNTTKE
-487 VATLAVKEALE
+487 VAAQAVKEALE
-498 QSKQAQLEA
+498 QSTKAQLEA
-507 SQNTAKQAVQEAVNS
+507 SQNSAKQAVAEAVNS

-539 EIAAQAVKEALEQS
+539 EIAAQAVREALEQS
-553 TKAQLE
+553 SKAQLE

-593 AAEQAVKEALAK
+593 VAEQAVKEALAK
-605 FEESQSQAKEATTQA
+605 FEESQSQAKDATTQA

-626 SVKAQLEQTQTSA
+626 SVKAQLEKTQTSA
-639 KEAAALAAKTVL
+639 KEAATLAAKTVL
-651 EENAKTQNENAQN
+651 EENAKTQNENAQS

-686 DLRQNAYEKNQAF
+686 DLRQNAYEKHQTF

-705 SAVAEYGSYNMG
+705 SAVADFGSYNMG

-723 IPDGVADYTN
+723 IPDGVADYANGSN
-733 EDNTVNNRNDLN
+733 EVNAKSDLN
-745 TVNTEQKAEALKE
+745 SVNTEQKAEALKE

-764 ANSTNEDIV
+764 AQDVREETAKDDATSFENTKVTDGIKTVGKADSTNTVSKSVTTEQKAFEFSTTNDDVINADTEDETYDVAIDEKNV
-773 NEDSA
+773 LSNED
-778 QDDVALEEARTADG
+778 DV
-792 SKADVN
+792 
-798 KSSDKQTASNTA
+798 KSDEVLTDKNSLKDKASN
-810 SKEATLT
+810 L
-817 QSEKTISKTES
+817 
-828 SQTKAP
+828 
-834 ENNTVND
+834 
-841 DAINTDTVDETANA
+841 
-855 VVDENIADDVDS
+855 
-867 DEALADKNNLKNS
+867 
-880 SSSVKEPVA
+880 KEPVA
-889 NSVRDEVETDA
+889 STEIDELVTDDNNA
-900 DVVEAKGNE
+900 VAKDNE
-909 KIVADTKA
+909 KLASDTKA
-917 SVKEDNESSDTK
+917 SVNTDKDSDDILK
-929 EQAQSSNTQNSTV
+929 LNQISNTQKGSVASTE
-942 TSSTVTE
+942 VTE
-949 DSPDKEVTGN
+949 ETSEQPVTENNSGDKL
-959 INSENIDSEN
+959 S
-969 KLDNNLNNVLVNPI
+969 NVLVSP
-983 VSNDSAITDDS
+983 VVANDSTITDDS
-994 PIELES
+994 PIEIET

-1005 KDNVAGDTSK
+1005 KDNVASGSSK

-1023 LAHSA
+1023 LANSA
-1028 QEQAKLQDS
+1028 LEQAKAQSETVL
-1037 AVSNKTA
+1037 NKP
-1044 TPDNSILSDE
+1044 TPDNSVLHDE
-1054 DDIFKSGNET
+1054 DDIFKSNDEK
-1064 LENSDVQSAVKNRPS
+1064 LENSDLQSAVKNRPS

-1085 AKEGSDVETLP
+1085 AKEGSDVESLP
-1096 DENLTATNG
+1096 DDNLSVTNG
-1105 TKNNLPSSDGASQ
+1105 TKNDLQGADSSSK

-1138 KVVPSD
+1138 QVVPSD
-1144 VKQDLSLE
+1144 VKQDLNIE
-1152 KKLTENSD
+1152 KKLTDSAKEN
-1160 ETSDESTLTITK
+1160 SDESTLTITK

-1214 SIFGKKA
+1214 SIFGKKT
-1221 VETPNK
+1221 VESPKNVAESVTTP
-1227 TEETV
+1227 
-1232 SNAVAT
+1232 VAT
-1238 APNLMNLISKGSPL
+1238 VPNLMTLMSKGSPL
-1252 DSLMYTLKVQ
+1252 DSLMYSLKVQ

-1269 DALREEAKNYLNK
+1269 DALREEAKNYLDK

-1293 ANWLNFTSGP
+1293 ANWLNFISGP

-1344 EDRFDATLD
+1344 EDSFDETLD
-1353 EMKESIEAKGKNNIP
+1353 EMKASIDAKGKNNIP
-1368 SLLDETLEQ
+1368 SLLDETLDQ
-1377 IVRYQNPSKD
+1377 IVRYQNPNKE

-1408 GFNARPVVEEDGKKA
+1408 GFNARPVIKEDGKKA

-1428 VFDIEK
+1428 VFDLEN

>member
-16 NTDLNRTESGTKSE
+16 NTDLNKTESE
-30 TQKAQINANATAKY
+30 TQSGTAKAQINANATAKY
-44 VSVISKHKGL
+44 ISVISKHKGL
-54 LAESQSRTFNQLN
+54 LAESQARTFNQLN

-85 NEDSAIMGHYRK
+85 NKDSAMMGHYRK

-136 LKNLPKVLSEGTAAG
+136 LKNLPKVLSEGTVAG

-199 AEVLSA
+199 AEVLAA
-205 SIAYVKSNQPEVLAT
+205 SIAYVKSNQPEVLTT

-230 PKPGSTTPQVMTRYL
+230 PKPGSTTPQIMTRYL

-252 PEDSTY
+252 PDDSTY
-258 LDIFKQNKKAEEPD
+258 LDIFKQNKKVDEAED
-272 ENFKDDVSKETAKRI
+272 NFKDDVSKETAKRI

-294 ALTARKGNL
+294 ALTARKSNL
-303 LNTKEEIGLDKST
+303 LSSKEEISLEKTVSTKADSPSAAANTADEKS
-316 AVKTDTAVSDNKAA
+316 
-330 EEKPVEA
+330 VEA

-363 ASEGKLPDPAT
+363 ASEGKLPDPAV
-374 KPNYSSDNEANN
+374 KPNYTSDDSASNL
-386 IELTKQRIAQVD
+386 ELTNQRIAQVD
-398 RAIDERL
+398 RAIDERI
-405 ANRSSQNQTVKAEVP
+405 ANNSNLQDQHAKSKEKAEPVLSA
-420 TKTEPTLTAD
+420 E

-476 KFEANQNSTKE
+476 KFEANQNTTKE
-487 VATLAVKEALE
+487 VAAQAVKEALE
-498 QSKQAQLEA
+498 QSTKAQLEA
-507 SQNTAKQAVQEAVNS
+507 SQNSAKQAVAEAVNS

-539 EIAAQAVKEALEQS
+539 EIAAQAVREALEQS
-553 TKAQLE
+553 SKAQLE

-593 AAEQAVKEALAK
+593 VAEQVVKEALAK
-605 FEESQSQAKEATTQA
+605 FEESQSQAKDATTQA

-626 SVKAQLEQTQTSA
+626 SVKAQLEKTQTSA
-639 KEAAALAAKTVL
+639 KEAATLAAKTVL
-651 EENAKTQNENAQN
+651 EENAKTQNENAQS

-686 DLRQNAYEKNQAF
+686 DLRQNAYEKHQTF

-705 SAVAEYGSYNMG
+705 SAVADFGSYNMG

-723 IPDGVADYTN
+723 IPDGVADYANGSN
-733 EDNTVNNRNDLN
+733 EVNAKSDLN
-745 TVNTEQKAEALKE
+745 SVNTEQKAEALKE

-764 ANSTNEDIV
+764 A
-773 NEDSA
+773 
-778 QDDVALEEARTADG
+778 QDVREEIAKDDATSFENTKVTDG
-792 SKADVN
+792 IKTVGKAD
-798 KSSDKQTASNTA
+798 S
-810 SKEATLT
+810 
-817 QSEKTISKTES
+817 
-828 SQTKAP
+828 
-834 ENNTVND
+834 
-841 DAINTDTVDETANA
+841 TDTVSKSVTTEQKAFEFSTTNDDVINADTEDETYDVA
-855 VVDENIADDVDS
+855 VDEKNVLSNEDDVKS
-867 DEALADKNNLKNS
+867 DEVLTDKNSLKDKASNL
-880 SSSVKEPVA
+880 KEPVA
-889 NSVRDEVETDA
+889 NTEIDELVTD
-900 DVVEAKGNE
+900 DNNVVAKDNE
-909 KIVADTKA
+909 KLASDTKA
-917 SVKEDNESSDTK
+917 SVNTDKDNDDILK
-929 EQAQSSNTQNSTV
+929 LNQISNTQNGSVASTE
-942 TSSTVTE
+942 VTE
-949 DSPDKEVTGN
+949 ETSEQPVTENNSGDKL
-959 INSENIDSEN
+959 S
-969 KLDNNLNNVLVNPI
+969 NVLVSP
-983 VSNDSAITDDS
+983 VVANDSTITDDS
-994 PIELES
+994 PIEIET

-1005 KDNVAGDTSK
+1005 KDNVASDSSK

-1023 LAHSA
+1023 LANSA
-1028 QEQAKLQDS
+1028 LEQAKAQSETVL
-1037 AVSNKTA
+1037 NKPK
-1044 TPDNSILSDE
+1044 PDNSVLHDE
-1054 DDIFKSGNET
+1054 DDIFKSNDEK
-1064 LENSDVQSAVKNRPS
+1064 LENSDLQSAVKNRPS

-1085 AKEGSDVETLP
+1085 AKEGSDVESLP
-1096 DENLTATNG
+1096 DDNLSVTNG
-1105 TKNNLPSSDGASQ
+1105 TKNNLQGSDSSSK

-1138 KVVPSD
+1138 QVVPSD
-1144 VKQDLSLE
+1144 VKQDLNIE
-1152 KKLTENSD
+1152 KKLTDSAKEN
-1160 ETSDESTLTITK
+1160 SDESTLTITK

-1214 SIFGKKA
+1214 SIFGKKT
-1221 VETPNK
+1221 VESPKNVAESVTTP
-1227 TEETV
+1227 
-1232 SNAVAT
+1232 VAT
-1238 APNLMNLISKGSPL
+1238 DPNLMTLMSKGSPL
-1252 DSLMYTLKVQ
+1252 DSLMYSLKVQ

-1269 DALREEAKNYLNK
+1269 DALREDAKNYLDK

-1332 VDKFLKKDVDLM
+1332 VDKFLKKTVDLM
-1344 EDRFDATLD
+1344 EDRFDETLD
-1353 EMKESIEAKGKNNIP
+1353 EMKASIDAKGKNNIP
-1368 SLLDETLEQ
+1368 S
-1377 IVRYQNPSKD
+1377 Y
-1387 NLPLLFQYI
+1387 
-1396 PLPPTYDGGREG
+1396 
-1408 GFNARPVVEEDGKKA
+1408 
-1423 WHLNF
+1423 
-1428 VFDIEK
+1428 
-1434 LGPIE
+1434 
-1439 IKAEAKLPELKLSVV
+1439 
-1454 ASTFNGLQKV
+1454 
-1464 QEALPTLK
+1464 
-1472 EKLQDL
+1472 
-1478 GITTRNATARM
+1478 
-1489 GKVHIR
+1489 
-1495 EKNDRPVV
+1495 
-1503 EVRTKKDGSTFSV
+1503 
-1516 DI
+1516 

>member
-16 NTDLNRTESGTKSE
+16 NTDLNKTESE
-30 TQKAQINANATAKY
+30 TQSGTAKAQINANATAKY
-44 VSVISKHKGL
+44 ISVISKHKGL
-54 LAESQSRTFNQLN
+54 LAESQARTFNQLN

-85 NEDSAIMGHYRK
+85 NKDSAMMGHYRK

-136 LKNLPKVLSEGTAAG
+136 LKNLPKVLSEGTVAG

-194 SKQAT
+194 SKLAT
-199 AEVLSA
+199 AEVLAA
-205 SIAYVKSNQPEVLAT
+205 SIAYVKSNQPEVLIT

-230 PKPGSTTPQVMTRYL
+230 PKPGSTTPQIMTRYL

-252 PEDSTY
+252 PDDSTY
-258 LDIFKQNKKAEEPD
+258 LDIFKQNKKVDEAED
-272 ENFKDDVSKETAKRI
+272 NFKDDVSKETAKRI

-294 ALTARKGNL
+294 ALTARKSNL
-303 LNTKEEIGLDKST
+303 LSSKEEISLEKTVSTKADSPSAAANTADEKS
-316 AVKTDTAVSDNKAA
+316 
-330 EEKPVEA
+330 VEA

-363 ASEGKLPDPAT
+363 ASEGKLPDPAV
-374 KPNYSSDNEANN
+374 KPNYTSDDSASNL
-386 IELTKQRIAQVD
+386 ELTNQRIAQVD
-398 RAIDERL
+398 RAIDERI
-405 ANRSSQNQTVKAEVP
+405 ANNSNLQAQHAKSKEKAEPVLSA
-420 TKTEPTLTAD
+420 E

-476 KFEANQNSTKE
+476 KFEANQNTTKE
-487 VATLAVKEALE
+487 VAAQAVKEALE
-498 QSKQAQLEA
+498 QSTKAQLEA
-507 SQNTAKQAVQEAVNS
+507 SQNSAKQAVAEAVNS

-539 EIAAQAVKEALEQS
+539 EIAAQAVREALEQS
-553 TKAQLE
+553 SKAQLE

-593 AAEQAVKEALAK
+593 VAEQVVKEALAK
-605 FEESQSQAKEATTQA
+605 FEESQSQAKDATTQA

-626 SVKAQLEQTQTSA
+626 SVKAQLEKTQTSA
-639 KEAAALAAKTVL
+639 KEAATLAAKTVL
-651 EENAKTQNENAQN
+651 EENAKTQNENAQS

-686 DLRQNAYEKNQAF
+686 DLRQNAYEKHQTF

-705 SAVAEYGSYNMG
+705 SAVADFGSYNMG

-723 IPDGVADYTN
+723 IPDGVADYANGSN
-733 EDNTVNNRNDLN
+733 EVNAKSDLN
-745 TVNTEQKAEALKE
+745 SVNTEQKAEALKE

-764 ANSTNEDIV
+764 A
-773 NEDSA
+773 
-778 QDDVALEEARTADG
+778 QDVREEIAKDDATSFENTKVTDG
-792 SKADVN
+792 IKTVGKAD
-798 KSSDKQTASNTA
+798 S
-810 SKEATLT
+810 
-817 QSEKTISKTES
+817 
-828 SQTKAP
+828 
-834 ENNTVND
+834 
-841 DAINTDTVDETANA
+841 TDTVSKSVTTEQKAFEFSTTNDDVINADTEDETYDVA
-855 VVDENIADDVDS
+855 VDEKNVLSNEDDVKS
-867 DEALADKNNLKNS
+867 DEVLTDKNSLKDKASNL
-880 SSSVKEPVA
+880 KEPVA
-889 NSVRDEVETDA
+889 STEIDELVTD
-900 DVVEAKGNE
+900 DNNVVAKDNE
-909 KIVADTKA
+909 KLASDTKA
-917 SVKEDNESSDTK
+917 SVNTDKDSDDILK
-929 EQAQSSNTQNSTV
+929 LNQISNTQNGSVASTK
-942 TSSTVTE
+942 VTE
-949 DSPDKEVTGN
+949 ETSEQPVTENNSGDKL
-959 INSENIDSEN
+959 S
-969 KLDNNLNNVLVNPI
+969 NVLVSP
-983 VSNDSAITDDS
+983 VVANDSTITDDS
-994 PIELES
+994 PIEIET

-1005 KDNVAGDTSK
+1005 KDNVASDSSK

-1023 LAHSA
+1023 LANSA
-1028 QEQAKLQDS
+1028 LEQAKAQSETVL
-1037 AVSNKTA
+1037 NKP
-1044 TPDNSILSDE
+1044 TPDNSVLHDE
-1054 DDIFKSGNET
+1054 DDIFKSNDEK
-1064 LENSDVQSAVKNRPS
+1064 LENSDLQSAVKNRPS

-1085 AKEGSDVETLP
+1085 AKEGSDVESLP
-1096 DENLTATNG
+1096 DDNLSVTNG
-1105 TKNNLPSSDGASQ
+1105 TKNDLQGADSSSK

-1138 KVVPSD
+1138 QVVPSD
-1144 VKQDLSLE
+1144 VKQDLNIE
-1152 KKLTENSD
+1152 KKLTDSAKEN
-1160 ETSDESTLTITK
+1160 SDESTLTITK

-1205 KTGFFSKIA
+1205 KTGLFSKIA
-1214 SIFGKKA
+1214 SIFGKKT
-1221 VETPNK
+1221 VESPKNVAESVTTP
-1227 TEETV
+1227 
-1232 SNAVAT
+1232 VAT
-1238 APNLMNLISKGSPL
+1238 VPNLMTLMSKGSPL
-1252 DSLMYTLKVQ
+1252 DSLMYSLKVQ

-1269 DALREEAKNYLNK
+1269 DALREEAKNYLDK

-1344 EDRFDATLD
+1344 EDRFDETLD
-1353 EMKESIEAKGKNNIP
+1353 EMKASIDAKGKNNIP
-1368 SLLDETLEQ
+1368 SLLDETLDQ
-1377 IVRYQNPSKD
+1377 IVRYQNPNKE

-1408 GFNARPVVEEDGKKA
+1408 GFNARPVIEEDGKKS

-1428 VFDIEK
+1428 VFDLEN

-1439 IKAEAKLPELKLSVV
+1439 IKAEAKLPELKISVV

>member
-16 NTDLNRTESGTKSE
+16 NTDLNKTESE
-30 TQKAQINANATAKY
+30 TQSGTAKAQINANATAKY
-44 VSVISKHKGL
+44 ISVISKHKGL
-54 LAESQSRTFNQLN
+54 LAESQARTFNQLN

-85 NEDSAIMGHYRK
+85 NKDSATMGHYRK

-136 LKNLPKVLSEGTAAG
+136 LKNLPKVLSEGTVAG

-199 AEVLSA
+199 AEVLAA
-205 SIAYVKSNQPEVLAT
+205 SIAYVKSNQPEVLTT

-230 PKPGSTTPQVMTRYL
+230 PKPGSTTPQIMTRYL

-252 PEDSTY
+252 PDDSTY
-258 LDIFKQNKKAEEPD
+258 LDIFKQNKKVDEAED
-272 ENFKDDVSKETAKRI
+272 NFKDDVSKETAKRI

-294 ALTARKGNL
+294 ALTARKSNL
-303 LNTKEEIGLDKST
+303 LSSKEEISLEKTVSTKADSPSAAANTADEKS
-316 AVKTDTAVSDNKAA
+316 
-330 EEKPVEA
+330 VEA

-363 ASEGKLPDPAT
+363 ASEGKLPDPAV
-374 KPNYSSDNEANN
+374 KPNYTSGDSASNL
-386 IELTKQRIAQVD
+386 ELTNQRIAQVD
-398 RAIDERL
+398 RAIDERI
-405 ANRSSQNQTVKAEVP
+405 ANNSNLQDQHAKSKEKAEPVLSA
-420 TKTEPTLTAD
+420 E

-476 KFEANQNSTKE
+476 KFEANQNTTKE
-487 VATLAVKEALE
+487 VAAQAVKEALE
-498 QSKQAQLEA
+498 QSTKAQLEA
-507 SQNTAKQAVQEAVNS
+507 SQNSAKQAVAEAVNS

-539 EIAAQAVKEALEQS
+539 EIAAQAVREALEQS
-553 TKAQLE
+553 SKAQLE

-593 AAEQAVKEALAK
+593 VAEQAVKEALAK
-605 FEESQSQAKEATTQA
+605 FEERQSQAKDATTQA

-626 SVKAQLEQTQTSA
+626 SVKAQLEKTQTSA
-639 KEAAALAAKTVL
+639 KEVATLAAKTVL
-651 EENAKTQNENAQN
+651 EENAKTQNENAQS

-686 DLRQNAYEKNQAF
+686 DLRQNAYEKHQTF

-705 SAVAEYGSYNMG
+705 SAVADFGSYNMG

-723 IPDGVADYTN
+723 IPDGVADYANGSN
-733 EDNTVNNRNDLN
+733 EVNAKSDLN
-745 TVNTEQKAEALKE
+745 SVNTEQKAEALKE

-764 ANSTNEDIV
+764 AQDVREETAKDDATSFENTKVTDGIKTVGKADSTNTVSKSVTTKQKAFEFSTTNDDVINADTEDETYDV
-773 NEDSA
+773 AVDEKNVLSNED
-778 QDDVALEEARTADG
+778 DV
-792 SKADVN
+792 
-798 KSSDKQTASNTA
+798 KSDEVLTDKNSLKDKASN
-810 SKEATLT
+810 L
-817 QSEKTISKTES
+817 
-828 SQTKAP
+828 
-834 ENNTVND
+834 
-841 DAINTDTVDETANA
+841 
-855 VVDENIADDVDS
+855 
-867 DEALADKNNLKNS
+867 
-880 SSSVKEPVA
+880 KEPVA
-889 NSVRDEVETDA
+889 STEIDELVTD
-900 DVVEAKGNE
+900 DNNVVAKDNE
-909 KIVADTKA
+909 KLASDTKA
-917 SVKEDNESSDTK
+917 SVNTYKDSDDILK
-929 EQAQSSNTQNSTV
+929 LNQISNTQNGSVASTE
-942 TSSTVTE
+942 VTE
-949 DSPDKEVTGN
+949 ETSEQPVTEKNSGDKL
-959 INSENIDSEN
+959 S
-969 KLDNNLNNVLVNPI
+969 NVLVSP
-983 VSNDSAITDDS
+983 VVANDSTITDDS
-994 PIELES
+994 PIEIET

-1005 KDNVAGDTSK
+1005 KDNVASDSSK

-1023 LAHSA
+1023 LANSA
-1028 QEQAKLQDS
+1028 LEQAKAQSETVL
-1037 AVSNKTA
+1037 NKP
-1044 TPDNSILSDE
+1044 TPDNSVLHDE
-1054 DDIFKSGNET
+1054 DDIFKSNDEK
-1064 LENSDVQSAVKNRPS
+1064 LENSDLQSAVKNRPS

-1085 AKEGSDVETLP
+1085 AKEGSDVGSLP
-1096 DENLTATNG
+1096 DDTISVTNG
-1105 TKNNLPSSDGASQ
+1105 TKNNLQGADSSSK

-1138 KVVPSD
+1138 QVVPSD
-1144 VKQDLSLE
+1144 VKQDLNIE
-1152 KKLTENSD
+1152 KKLTDSAKEN
-1160 ETSDESTLTITK
+1160 SDESTLTITK

-1214 SIFGKKA
+1214 SIFGKKT
-1221 VETPNK
+1221 VESPKNVAESVTTP
-1227 TEETV
+1227 
-1232 SNAVAT
+1232 VAT
-1238 APNLMNLISKGSPL
+1238 APNLRTLMSKGSPL
-1252 DSLMYTLKVQ
+1252 DSLMYSLKVQ

-1269 DALREEAKNYLNK
+1269 DALREEAKNYLDK

-1344 EDRFDATLD
+1344 EDRFDETLD
-1353 EMKESIEAKGKNNIP
+1353 EMKASIDAKGKNNIP
-1368 SLLDETLEQ
+1368 SLLDETLDQ
-1377 IVRYQNPSKD
+1377 IVRYQNPNKE
-1387 NLPLLFQYI
+1387 NLPLLFQCI

-1408 GFNARPVVEEDGKKA
+1408 GFNARPVIEEDGKKS

-1428 VFDIEK
+1428 VFDLEN

-1503 EVRTKKDGSTFSV
+1503 EVRTKKDRSTFSV